1 MGNKSI
7 QKFFADQN
15 SVIDLSSLG
24 NAKGAKVS
32 LSGPDMNIT
41 TPRGSVIIV
50 NGALYSSIKGN
61 NLAVKFKDKTITGAK
76 ILGSVDL
83 KDIQLER
90 IDSSLVDSAQVE
102 KKGNGKRR
110 NKKEEEEL
118 KKQLDDAENAKK
130 EADKAKEEAEKAKEA
145 AEKALNEAFE
155 VQNSSKQIEEMLQN
169 FLADNVAKDNLA
181 QQSDASQQNT
191 QAKATQ
197 ASKQNDAEKVL
208 PQPINKNTSTGKSNS
223 SKNEE
228 NKLDAESVKEPLKVT
243 LALAAE
249 SNSGSKDD
257 SITNFTKP
265 QFVGSTAPNATVI
278 IKINGIAVGQAV
290 ADSLGNF
297 TFTAPETLTD
307 GTYNLEAEAKTADG
321 SGSAKLV
328 ITIDSVTDKPTFELS
343 PESSVSGHKGLTPTL
358 TPSIVGTAEENAK
371 VDIYVDNKLVA
382 SVDVD
387 KDGNW
392 SYEFKDNELSEGEN
406 SIKVVAVDKAGNKNE
421 TTDSI
426 ITDTIA
432 PEKPTIELDDSSDS
446 GIKNDNITNSTL
458 PTFIG
463 VAEPGS
469 TVSIYLGLKHL
480 GEVIVA
486 KDGTWSYTLTTPLKD
501 GEYNITA
508 TATDIAGHT
517 SATAN
522 LPFTID
528 TRISYF
534 SAEIE
539 TTNDSGIVGDNVTN
553 NTRPT
558 FTGKT
563 EPNAIISVINSETG
577 EEVIFKANDKGEW
590 TFNFTS
596 DSVEGINNLT
606 FTVEDVA
613 GNKKDFSFSY
623 VIDTIAPV
631 PPTVSLEDYVVL
643 PNGIILSGNDLPAL
657 VGTAEPKSTI
667 LLMRDG
673 KLYDSIEVDSNGTW
687 NYQFSNKFLQGAYD
701 IEIISQD
708 AAGNKSSTVKYSFT
722 IQTEVVPPKAELD
735 ASDDSGAKGD
745 WITNKHNALTLLGTA
760 DRFATVNILI
770 DGKTIG
776 VTTADADGNWN
787 FDISRNLSD
796 NVYKITVESID
807 PLGRT
812 SSVDYQLTIDSFTPI
827 PTVML
832 HDSADSGVKGDMIT
846 KINTPLFTGMAE
858 ANAKVSIYV
867 DGVLSGEAIAGDDGV
882 WNFQFT
888 TALSDGSHDVTVKVE
903 DIAGNTASSSAYNFQ
918 IVTQTQ
924 KPTIELVNDTGVDNT
939 DHIINEKNPALTG
952 TAAPYSTVK
961 LYIDGAL
968 IAEVRTN
975 KDGRWEY
982 TLKADQG
989 LVDGDHRITASVE
1002 DIAGNIAHSD
1012 PFLISVDTAISIPI
1026 VSLSPDSDS
1035 GISDDNLTNIVKPT
1049 LHLKDIDPDII
1060 SVQVWDAMSD
1070 TQIGVATQQ
1079 PDGSWA
1085 YTFTSDLTEGLH
1097 QVYVK
1102 VEDIAGNKANS
1113 AIFDFT
1119 IDTTVSTPVISLL
1132 SKDDTGVTGD
1142 NLTNINKPGFAISGV
1157 DADAHRVVVQ
1167 VMHNGVSEEIELS
1180 HLNGS
1185 WLFIPGNTWA
1195 DGSYTLTV
1203 KVEDKAGNT
1212 NYSAPLTVVI
1222 DTQIAID
1229 GVELVNDSGVKGDN
1243 MTNDDRPHFRV
1254 TVPTDVNE
1262 VRLSIDGGNSWVQAT
1277 PGVAGSWEYI
1287 WPTDLADGQY
1297 TLTVEA
1303 TDKAGNTVTKTIDF
1317 AVDTTLSVPVI
1328 VLDSADDTG
1337 IQGDNMTNSTQP
1349 TFALQHID
1357 DDAVRV
1363 TVSVE
1368 HGGVTTTFDATKG
1381 TGGWTFTPPTS
1392 WADGDYTLS
1401 VSVEDKAGNTSHSAS
1416 LTVTVDTQIAINN
1429 IELVND
1435 SGIPDD
1441 NLTNNVRPHF
1451 QVTVPTDVNVVRL
1464 SIDGGKTWFNATQS
1478 ATPGVWDYIW
1488 PDDVADGG
1496 YTLTVEAT
1504 DEAGNKAT
1512 QTLDF
1517 TIDTTLSVPTLSL
1530 DSADDSGIAG
1540 DNITNVKTPGFTL
1553 NNIDTDVSR
1562 VIVEVMHNG
1571 IKQEVPL
1578 VQTGG
1583 QWRFAPTSDW
1593 ADGDYILTVKVEDRA
1608 GNVKQS
1614 APLTV
1619 TVDTHI
1625 AIDRIELVNDSGIP
1639 GDNLTNEARPHFQVT
1654 VPADVNGVRLSIDGG
1669 KTWFD
1674 ATQSATSGVWDYTWL
1689 TNVANGPHTLMVEA
1703 SDKAGNKTTQKL
1715 DFTIDTILSEP
1726 TITLDSA
1733 DDSAAGDNITNVKMP
1748 GFTLGNIDADV
1759 TKVVVTVAHDGKNQ
1773 QIELIKNGGVWR
1785 FTPGAAWTDG
1795 DYTLTVK
1802 VEDKAGNTN
1811 YSAPLTVT
1819 IDTQT
1824 SIDRIE
1830 LLNDTGIVG
1839 DNLTNEAR
1847 PQFHIT
1853 VPTDVNSVQLSLDGG
1868 INWVNA
1874 TLTSDGVWEYIWP
1887 TDLVE
1892 NTYTLTVKATDVAG
1906 NTATETLNFIID
1918 TTLSTPTITLDSAD
1932 DSGTANDNKTNVKT
1946 PGFIIG
1952 GIDSDVT
1959 QVVVQ
1964 VMRDG
1969 HSEEVE
1975 LTQTNGQWR
1984 FVPGSAWTDGD
1995 YTLTVT
2001 VKDEA
2006 GNIRHSAPLT
2016 VTIDTQITIDH
2027 IELVNDSGIPD
2038 DNLTNNVRPHF
2049 QVTVP
2054 TDVNV
2059 VRLSID
2065 GGKTWF
2071 NATQSATPGVWDYT
2085 WLADV
2090 GEGKHTLTV
2099 EATDKAGNKT
2109 TQQLDF
2115 IIDTLLSEPTIVLDN
2130 TDDSGTKGDHLTN
2143 VNKPTFLLGN
2153 IDADARYVTVEVQHG
2168 GTKEVLTA
2176 TKDATGNW
2184 SVTPTGTWA
2193 DGDYTLTVRVED
2205 EAGNEKHSAS
2215 LTVTVDT
2222 QITIDVIELVNDN
2235 GIPGDNM
2242 TNDAHPQ
2249 FRVTVPGDVN
2259 EVSLSIDGGVTW
2271 VKATQS
2277 ATPGVW
2283 NYTWPGTVPDGDYTL
2298 NVKATDNAGNT
2309 VTETLHFTIDTTLST
2324 PVIVLDSADDSGVHG
2339 DNMTNHTQ
2347 PTFALQHI
2355 DDDAVRVTVSVEHG
2369 GVTTTFDA
2377 TKDAGGW
2384 TFTPTGAWADGDYT
2398 LSVSVED
2405 KAGNTSHSASLTV
2418 TVDTQ
2423 IAINNIELVNDSGI
2437 PDDNLTNNVRPHF
2450 QVTVPTDVNVVR
2462 LSIDGGK
2469 TWFNATQSA
2478 TPGVWDYIWPD
2489 DVADG
2494 GYTLTVEATDE
2505 AGNKATQTLDFTID
2519 TTLSVPTLSLDSAD
2533 DSGIAGDNITN
2544 VKTPGFTL
2552 NNIDTDVSR
2561 VIVEVMHNGIKQ
2573 EVPLVQTGG
2582 QWRFAPTSDWAD
2594 GDYIL
2599 TVKVEDRAGNVKQSA
2614 PLTVTVDTHIAI
2626 DRIELVND
2634 SGIPGDNLTNEA
2646 RPHFQ
2651 VTVPADV
2658 NGVRLSIDG
2667 GKTWFDATQSATSG
2681 VWDYTW
2687 LTNVANGPHTLMVEA
2702 SDKAGNKTTQKLDFT
2717 IDTILS
2723 EPTITLDS
2731 ADDSAAGD
2739 NITNVKMPG
2748 FTLGNIDADV
2758 TKVVVTVAHDGKNQQ
2773 IELIKNGGVW
2783 RFTPGA
2789 AWTDGDYTLT
2799 VKVEDKA
2806 GNTNYSAP
2814 LTVTIDTQTSIDRIE
2829 LLNDTGIVGDNLT
2842 NEARPQFHITVPTD
2856 VNSVQL
2862 SLDGGINWVNATLTS
2877 DGVWEYIWP
2886 TDLVEN
2892 TYTLTVKATDVAGN
2906 TATETLNFIIDT
2918 TLSTPT
2924 ITLDS
2929 ADDSGTANDNKT
2941 NVKTPGFII
2950 GGIDSDVTQVV
2961 VQVMRDGH
2969 SEEVELTQ
2977 TNGQWRFVPGSAW
2990 TDGDYTLTVT
3000 VKDEAGNIRH
3010 SAPLTVTID
3019 TQITIDH
3026 IELVNDSG
3034 IPDDN
3039 LTNNVRPH
3047 FQVTVPTD
3055 VNVVRLSIDGGKT
3068 WFNAT
3073 QSATP
3078 GVWDYTW
3085 LADVGEGK
3093 HTLTVEAT
3101 DKAGNKTT
3109 QQLDFIID
3117 TLLSEPT
3124 IVLDNTDD
3132 SGTKGDNLTNVNKPT
3147 FLLGNIDA
3155 DARYVTV
3162 EVQHGGTKE
3171 VLTATKGATG
3181 IWSVTP
3187 TGTWADGDYTLTV
3200 RVEDDAGNVKYSAPL
3215 TVTVDTQITIDVIEL
3230 VNDNGIPG
3238 DNLTN
3243 DVRPHFR
3250 VTVPGDVNEVRL
3262 SIDGGNTWVRATQ
3275 GTAGIWD
3282 YTWPKDVTDG
3292 LHTLTVEATDK
3303 AGNKTTQTLDFTID
3317 TRLSTPTIAMDS
3329 RDDTGAIGDHITS
3342 VKRPGFT
3349 IGNIDADAHS
3359 VILRITQGGNS
3370 QEVTLT
3376 QVGGQWRF
3384 TPDADWADGSYTL
3397 TVEVTDNAGN
3407 VRQSTPLVVT
3417 VDTQTSITD
3426 ITLVNDHGVPDDNL
3440 TNSTR
3445 PQFEITVP
3453 ADVNSVQLSI
3463 DGGANWVSATQGIEG
3478 VWGYTWPTDMGDGKH
3493 TLTVMVTDRA
3503 GNTATQT
3510 LEFFIDTRLSTPTIA
3525 LDSTDDTGTPG
3536 DDMTNRT
3543 RPTFILQNIDSD
3555 VINVT
3560 VSVTHNG
3567 TTTSF
3572 TATQG
3577 AGGWSFTPPAPWGD
3591 GDYTLTVT
3599 VEDRAGNT
3607 RPSTPLTV
3615 TVDTQ
3620 IAIDRIEL
3628 VNDSGVPGDNVTK
3641 HVRPQFQISVP
3652 DDVEKVLLSID
3663 GGTTWVTAIKSS
3675 TAGIWDYTWPTD
3687 MPEGQHTLTV
3697 EVTDGAGNKMTETL
3711 NFTIDITLLTPTIEL
3726 APDQDT
3732 GQNKNDNLTSVTQP
3746 VFVLG
3751 SIDKDVRHVEL
3762 SIEHNGT
3769 FKTVVLTE
3777 SADGWR
3783 YRPDS
3788 ALADG
3793 SYTFTVTV
3801 TDVAGNQQTSA
3812 PLKVTIDGTL
3822 TTPVIELAAGED
3834 SGTVGDRLTNH
3845 DRPVFDIHQ
3854 VDSDVTRVMVKVT
3867 YNGKTHEEA
3876 AVFTNGQWRFTP
3888 SASWADGSY
3897 QLAVVVEDLAGN
3909 VKESAPFEVRIDTTT
3924 TINNIVLLNDTGVQ
3938 NDQLTN
3944 VAKPSFRIDVPGDV
3958 VQVRVTLDGGA
3969 NWNVIRKNADGQ
3981 WIFDS
3986 PNTLVDGTYT
3996 LRVEATD
4003 EAGNIANK
4011 DLVFNIDTNIQ
4022 VPTIALD
4029 AGQDTGAN
4037 TADNITNISR
4047 PTFTIGNVDPDV
4059 IKVVVTIDGHD
4070 YNATKVGAGWQFTPG
4085 NAIPDGSYNITV
4097 TVEDKAGNTATSK
4110 PLPVVIDTTAEIESV
4125 TLVTDSGDSDVDNIT
4140 KVDKPQF
4147 SIVTA
4152 DDITHVRVKID
4163 NAANWIELTKGGDGR
4178 WIFNVG
4184 SALPDGQH
4192 TLLVDVTDIAGN
4204 VAQETLQFTI
4214 DTTLREPT
4222 IVLDPTHDTGDDT
4235 NDNLTRINKPVFIIG
4250 NVDNDVSHIVVHID
4264 GRDYTIENTGGNLTF
4279 TPDQPLS
4286 DGQHT
4291 ISVTVTD
4298 IAGNTKTSA
4307 ELRIEIDTQVQI
4319 DSVTLTTDSGVN
4331 DHDNVTNATRPSFEI
4346 ATPDDVTS
4354 VLVSFDGVN
4363 WTPISK
4369 NAAGQWEFT
4378 AGSALPD
4385 GHYTLH
4391 VQATDR
4397 AGNTANSTLGFT
4409 VDTQID
4415 GLSVVML
4422 DDAGKDS
4429 TDGITNIT
4437 SPRFEIS
4444 AREPLQSVTV
4454 ILNGKSSTL
4463 TQGAGNK
4470 WLFTPDTPLV
4480 DGTYKIEIV
4489 AEDIAGNKISKEVS
4503 FTIDTIVSDPSI
4515 DLLDADDTGESAV
4528 DNITSVTTPRFV
4540 IGNVPADIDT
4550 VVIRINGVSYSVTA
4564 NGNNL
4569 WEFQV
4574 PVALNDG
4581 VYEAVVVF
4589 RDIAGNTSE
4598 TKLPFTIDT
4607 TTSVS
4612 VRMEPASD
4620 TGNSNSDNLTNK
4632 QNPKFEGTAEPNAK
4646 LVITIVDDK
4655 SGREVLKQ
4663 TITVG
4668 ADGNWSVTPNI
4679 LPDGMYTINVVA
4691 TDVAGNTAQTQERFT
4706 IDTVTIDPTIR
4717 LSDPSIDDQHE
4728 ATSLRP
4734 EFKGFAEAFSTIMIQ
4749 WDGKVVGSANA
4760 NANGEWSWT
4769 PPSVLAPGSYVVSIV
4784 AKDKA
4789 GNESSQVDFPVVI
4802 PVIDVTPPTIK
4813 LSEESDS
4820 GALGDFT
4827 TNNKTPTLIGST
4839 LPNTIVS
4846 IYVDGVKVGEATAD
4860 TAGRYTFQLSEMKD
4874 GHYVV
4879 QVGIVNPRDNS
4890 ELRSTAVDVT
4900 IDTEVAELVWNISG
4914 MHEGG
4919 YINTVTPEIGGT
4931 SEPNS
4936 KITIF
4941 VNGVE
4946 KAIAYTTGAGHW
4958 GVVLPAL
4965 GNDGNYELTFKV
4977 EDVAGNIREFGPQNV
4992 ILDTVIS
4999 PLTVVLREADDSG
5012 KVGDWIT
5019 NKSHVTIDGTA
5030 EAGSTLTIRNPQGV
5044 VIATL
5049 VVGNDGRWSAELD
5062 LREGSNAFVVVS
5074 EDKAGNSQQKEIL
5087 IEHDTQIEISDIS
5100 LSRDTNSG
5108 DKYDL
5113 ITNNKSPVLVAMT
5126 DPGATVQ
5133 VYINGVLQGTVEASS
5148 SGNISYTMPAN
5159 SADGEYQVQFVAT
5172 DTAGNRVESAITTV
5186 TIDSQIAVFD
5196 IDEDSLPALSNNR
5209 ALSVSG
5215 VGEAGSQ
5222 VSIFVDGKLV
5232 NVVMVEA
5239 DGTWRAPIL
5248 LQDDGTFNIHFSI
5261 TDVAGNTEVSKDY
5274 SVDVD
5279 SSTDFPTLNLE
5290 DASNSGSLDDLIT
5303 NHNKPVLVGTA
5314 EAGATIHIY
5323 VDEKIVANV
5332 LVLEDGTWS
5341 YQFDN
5346 ALKDGEYSIRVVAED
5361 PAGNTAESPRLLVTI
5376 DTSTFIDNPAM
5387 VAGSDNGIFSN
5398 DSITSQTR
5406 PTFSIFGEMN
5416 QSVQIFIDGVL
5427 VDTIT
5432 VTDRNQVY
5440 RPESPLGDGSHS
5452 IYYVITDK
5460 AGNTATSKTLN
5471 FTIDTF
5477 NTTPV
5482 AIDSIG
5488 GQTLAEMTG
5497 SDGKIYITDTTRNLL
5512 FSGSAEP
5519 NSKIEIIING
5529 LNVGEV
5535 WVNEKGHW
5543 QMPVNPLYFTEGQL
5557 DITVKSTDR
5566 AGNVNQ
5572 EKYSIWVDTHIKV
5585 FTSELDDNKS
5595 SSKTEWW
5602 SNSDLITMRGT
5613 GEIGATVS
5621 LIVAGVTLATAVVA
5635 ATGRW
5640 ELSTD
5645 KLPEGTYDISLVI
5658 EDSAGNRWEDVREIF
5673 IDRTPPNAPVVTYSD
5688 IVNDLIIMQGTA
5700 EAKSQ
5705 LIITDSEGN
5714 TYTLTVPDNGKWSM
5728 AIPYPSEGKFTITS
5742 VDAIGNRSDDV
5753 PLDIMKEVPVISL
5766 SPDSDSGTV
5775 GDNITRDKQPT
5786 FIIGNLE
5793 SDVVV
5798 VQVDIN
5804 GTVYN
5809 AEKNADGVWFFTPGT
5824 PLADG
5829 SYTISV
5835 IASDAAGNQKN
5846 SLPIT
5851 VTIDSTLT
5859 VPEIALAAGED
5870 NGASDSD
5877 NVTNH
5882 TQPKFTLQHIDADVT
5897 GVTVNVT
5904 HNGVTDIYQATQ
5916 GADGWTFT
5924 PPAAW
5929 NDGNYTLSVTV
5940 VDRAGNSQQ
5949 SASLAVTVDSTV
5961 TVTADS
5967 QHDDASDDATA
5978 TAVTPPESETV
5989 NAESATHLRT
5999 EPSAAE
6005 ESVVKVTAY
6014 SITLLNADSGDEIDR
6029 SISQTPSFEI
6039 SVPENIVN
6047 VSIMFE
6053 GEEFTLP
6060 ITNQKAIF
6068 EVPLSLEDG
6077 EYTMDVKFIDKDNDF
6092 LIKEKTFSVDHSSA
6106 DIVNAMNVRGKT
6118 EDDINDSPST
6128 SSVGHNNNGAIDVF
6142 AVNEVTLPVDNQ
6154 EEHA

>member
-41 TPRGSVIIV
+41 TPHGSVIIV

-446 GIKNDNITNSTL
+446 GIKNDSITNSTL

-623 VIDTIAPV
+623 VIDTVAPV
-631 PPTVSLEDYVVL
+631 PPTVSLEDFVVL

-1060 SVQVWDAMSD
+1060 SVQVWDAASD

-1113 AIFDFT
+1113 AVFDFT

-1185 WLFIPGNTWA
+1185 WLFTPGNTWA

-1212 NYSAPLTVVI
+1212 SYSAPLTVVI

-1328 VLDSADDTG
+1328 VLNSADDTG
-1337 IQGDNMTNSTQP
+1337 VQGDNMTNSTQP

-1381 TGGWTFTPPTS
+1381 TGGWSFTPTGA

-1435 SGIPDD
+1435 SGIPND

-1478 ATPGVWDYIW
+1478 ATTGVWDYIW

-1540 DNITNVKTPGFTL
+1540 DNITSVKTPGFTL

-1639 GDNLTNEARPHFQVT
+1639 DDNLTNEARPHFQVT

-1703 SDKAGNKTTQKL
+1703 TDKAGNKTTQKL
-1715 DFTIDTILSEP
+1715 DF
-1726 TITLDSA
+1726 
-1733 DDSAAGDNITNVKMP
+1733 
-1748 GFTLGNIDADV
+1748 
-1759 TKVVVTVAHDGKNQ
+1759 
-1773 QIELIKNGGVWR
+1773 
-1785 FTPGAAWTDG
+1785 
-1795 DYTLTVK
+1795 
-1802 VEDKAGNTN
+1802 
-1811 YSAPLTVT
+1811 
-1819 IDTQT
+1819 
-1824 SIDRIE
+1824 
-1830 LLNDTGIVG
+1830 
-1839 DNLTNEAR
+1839 
-1847 PQFHIT
+1847 
-1853 VPTDVNSVQLSLDGG
+1853 
-1868 INWVNA
+1868 
-1874 TLTSDGVWEYIWP
+1874 
-1887 TDLVE
+1887 
-1892 NTYTLTVKATDVAG
+1892 
-1906 NTATETLNFIID
+1906 
-1918 TTLSTPTITLDSAD
+1918 
-1932 DSGTANDNKTNVKT
+1932 
-1946 PGFIIG
+1946 
-1952 GIDSDVT
+1952 
-1959 QVVVQ
+1959 
-1964 VMRDG
+1964 
-1969 HSEEVE
+1969 
-1975 LTQTNGQWR
+1975 
-1984 FVPGSAWTDGD
+1984 
-1995 YTLTVT
+1995 
-2001 VKDEA
+2001 
-2006 GNIRHSAPLT
+2006 
-2016 VTIDTQITIDH
+2016 
-2027 IELVNDSGIPD
+2027 
-2038 DNLTNNVRPHF
+2038 
-2049 QVTVP
+2049 
-2054 TDVNV
+2054 
-2059 VRLSID
+2059 
-2065 GGKTWF
+2065 
-2071 NATQSATPGVWDYT
+2071 
-2085 WLADV
+2085 
-2090 GEGKHTLTV
+2090 
-2099 EATDKAGNKT
+2099 
-2109 TQQLDF
+2109 
-2115 IIDTLLSEPTIVLDN
+2115 IIDTL
-2130 TDDSGTKGDHLTN
+2130 
-2143 VNKPTFLLGN
+2143 
-2153 IDADARYVTVEVQHG
+2153 
-2168 GTKEVLTA
+2168 
-2176 TKDATGNW
+2176 
-2184 SVTPTGTWA
+2184 
-2193 DGDYTLTVRVED
+2193 
-2205 EAGNEKHSAS
+2205 
-2215 LTVTVDT
+2215 
-2222 QITIDVIELVNDN
+2222 
-2235 GIPGDNM
+2235 
-2242 TNDAHPQ
+2242 
-2249 FRVTVPGDVN
+2249 
-2259 EVSLSIDGGVTW
+2259 
-2271 VKATQS
+2271 
-2277 ATPGVW
+2277 
-2283 NYTWPGTVPDGDYTL
+2283 
-2298 NVKATDNAGNT
+2298 
-2309 VTETLHFTIDTTLST
+2309 
-2324 PVIVLDSADDSGVHG
+2324 
-2339 DNMTNHTQ
+2339 
-2347 PTFALQHI
+2347 
-2355 DDDAVRVTVSVEHG
+2355 
-2369 GVTTTFDA
+2369 
-2377 TKDAGGW
+2377 
-2384 TFTPTGAWADGDYT
+2384 
-2398 LSVSVED
+2398 
-2405 KAGNTSHSASLTV
+2405 
-2418 TVDTQ
+2418 
-2423 IAINNIELVNDSGI
+2423 
-2437 PDDNLTNNVRPHF
+2437 
-2450 QVTVPTDVNVVR
+2450 
-2462 LSIDGGK
+2462 
-2469 TWFNATQSA
+2469 
-2478 TPGVWDYIWPD
+2478 
-2489 DVADG
+2489 
-2494 GYTLTVEATDE
+2494 
-2505 AGNKATQTLDFTID
+2505 
-2519 TTLSVPTLSLDSAD
+2519 
-2533 DSGIAGDNITN
+2533 
-2544 VKTPGFTL
+2544 
-2552 NNIDTDVSR
+2552 
-2561 VIVEVMHNGIKQ
+2561 
-2573 EVPLVQTGG
+2573 
-2582 QWRFAPTSDWAD
+2582 
-2594 GDYIL
+2594 
-2599 TVKVEDRAGNVKQSA
+2599 
-2614 PLTVTVDTHIAI
+2614 
-2626 DRIELVND
+2626 
-2634 SGIPGDNLTNEA
+2634 
-2646 RPHFQ
+2646 
-2651 VTVPADV
+2651 
-2658 NGVRLSIDG
+2658 
-2667 GKTWFDATQSATSG
+2667 
-2681 VWDYTW
+2681 
-2687 LTNVANGPHTLMVEA
+2687 
-2702 SDKAGNKTTQKLDFT
+2702 
-2717 IDTILS
+2717 LS

-3171 VLTATKGATG
+3171 VLTATKDATGNWSVTPTGTWADGDYTLTVRVEDEAGNEKHSASLTVTVDTQITIDVIELVNDNGIPGDNMTNDAHPQFRVTVPGDVNEVSLSIDGGVTWVKATQSATPGVWNYTWPGTVPDGDYTLNVKATDNAGNTVTETLHFTIDTTLSTPVIVLDSADDTGIQGDNMTNRTQPTFNLQHIDDDAVRVTVSVEHGGVTTTFDATKDAGGWTFTPPTSWGAGDYTLSVSVEDKAGNTSHSASLTVTVDTQIAINNIELVNDSGIPDDNLTNNVRPHFQVTVPTDVNEVRLSIDGGKTWFNATQSVTPGVWDYTWLADVGEGKHTLTVEATDKAGNQTTQKLDFIIDTMLSEPTIVLDSTDDSGTKGDNLTNANKPTFILGNIDADARYVTVEVQHGGTKEVLTATKGATG

-3275 GTAGIWD
+3275 GTAGTWD

-3317 TRLSTPTIAMDS
+3317 TRLSTPTITMDS

-3349 IGNIDADAHS
+3349 IGNIDADAQS

-3407 VRQSTPLVVT
+3407 VRQSTPLIVT

-3463 DGGANWVSATQGIEG
+3463 DGGANWVSAAQGIEG

-3620 IAIDRIEL
+3620 IAIDHIEL

-3687 MPEGQHTLTV
+3687 MPEGQHTLIV
-3697 EVTDGAGNKMTETL
+3697 EVTDGAGNKMTGTL
-3711 NFTIDITLLTPTIEL
+3711 DFTIDITLLTPTIEL

-3845 DRPVFDIHQ
+3845 DRPVFDIRQ

-4307 ELRIEIDTQVQI
+4307 ELKIEIDTQVQI

-4528 DNITSVTTPRFV
+4528 DNITSVTKPRFV

-4550 VVIRINGVSYSVTA
+4550 VVIRINGVSYPVTA

-4890 ELRSTAVDVT
+4890 ELRSTAVDLT

-4965 GNDGNYELTFKV
+4965 GNDGNYVLTFKV

-5133 VYINGVLQGTVEASS
+5133 VYINGVLQGSVEASS

-5303 NHNKPVLVGTA
+5303 SHNKPVLVGTA

-5376 DTSTFIDNPAM
+5376 DTSTFIDNPVM
-5387 VAGSDNGIFSN
+5387 MAGSDNGIFSN

-5406 PTFSIFGEMN
+5406 PAFSIYGEMN

-5471 FTIDTF
+5471 FTIDTL

-5535 WVNEKGHW
+5535 WVNDKGHW

-5572 EKYSIWVDTHIKV
+5572 EKYSIWVDTHIQV

-5595 SSKTEWW
+5595 SSKTDWW
-5602 SNSDLITMRGT
+5602 SNSSTITMRGM

-5635 ATGRW
+5635 ANGQW

-5645 KLPEGTYDISLVI
+5645 QLPEGKYDITLSI
-5658 EDSAGNRWEDVREIF
+5658 EDNAGNRKEEVHEIF

-5705 LIITDSEGN
+5705 LIITDSNGN

-5929 NDGNYTLSVTV
+5929 NDGTYTLSVTV

-5967 QHDDASDDATA
+5967 QHNDASDDATA

-5999 EPSAAE
+5999 VPSVAE
-6005 ESVVKVTAY
+6005 ESVVKETAY

-6047 VSIMFE
+6047 VSVMFE

-6077 EYTMDVKFIDKDNDF
+6077 EYTMDVKFIDKDDDF

-6106 DIVNAMNVRGKT
+6106 DIVNAMNARGKT

>member
-41 TPRGSVIIV
+41 TPHGSVIIV

-118 KKQLDDAENAKK
+118 KKQLDEAENAKK

-446 GIKNDNITNSTL
+446 GIKNDSITNSTL

-539 TTNDSGIVGDNVTN
+539 TTDDSGIVGDNVTN

-596 DSVEGINNLT
+596 DSVEGVNNLT

-623 VIDTIAPV
+623 VIDTVAPV
-631 PPTVSLEDYVVL
+631 PPTVSLEDFVVL

-1060 SVQVWDAMSD
+1060 SVQVWDAASD

-1113 AIFDFT
+1113 AVFDFT

-1185 WLFIPGNTWA
+1185 WLFTPGNTWA

-1328 VLDSADDTG
+1328 VLNSADDTG
-1337 IQGDNMTNSTQP
+1337 VQGDNMTNSTQP

-1381 TGGWTFTPPTS
+1381 VGGWSFTPTGA

-1435 SGIPDD
+1435 SGIPND

-1464 SIDGGKTWFNATQS
+1464 SIDGGKTWFNATQN

-1504 DEAGNKAT
+1504 DEAGNKTT

-1562 VIVEVMHNG
+1562 VTVEVMHNG

-1715 DFTIDTILSEP
+1715 DFIIDTMLSEP

-1874 TLTSDGVWEYIWP
+1874 TLTPDGVWEYIWP

-2016 VTIDTQITIDH
+2016 VTIDTQIAIDH

-2099 EATDKAGNKT
+2099 EATDKAGNQT
-2109 TQQLDF
+2109 TQKLDF
-2115 IIDTLLSEPTIVLDN
+2115 IIDTLLSEPTIVLDS
-2130 TDDSGTKGDHLTN
+2130 TDDSGTKGDNLTN

-2222 QITIDVIELVNDN
+2222 QITIDAIELVNDN

-2324 PVIVLDSADDSGVHG
+2324 PVIVLDSADDTGIQG
-2339 DNMTNHTQ
+2339 DNMTNRTQ
-2347 PTFALQHI
+2347 PTFNLQHI

-2377 TKDAGGW
+2377 TKGVGGW
-2384 TFTPTGAWADGDYT
+2384 TFTPPTSWGVGDYT

-2437 PDDNLTNNVRPHF
+2437 PDDNLTNNVRPQF
-2450 QVTVPTDVNVVR
+2450 QVKVPTDVN
-2462 LSIDGGK
+2462 
-2469 TWFNATQSA
+2469 
-2478 TPGVWDYIWPD
+2478 
-2489 DVADG
+2489 
-2494 GYTLTVEATDE
+2494 E
-2505 AGNKATQTLDFTID
+2505 
-2519 TTLSVPTLSLDSAD
+2519 
-2533 DSGIAGDNITN
+2533 
-2544 VKTPGFTL
+2544 
-2552 NNIDTDVSR
+2552 
-2561 VIVEVMHNGIKQ
+2561 
-2573 EVPLVQTGG
+2573 
-2582 QWRFAPTSDWAD
+2582 
-2594 GDYIL
+2594 
-2599 TVKVEDRAGNVKQSA
+2599 
-2614 PLTVTVDTHIAI
+2614 
-2626 DRIELVND
+2626 
-2634 SGIPGDNLTNEA
+2634 
-2646 RPHFQ
+2646 
-2651 VTVPADV
+2651 
-2658 NGVRLSIDG
+2658 
-2667 GKTWFDATQSATSG
+2667 
-2681 VWDYTW
+2681 
-2687 LTNVANGPHTLMVEA
+2687 
-2702 SDKAGNKTTQKLDFT
+2702 
-2717 IDTILS
+2717 
-2723 EPTITLDS
+2723 
-2731 ADDSAAGD
+2731 
-2739 NITNVKMPG
+2739 
-2748 FTLGNIDADV
+2748 
-2758 TKVVVTVAHDGKNQQ
+2758 
-2773 IELIKNGGVW
+2773 
-2783 RFTPGA
+2783 
-2789 AWTDGDYTLT
+2789 
-2799 VKVEDKA
+2799 
-2806 GNTNYSAP
+2806 
-2814 LTVTIDTQTSIDRIE
+2814 
-2829 LLNDTGIVGDNLT
+2829 
-2842 NEARPQFHITVPTD
+2842 
-2856 VNSVQL
+2856 
-2862 SLDGGINWVNATLTS
+2862 
-2877 DGVWEYIWP
+2877 
-2886 TDLVEN
+2886 
-2892 TYTLTVKATDVAGN
+2892 
-2906 TATETLNFIIDT
+2906 
-2918 TLSTPT
+2918 
-2924 ITLDS
+2924 
-2929 ADDSGTANDNKT
+2929 
-2941 NVKTPGFII
+2941 
-2950 GGIDSDVTQVV
+2950 
-2961 VQVMRDGH
+2961 
-2969 SEEVELTQ
+2969 
-2977 TNGQWRFVPGSAW
+2977 
-2990 TDGDYTLTVT
+2990 
-3000 VKDEAGNIRH
+3000 
-3010 SAPLTVTID
+3010 
-3019 TQITIDH
+3019 
-3026 IELVNDSG
+3026 
-3034 IPDDN
+3034 
-3039 LTNNVRPH
+3039 
-3047 FQVTVPTD
+3047 
-3055 VNVVRLSIDGGKT
+3055 VRLSIDGGKT

-3085 LADVGEGK
+3085 LVDVGEGK

-3101 DKAGNKTT
+3101 DKAGNQTT
-3109 QQLDFIID
+3109 QKLDFIID

-3124 IVLDNTDD
+3124 IVLDSTDD
-3132 SGTKGDNLTNVNKPT
+3132 SGTKGDNLTNANKPT

-3162 EVQHGGTKE
+3162 EVQHGSTKE

-3200 RVEDDAGNVKYSAPL
+3200 RVEDEAGNVKYSAPL

-3317 TRLSTPTIAMDS
+3317 TRLSTPTITMDS

-3349 IGNIDADAHS
+3349 IGNIDADAQS

-3407 VRQSTPLVVT
+3407 VRQSTPLIVT

-3463 DGGANWVSATQGIEG
+3463 DGGANWVSAAQGIEG

-3620 IAIDRIEL
+3620 IAIDHIEL
-3628 VNDSGVPGDNVTK
+3628 VNDSGVPGDNITK

-3687 MPEGQHTLTV
+3687 MPEGQHTLIV
-3697 EVTDGAGNKMTETL
+3697 EVTDGAGNKMTGTL
-3711 NFTIDITLLTPTIEL
+3711 DFTIDITLLTPTIEL

-3845 DRPVFDIHQ
+3845 DRPVFDIRQ

-3909 VKESAPFEVRIDTTT
+3909 VKESAPLEVRIDTTT

-3958 VQVRVTLDGGA
+3958 IQVRVTLDGGA

-4184 SALPDGQH
+4184 SALPDGKH

-4307 ELRIEIDTQVQI
+4307 ELQIEIDTQVQI

-4378 AGSALPD
+4378 AGSALSD

-4528 DNITSVTTPRFV
+4528 DNITSVTKPRFV

-4550 VVIRINGVSYSVTA
+4550 VVIRINGVSYPVTA

-4620 TGNSNSDNLTNK
+4620 TGSSNSDNLTNK

-4655 SGREVLKQ
+4655 SGREVLKH

-4717 LSDPSIDDQHE
+4717 LSDPSIDDQYE

-4734 EFKGFAEAFSTIMIQ
+4734 EFKGLAEAFSTIMIQ

-4827 TNNKTPTLIGST
+4827 TNNKTPTLVGNT
-4839 LPNTIVS
+4839 LPNAIVS

-4965 GNDGNYELTFKV
+4965 GNDGNYVLTFKV

-5074 EDKAGNSQQKEIL
+5074 EDKAGNSQQKDIL

-5261 TDVAGNTEVSKDY
+5261 TDVAGNTGVSKDY

-5303 NHNKPVLVGTA
+5303 SHNKPVLVGTA

-5376 DTSTFIDNPAM
+5376 DTSTFIDNPVM
-5387 VAGSDNGIFSN
+5387 MAGSDNGIFSN

-5406 PTFSIFGEMN
+5406 PAFSIYGEMN

-5535 WVNEKGHW
+5535 WVNDKGHW

-5572 EKYSIWVDTHIKV
+5572 EKYSIWVDTHIQV

-5595 SSKTEWW
+5595 SSKTDWW
-5602 SNSDLITMRGT
+5602 SNSSTITMRGM

-5635 ATGRW
+5635 ANGQW

-5645 KLPEGTYDISLVI
+5645 QLPEGKYDITLSI
-5658 EDSAGNRWEDVREIF
+5658 EDNAGNRKEEVHEIF

-5705 LIITDSEGN
+5705 LIITDSNGN

-5753 PLDIMKEVPVISL
+5753 PLDIMKETPVISL

-5775 GDNITRDKQPT
+5775 GDNITRDNQPT

-5859 VPEIALAAGED
+5859 VPEIALAAGEG

-5877 NVTNH
+5877 NVTNHNH

-5929 NDGNYTLSVTV
+5929 NDGTYTLSVTV
-5940 VDRAGNSQQ
+5940 VDRAGNSLQ
-5949 SASLAVTVDSTV
+5949 SASLEVTVDSTV

-5967 QHDDASDDATA
+5967 QHDDASDDATP

-5999 EPSAAE
+5999 VPSAAE
-6005 ESVVKVTAY
+6005 ESVVKETAY

-6047 VSIMFE
+6047 VSVMFE

-6077 EYTMDVKFIDKDNDF
+6077 EYTMDVKFLDKDDDF

-6106 DIVNAMNVRGKT
+6106 DIVNAMNARGKT

-6128 SSVGHNNNGAIDVF
+6128 SSVGHNNNGAIEVF

>member
-155 VQNSSKQIEEMLQN
+155 VQNSSKQMEEMLQE

-426 ITDTIA
+426 ITDTIP

-1113 AIFDFT
+1113 AVFDFT

-1185 WLFIPGNTWA
+1185 WLFTPGNTWA

-1212 NYSAPLTVVI
+1212 NYSTPLTVVI

-1262 VRLSIDGGNSWVQAT
+1262 VRLSIDGGHSWVQAT

-1317 AVDTTLSVPVI
+1317 AVDSTLSVPVI
-1328 VLDSADDTG
+1328 VLNNADDTG
-1337 IQGDNMTNSTQP
+1337 IQGDNLTNRTQP
-1349 TFALQHID
+1349 TFALQQID

-1381 TGGWTFTPPTS
+1381 TGGWTFTPPAL

-1435 SGIPDD
+1435 SGIPND
-1441 NLTNNVRPHF
+1441 NLTNNVRPQF

-1464 SIDGGKTWFNATQS
+1464 SIDGGKTWFNATQG
-1478 ATPGVWDYIW
+1478 ATPGAWDYIW

-1504 DEAGNKAT
+1504 DKAGNQTT
-1512 QTLDF
+1512 QELDF

-1593 ADGDYILTVKVEDRA
+1593 GDGDYILTVKVEDRA

-1703 SDKAGNKTTQKL
+1703 TDKAGNQTTQKL
-1715 DFTIDTILSEP
+1715 DFIIDTLLSEP

-2016 VTIDTQITIDH
+2016 VTIDTQIAIDH

-2038 DNLTNNVRPHF
+2038 DNLTNNVRPQF

-2099 EATDKAGNKT
+2099 EATDKAGNQT
-2109 TQQLDF
+2109 TQKLDF
-2115 IIDTLLSEPTIVLDN
+2115 IIDTMLSEPTIVLD
-2130 TDDSGTKGDHLTN
+2130 S
-2143 VNKPTFLLGN
+2143 
-2153 IDADARYVTVEVQHG
+2153 
-2168 GTKEVLTA
+2168 
-2176 TKDATGNW
+2176 
-2184 SVTPTGTWA
+2184 
-2193 DGDYTLTVRVED
+2193 
-2205 EAGNEKHSAS
+2205 
-2215 LTVTVDT
+2215 
-2222 QITIDVIELVNDN
+2222 
-2235 GIPGDNM
+2235 
-2242 TNDAHPQ
+2242 
-2249 FRVTVPGDVN
+2249 
-2259 EVSLSIDGGVTW
+2259 
-2271 VKATQS
+2271 
-2277 ATPGVW
+2277 
-2283 NYTWPGTVPDGDYTL
+2283 
-2298 NVKATDNAGNT
+2298 
-2309 VTETLHFTIDTTLST
+2309 
-2324 PVIVLDSADDSGVHG
+2324 
-2339 DNMTNHTQ
+2339 
-2347 PTFALQHI
+2347 
-2355 DDDAVRVTVSVEHG
+2355 
-2369 GVTTTFDA
+2369 
-2377 TKDAGGW
+2377 
-2384 TFTPTGAWADGDYT
+2384 
-2398 LSVSVED
+2398 
-2405 KAGNTSHSASLTV
+2405 
-2418 TVDTQ
+2418 
-2423 IAINNIELVNDSGI
+2423 
-2437 PDDNLTNNVRPHF
+2437 
-2450 QVTVPTDVNVVR
+2450 
-2462 LSIDGGK
+2462 
-2469 TWFNATQSA
+2469 
-2478 TPGVWDYIWPD
+2478 
-2489 DVADG
+2489 
-2494 GYTLTVEATDE
+2494 
-2505 AGNKATQTLDFTID
+2505 
-2519 TTLSVPTLSLDSAD
+2519 
-2533 DSGIAGDNITN
+2533 
-2544 VKTPGFTL
+2544 
-2552 NNIDTDVSR
+2552 
-2561 VIVEVMHNGIKQ
+2561 
-2573 EVPLVQTGG
+2573 
-2582 QWRFAPTSDWAD
+2582 
-2594 GDYIL
+2594 
-2599 TVKVEDRAGNVKQSA
+2599 
-2614 PLTVTVDTHIAI
+2614 
-2626 DRIELVND
+2626 
-2634 SGIPGDNLTNEA
+2634 
-2646 RPHFQ
+2646 
-2651 VTVPADV
+2651 
-2658 NGVRLSIDG
+2658 
-2667 GKTWFDATQSATSG
+2667 
-2681 VWDYTW
+2681 
-2687 LTNVANGPHTLMVEA
+2687 
-2702 SDKAGNKTTQKLDFT
+2702 
-2717 IDTILS
+2717 
-2723 EPTITLDS
+2723 
-2731 ADDSAAGD
+2731 
-2739 NITNVKMPG
+2739 
-2748 FTLGNIDADV
+2748 
-2758 TKVVVTVAHDGKNQQ
+2758 
-2773 IELIKNGGVW
+2773 
-2783 RFTPGA
+2783 
-2789 AWTDGDYTLT
+2789 
-2799 VKVEDKA
+2799 
-2806 GNTNYSAP
+2806 
-2814 LTVTIDTQTSIDRIE
+2814 
-2829 LLNDTGIVGDNLT
+2829 
-2842 NEARPQFHITVPTD
+2842 
-2856 VNSVQL
+2856 
-2862 SLDGGINWVNATLTS
+2862 
-2877 DGVWEYIWP
+2877 
-2886 TDLVEN
+2886 
-2892 TYTLTVKATDVAGN
+2892 
-2906 TATETLNFIIDT
+2906 
-2918 TLSTPT
+2918 
-2924 ITLDS
+2924 
-2929 ADDSGTANDNKT
+2929 
-2941 NVKTPGFII
+2941 
-2950 GGIDSDVTQVV
+2950 
-2961 VQVMRDGH
+2961 
-2969 SEEVELTQ
+2969 
-2977 TNGQWRFVPGSAW
+2977 
-2990 TDGDYTLTVT
+2990 
-3000 VKDEAGNIRH
+3000 
-3010 SAPLTVTID
+3010 
-3019 TQITIDH
+3019 
-3026 IELVNDSG
+3026 
-3034 IPDDN
+3034 
-3039 LTNNVRPH
+3039 
-3047 FQVTVPTD
+3047 
-3055 VNVVRLSIDGGKT
+3055 
-3068 WFNAT
+3068 
-3073 QSATP
+3073 
-3078 GVWDYTW
+3078 
-3085 LADVGEGK
+3085 
-3093 HTLTVEAT
+3093 
-3101 DKAGNKTT
+3101 
-3109 QQLDFIID
+3109 
-3117 TLLSEPT
+3117 
-3124 IVLDNTDD
+3124 TDD
-3132 SGTKGDNLTNVNKPT
+3132 SGTKGDNLTNANKPT
-3147 FLLGNIDA
+3147 FILGNIDA

-3275 GTAGIWD
+3275 GTAGTWD

-3303 AGNKTTQTLDFTID
+3303 AGNQTTQTLDFTID

-3397 TVEVTDNAGN
+3397 TVEVQDNAGN
-3407 VRQSTPLVVT
+3407 VRQSTPLIVT

-3463 DGGANWVSATQGIEG
+3463 DGGANWVSAAQGIEG

-3845 DRPVFDIHQ
+3845 DRPVFDIRQ

-3909 VKESAPFEVRIDTTT
+3909 VKESAPLEVRIDTTT

-4003 EAGNIANK
+4003 QAGNIANK

-4214 DTTLREPT
+4214 DTTLQEPT

-4250 NVDNDVSHIVVHID
+4250 NVDNDVSHIVVHLD

-4307 ELRIEIDTQVQI
+4307 ELKIEIDTQVQI

-4363 WTPISK
+4363 WTPVSK
-4369 NAAGQWEFT
+4369 NAAGQWQFT
-4378 AGSALPD
+4378 AGSALSD

-4503 FTIDTIVSDPSI
+4503 FTIDTVVSDPRI

-4528 DNITSVTTPRFV
+4528 DNITSVTKPRFV

-4550 VVIRINGVSYSVTA
+4550 VVIRINGVSYPVTA

-4620 TGNSNSDNLTNK
+4620 TGSSNSDNLTNK

-4655 SGREVLKQ
+4655 SGREVLKH

-4717 LSDPSIDDQHE
+4717 LSDPSIDDQYE

-4734 EFKGFAEAFSTIMIQ
+4734 EFKGLAEAFSTIMIQ

-4827 TNNKTPTLIGST
+4827 TNNKTPTLVGNT
-4839 LPNTIVS
+4839 LPNAIVS

-5030 EAGSTLTIRNPQGV
+5030 EAGSTLTIRNPQGG

-5074 EDKAGNSQQKEIL
+5074 EDKAGNSQQKDIL

-5303 NHNKPVLVGTA
+5303 SHNKPVLVGTA

-5376 DTSTFIDNPAM
+5376 DTSTFIDNPVM
-5387 VAGSDNGIFSN
+5387 MAGSDNGIFSN

-5406 PTFSIFGEMN
+5406 PAFSIFGEMN

-5471 FTIDTF
+5471 FTIDTL

-5535 WVNEKGHW
+5535 WVNDKGHW

-5572 EKYSIWVDTHIKV
+5572 EKYSIWVDTHIQV

-5595 SSKTEWW
+5595 SSKTDWW
-5602 SNSDLITMRGT
+5602 SNSSTITMRGM

-5635 ATGRW
+5635 ANGQW

-5645 KLPEGTYDISLVI
+5645 QLPEGKYDITLSI
-5658 EDSAGNRWEDVREIF
+5658 EDNAGNRKEEVHEIF
-5673 IDRTPPNAPVVTYSD
+5673 IDRTPPNAPVVTYSY

-5705 LIITDSEGN
+5705 LIITDSNGN

-5753 PLDIMKEVPVISL
+5753 PLDIMKETPVISL
-5766 SPDSDSGTV
+5766 SPDSDSGTA
-5775 GDNITRDKQPT
+5775 GDNITRDNQPT

-5882 TQPKFTLQHIDADVT
+5882 NHTQPKFTLQHIDADVT

-5929 NDGNYTLSVTV
+5929 NDGTYTLSVTV

-5949 SASLAVTVDSTV
+5949 SASLEVTVDSTV

-5967 QHDDASDDATA
+5967 QHNDASDDATA
-5978 TAVTPPESETV
+5978 IAVTPPESETV

-5999 EPSAAE
+5999 VPSAAE
-6005 ESVVKVTAY
+6005 ESVVKETAY

-6047 VSIMFE
+6047 VSVMFE

-6077 EYTMDVKFIDKDNDF
+6077 EYTMDVKFIDKDDDF

-6106 DIVNAMNVRGKT
+6106 DIVNAMNARGKT

>member
-1 MGNKSI
+1 M
-7 QKFFADQN
+7 
-15 SVIDLSSLG
+15 
-24 NAKGAKVS
+24 
-32 LSGPDMNIT
+32 
-41 TPRGSVIIV
+41 
-50 NGALYSSIKGN
+50 
-61 NLAVKFKDKTITGAK
+61 
-76 ILGSVDL
+76 
-83 KDIQLER
+83 
-90 IDSSLVDSAQVE
+90 
-102 KKGNGKRR
+102 
-110 NKKEEEEL
+110 
-118 KKQLDDAENAKK
+118 
-130 EADKAKEEAEKAKEA
+130 
-145 AEKALNEAFE
+145 
-155 VQNSSKQIEEMLQN
+155 
-169 FLADNVAKDNLA
+169 
-181 QQSDASQQNT
+181 
-191 QAKATQ
+191 
-197 ASKQNDAEKVL
+197 
-208 PQPINKNTSTGKSNS
+208 NKNTSTGKSNS

-446 GIKNDNITNSTL
+446 GIKNDSITNSTL

-539 TTNDSGIVGDNVTN
+539 TTDDSGIVGDNVTN

-596 DSVEGINNLT
+596 DSVEGVNNLT

-623 VIDTIAPV
+623 VIDTVAPV
-631 PPTVSLEDYVVL
+631 PPTVSLEDFVVL

-1060 SVQVWDAMSD
+1060 SVQVWDAASD

-1113 AIFDFT
+1113 AVFDFT
-1119 IDTTVSTPVISLL
+1119 
-1132 SKDDTGVTGD
+1132 
-1142 NLTNINKPGFAISGV
+1142 
-1157 DADAHRVVVQ
+1157 
-1167 VMHNGVSEEIELS
+1167 
-1180 HLNGS
+1180 
-1185 WLFIPGNTWA
+1185 
-1195 DGSYTLTV
+1195 
-1203 KVEDKAGNT
+1203 
-1212 NYSAPLTVVI
+1212 
-1222 DTQIAID
+1222 
-1229 GVELVNDSGVKGDN
+1229 
-1243 MTNDDRPHFRV
+1243 
-1254 TVPTDVNE
+1254 
-1262 VRLSIDGGNSWVQAT
+1262 
-1277 PGVAGSWEYI
+1277 
-1287 WPTDLADGQY
+1287 
-1297 TLTVEA
+1297 
-1303 TDKAGNTVTKTIDF
+1303 
-1317 AVDTTLSVPVI
+1317 
-1328 VLDSADDTG
+1328 
-1337 IQGDNMTNSTQP
+1337 
-1349 TFALQHID
+1349 
-1357 DDAVRV
+1357 
-1363 TVSVE
+1363 
-1368 HGGVTTTFDATKG
+1368 
-1381 TGGWTFTPPTS
+1381 
-1392 WADGDYTLS
+1392 
-1401 VSVEDKAGNTSHSAS
+1401 
-1416 LTVTVDTQIAINN
+1416 
-1429 IELVND
+1429 
-1435 SGIPDD
+1435 
-1441 NLTNNVRPHF
+1441 
-1451 QVTVPTDVNVVRL
+1451 
-1464 SIDGGKTWFNATQS
+1464 
-1478 ATPGVWDYIW
+1478 
-1488 PDDVADGG
+1488 
-1496 YTLTVEAT
+1496 
-1504 DEAGNKAT
+1504 
-1512 QTLDF
+1512 
-1517 TIDTTLSVPTLSL
+1517 
-1530 DSADDSGIAG
+1530 
-1540 DNITNVKTPGFTL
+1540 
-1553 NNIDTDVSR
+1553 
-1562 VIVEVMHNG
+1562 
-1571 IKQEVPL
+1571 
-1578 VQTGG
+1578 
-1583 QWRFAPTSDW
+1583 
-1593 ADGDYILTVKVEDRA
+1593 
-1608 GNVKQS
+1608 
-1614 APLTV
+1614 
-1619 TVDTHI
+1619 
-1625 AIDRIELVNDSGIP
+1625 
-1639 GDNLTNEARPHFQVT
+1639 
-1654 VPADVNGVRLSIDGG
+1654 
-1669 KTWFD
+1669 
-1674 ATQSATSGVWDYTWL
+1674 
-1689 TNVANGPHTLMVEA
+1689 
-1703 SDKAGNKTTQKL
+1703 
-1715 DFTIDTILSEP
+1715 
-1726 TITLDSA
+1726 
-1733 DDSAAGDNITNVKMP
+1733 
-1748 GFTLGNIDADV
+1748 
-1759 TKVVVTVAHDGKNQ
+1759 
-1773 QIELIKNGGVWR
+1773 
-1785 FTPGAAWTDG
+1785 
-1795 DYTLTVK
+1795 
-1802 VEDKAGNTN
+1802 
-1811 YSAPLTVT
+1811 
-1819 IDTQT
+1819 
-1824 SIDRIE
+1824 
-1830 LLNDTGIVG
+1830 
-1839 DNLTNEAR
+1839 
-1847 PQFHIT
+1847 
-1853 VPTDVNSVQLSLDGG
+1853 
-1868 INWVNA
+1868 
-1874 TLTSDGVWEYIWP
+1874 
-1887 TDLVE
+1887 
-1892 NTYTLTVKATDVAG
+1892 
-1906 NTATETLNFIID
+1906 
-1918 TTLSTPTITLDSAD
+1918 
-1932 DSGTANDNKTNVKT
+1932 
-1946 PGFIIG
+1946 
-1952 GIDSDVT
+1952 
-1959 QVVVQ
+1959 
-1964 VMRDG
+1964 
-1969 HSEEVE
+1969 
-1975 LTQTNGQWR
+1975 
-1984 FVPGSAWTDGD
+1984 
-1995 YTLTVT
+1995 
-2001 VKDEA
+2001 
-2006 GNIRHSAPLT
+2006 
-2016 VTIDTQITIDH
+2016 
-2027 IELVNDSGIPD
+2027 
-2038 DNLTNNVRPHF
+2038 
-2049 QVTVP
+2049 
-2054 TDVNV
+2054 
-2059 VRLSID
+2059 
-2065 GGKTWF
+2065 
-2071 NATQSATPGVWDYT
+2071 
-2085 WLADV
+2085 
-2090 GEGKHTLTV
+2090 
-2099 EATDKAGNKT
+2099 
-2109 TQQLDF
+2109 
-2115 IIDTLLSEPTIVLDN
+2115 IDTLLSEPTIVLDN
-2130 TDDSGTKGDHLTN
+2130 TDDSGTKGDNLTN

-2222 QITIDVIELVNDN
+2222 QITIDAIELVNDN

-2309 VTETLHFTIDTTLST
+2309 VTETLHFTIDTALST
-2324 PVIVLDSADDSGVHG
+2324 PVIVLDSADDTGIQG
-2339 DNMTNHTQ
+2339 DNMTNRTQ
-2347 PTFALQHI
+2347 PTFNLQHI

-2377 TKDAGGW
+2377 TKGVGGW
-2384 TFTPTGAWADGDYT
+2384 TFTPPTSWGAGDYT

-2437 PDDNLTNNVRPHF
+2437 PDDNLTNNVRPQF
-2450 QVTVPTDVNVVR
+2450 QVKVPTDVN
-2462 LSIDGGK
+2462 
-2469 TWFNATQSA
+2469 
-2478 TPGVWDYIWPD
+2478 
-2489 DVADG
+2489 
-2494 GYTLTVEATDE
+2494 E
-2505 AGNKATQTLDFTID
+2505 
-2519 TTLSVPTLSLDSAD
+2519 
-2533 DSGIAGDNITN
+2533 
-2544 VKTPGFTL
+2544 
-2552 NNIDTDVSR
+2552 
-2561 VIVEVMHNGIKQ
+2561 
-2573 EVPLVQTGG
+2573 
-2582 QWRFAPTSDWAD
+2582 
-2594 GDYIL
+2594 
-2599 TVKVEDRAGNVKQSA
+2599 
-2614 PLTVTVDTHIAI
+2614 
-2626 DRIELVND
+2626 
-2634 SGIPGDNLTNEA
+2634 
-2646 RPHFQ
+2646 
-2651 VTVPADV
+2651 
-2658 NGVRLSIDG
+2658 
-2667 GKTWFDATQSATSG
+2667 
-2681 VWDYTW
+2681 
-2687 LTNVANGPHTLMVEA
+2687 
-2702 SDKAGNKTTQKLDFT
+2702 
-2717 IDTILS
+2717 
-2723 EPTITLDS
+2723 
-2731 ADDSAAGD
+2731 
-2739 NITNVKMPG
+2739 
-2748 FTLGNIDADV
+2748 
-2758 TKVVVTVAHDGKNQQ
+2758 
-2773 IELIKNGGVW
+2773 
-2783 RFTPGA
+2783 
-2789 AWTDGDYTLT
+2789 
-2799 VKVEDKA
+2799 
-2806 GNTNYSAP
+2806 
-2814 LTVTIDTQTSIDRIE
+2814 
-2829 LLNDTGIVGDNLT
+2829 
-2842 NEARPQFHITVPTD
+2842 
-2856 VNSVQL
+2856 
-2862 SLDGGINWVNATLTS
+2862 
-2877 DGVWEYIWP
+2877 
-2886 TDLVEN
+2886 
-2892 TYTLTVKATDVAGN
+2892 
-2906 TATETLNFIIDT
+2906 
-2918 TLSTPT
+2918 
-2924 ITLDS
+2924 
-2929 ADDSGTANDNKT
+2929 
-2941 NVKTPGFII
+2941 
-2950 GGIDSDVTQVV
+2950 
-2961 VQVMRDGH
+2961 
-2969 SEEVELTQ
+2969 
-2977 TNGQWRFVPGSAW
+2977 
-2990 TDGDYTLTVT
+2990 
-3000 VKDEAGNIRH
+3000 
-3010 SAPLTVTID
+3010 
-3019 TQITIDH
+3019 
-3026 IELVNDSG
+3026 
-3034 IPDDN
+3034 
-3039 LTNNVRPH
+3039 
-3047 FQVTVPTD
+3047 
-3055 VNVVRLSIDGGKT
+3055 VRLSIDGGKT

-3101 DKAGNKTT
+3101 DKAGNQTT
-3109 QQLDFIID
+3109 QKLDFIID

-3132 SGTKGDNLTNVNKPT
+3132 SGIKGDNLTNANKPT

-3181 IWSVTP
+3181 IWCVTP

-3200 RVEDDAGNVKYSAPL
+3200 RVEDEAGNVKYSAPL
-3215 TVTVDTQITIDVIEL
+3215 TVTVDTQITIDAIEL

-3317 TRLSTPTIAMDS
+3317 TRLSTPTITMDS

-3349 IGNIDADAHS
+3349 IGNIDSDAQS

-3407 VRQSTPLVVT
+3407 VRQSTPLIVT

-3463 DGGANWVSATQGIEG
+3463 DGGANWVSAAQGIEG

-3620 IAIDRIEL
+3620 IAIDHIEL
-3628 VNDSGVPGDNVTK
+3628 VNDSGVPGDNITK

-3687 MPEGQHTLTV
+3687 MPEGQHTLIV
-3697 EVTDGAGNKMTETL
+3697 EVTDGAGNKMTGTL
-3711 NFTIDITLLTPTIEL
+3711 DFTIDITLLTPTIEL

-3845 DRPVFDIHQ
+3845 DRPVFDIRQ

-3909 VKESAPFEVRIDTTT
+3909 VKESAPLEVRIDTTT

-3958 VQVRVTLDGGA
+3958 IQVRVTLDGGA

-4184 SALPDGQH
+4184 SALPDGKH

-4307 ELRIEIDTQVQI
+4307 ELQIEIDTQVQI

-4454 ILNGKSSTL
+4454 ILNGKSSPL

-4528 DNITSVTTPRFV
+4528 DNITSVTKPRFV

-4550 VVIRINGVSYSVTA
+4550 VVIRINGVSYPVTA

-4620 TGNSNSDNLTNK
+4620 TGSSNSDNLTNK

-4655 SGREVLKQ
+4655 SGREVLKH

-4717 LSDPSIDDQHE
+4717 LSDPSIDDQYE

-4734 EFKGFAEAFSTIMIQ
+4734 EFKGLAEAFSTIMIQ

-4827 TNNKTPTLIGST
+4827 TNNKTPTLVGNT
-4839 LPNTIVS
+4839 LPNAIVS

-4965 GNDGNYELTFKV
+4965 GNDGNYVLTFKV

-5074 EDKAGNSQQKEIL
+5074 EDKAGNSQQKDIL

-5303 NHNKPVLVGTA
+5303 SHNKPVLVGTA

-5376 DTSTFIDNPAM
+5376 DTSTFIDNPVM
-5387 VAGSDNGIFSN
+5387 MAGSDNGIFSN

-5406 PTFSIFGEMN
+5406 PAFSIYGEMN

-5535 WVNEKGHW
+5535 WVNDKGHW

-5572 EKYSIWVDTHIKV
+5572 EKYSIWVDTHIQV

-5595 SSKTEWW
+5595 SSKTDWW
-5602 SNSDLITMRGT
+5602 SNSSTITMRGM

-5635 ATGRW
+5635 ANGQW

-5645 KLPEGTYDISLVI
+5645 QLPEGKYDITLSI
-5658 EDSAGNRWEDVREIF
+5658 EDNAGNRKEEVHEIF

-5705 LIITDSEGN
+5705 LIITDSNGN

-5753 PLDIMKEVPVISL
+5753 PLDIMKETPVISL

-5775 GDNITRDKQPT
+5775 GDNITRDNQPT

-5859 VPEIALAAGED
+5859 VPEIALAAGEG

-5877 NVTNH
+5877 NVTNHNH

-5929 NDGNYTLSVTV
+5929 NDGTYTLSVTV
-5940 VDRAGNSQQ
+5940 VDRAGNSLQ
-5949 SASLAVTVDSTV
+5949 SASLEVTVDSTV

-5967 QHDDASDDATA
+5967 QHDDASDDATP

-5999 EPSAAE
+5999 VPSAAE
-6005 ESVVKVTAY
+6005 ESVVKETAY

-6047 VSIMFE
+6047 VSVMFE

-6077 EYTMDVKFIDKDNDF
+6077 EYTMDVKFLDKDDDF

-6106 DIVNAMNVRGKT
+6106 DIVNAMNARGKT

-6128 SSVGHNNNGAIDVF
+6128 SSVGHNNNGAIEVF

>member
-41 TPRGSVIIV
+41 TPHGSVIIV

-118 KKQLDDAENAKK
+118 KKQLDEAENAKK

-446 GIKNDNITNSTL
+446 GIKNDSITNSTL

-539 TTNDSGIVGDNVTN
+539 TTDDSGIVGDNVTN

-596 DSVEGINNLT
+596 DSVEGVNNLT

-623 VIDTIAPV
+623 VIDTVAPV
-631 PPTVSLEDYVVL
+631 PPTVSLEDFVVL

-1060 SVQVWDAMSD
+1060 SVQVWDAASD

-1113 AIFDFT
+1113 AVFDFT

-1132 SKDDTGVTGD
+1132 SKDDTGGTGD

-1185 WLFIPGNTWA
+1185 WLFTPGNTWA

-1328 VLDSADDTG
+1328 VLNSADDTG
-1337 IQGDNMTNSTQP
+1337 VQGDNMTNSTQP

-1381 TGGWTFTPPTS
+1381 VGGWSFTPTGA

-1435 SGIPDD
+1435 SGIPND

-1464 SIDGGKTWFNATQS
+1464 SIDGGKTWFNATQN

-1504 DEAGNKAT
+1504 DEAGNKTT

-1562 VIVEVMHNG
+1562 VTVEVMHNG

-1639 GDNLTNEARPHFQVT
+1639 DDNLTNEARPHFQVT

-1674 ATQSATSGVWDYTWL
+1674 ATQSATPGVWDYTWL

-1715 DFTIDTILSEP
+1715 DFIIDTMLSEP

-2016 VTIDTQITIDH
+2016 VTIDTQIAIDH

-2130 TDDSGTKGDHLTN
+2130 TDDSGTKGDNLTN

-2324 PVIVLDSADDSGVHG
+2324 PVIVLDSADDTGIQG
-2339 DNMTNHTQ
+2339 DNMTNRTQ
-2347 PTFALQHI
+2347 PTFNLQHI

-2377 TKDAGGW
+2377 TKGVGGW
-2384 TFTPTGAWADGDYT
+2384 TFTPPTSWGAGDYT

-2437 PDDNLTNNVRPHF
+2437 PDDNLTNNVRPQF
-2450 QVTVPTDVNVVR
+2450 QVKVPTDVN
-2462 LSIDGGK
+2462 
-2469 TWFNATQSA
+2469 
-2478 TPGVWDYIWPD
+2478 
-2489 DVADG
+2489 
-2494 GYTLTVEATDE
+2494 E
-2505 AGNKATQTLDFTID
+2505 
-2519 TTLSVPTLSLDSAD
+2519 
-2533 DSGIAGDNITN
+2533 
-2544 VKTPGFTL
+2544 
-2552 NNIDTDVSR
+2552 
-2561 VIVEVMHNGIKQ
+2561 
-2573 EVPLVQTGG
+2573 
-2582 QWRFAPTSDWAD
+2582 
-2594 GDYIL
+2594 
-2599 TVKVEDRAGNVKQSA
+2599 
-2614 PLTVTVDTHIAI
+2614 
-2626 DRIELVND
+2626 
-2634 SGIPGDNLTNEA
+2634 
-2646 RPHFQ
+2646 
-2651 VTVPADV
+2651 
-2658 NGVRLSIDG
+2658 
-2667 GKTWFDATQSATSG
+2667 
-2681 VWDYTW
+2681 
-2687 LTNVANGPHTLMVEA
+2687 
-2702 SDKAGNKTTQKLDFT
+2702 
-2717 IDTILS
+2717 
-2723 EPTITLDS
+2723 
-2731 ADDSAAGD
+2731 
-2739 NITNVKMPG
+2739 
-2748 FTLGNIDADV
+2748 
-2758 TKVVVTVAHDGKNQQ
+2758 
-2773 IELIKNGGVW
+2773 
-2783 RFTPGA
+2783 
-2789 AWTDGDYTLT
+2789 
-2799 VKVEDKA
+2799 
-2806 GNTNYSAP
+2806 
-2814 LTVTIDTQTSIDRIE
+2814 
-2829 LLNDTGIVGDNLT
+2829 
-2842 NEARPQFHITVPTD
+2842 
-2856 VNSVQL
+2856 
-2862 SLDGGINWVNATLTS
+2862 
-2877 DGVWEYIWP
+2877 
-2886 TDLVEN
+2886 
-2892 TYTLTVKATDVAGN
+2892 
-2906 TATETLNFIIDT
+2906 
-2918 TLSTPT
+2918 
-2924 ITLDS
+2924 
-2929 ADDSGTANDNKT
+2929 
-2941 NVKTPGFII
+2941 
-2950 GGIDSDVTQVV
+2950 
-2961 VQVMRDGH
+2961 
-2969 SEEVELTQ
+2969 
-2977 TNGQWRFVPGSAW
+2977 
-2990 TDGDYTLTVT
+2990 
-3000 VKDEAGNIRH
+3000 
-3010 SAPLTVTID
+3010 
-3019 TQITIDH
+3019 
-3026 IELVNDSG
+3026 
-3034 IPDDN
+3034 
-3039 LTNNVRPH
+3039 
-3047 FQVTVPTD
+3047 
-3055 VNVVRLSIDGGKT
+3055 VRLSIDGGKT

-3101 DKAGNKTT
+3101 DKAGNQTT
-3109 QQLDFIID
+3109 QKLDFIID
-3117 TLLSEPT
+3117 TMLSEPT
-3124 IVLDNTDD
+3124 IVLDSTDD
-3132 SGTKGDNLTNVNKPT
+3132 SGTKGDNLTNANKPT
-3147 FLLGNIDA
+3147 FILGNIDA

-3200 RVEDDAGNVKYSAPL
+3200 RVEDEAGNVKYSAPL

-3317 TRLSTPTIAMDS
+3317 TRLSTPTITMDS

-3349 IGNIDADAHS
+3349 IGNIDSDAQS

-3407 VRQSTPLVVT
+3407 VRQSTPLIVT

-3463 DGGANWVSATQGIEG
+3463 DGGANWVSAAQGIEG

-3620 IAIDRIEL
+3620 IAIDHIEL
-3628 VNDSGVPGDNVTK
+3628 VNDSGVPGDNITK

-3687 MPEGQHTLTV
+3687 MPEGQHTLIV
-3697 EVTDGAGNKMTETL
+3697 EVTDGAGNKMTGTL
-3711 NFTIDITLLTPTIEL
+3711 DFTIDITLLTPTIEL

-3845 DRPVFDIHQ
+3845 DRPVFDIRQ

-3909 VKESAPFEVRIDTTT
+3909 VKESAPLEVRIDTTT

-3958 VQVRVTLDGGA
+3958 IQVRVTLDGGA

-4184 SALPDGQH
+4184 SALPDGKH

-4307 ELRIEIDTQVQI
+4307 ELQIEIDTQVQI

-4528 DNITSVTTPRFV
+4528 DNITSVTKPRFV

-4550 VVIRINGVSYSVTA
+4550 VVIRINGVSYPVTA

-4620 TGNSNSDNLTNK
+4620 TGSSNSDNLTNK

-4655 SGREVLKQ
+4655 SGREVLKH

-4717 LSDPSIDDQHE
+4717 LSDPSIDDQYE

-4734 EFKGFAEAFSTIMIQ
+4734 EFKGLAEAFSTIMIQ

-4827 TNNKTPTLIGST
+4827 TNNKTPTLVGNT
-4839 LPNTIVS
+4839 LPNAIVS

-4965 GNDGNYELTFKV
+4965 GNDGNYVLTFKV

-5074 EDKAGNSQQKEIL
+5074 EDKAGNSQQKDIL

-5303 NHNKPVLVGTA
+5303 SHNKPVLVGTA

-5376 DTSTFIDNPAM
+5376 DTSTFIDNPVM
-5387 VAGSDNGIFSN
+5387 MAGSDNGIFSN

-5406 PTFSIFGEMN
+5406 PAFSIYGEMN

-5535 WVNEKGHW
+5535 WVNDKGHW

-5572 EKYSIWVDTHIKV
+5572 EKYSIWVDTHIQV

-5595 SSKTEWW
+5595 SSKTDWW
-5602 SNSDLITMRGT
+5602 SNSSTITMRGM

-5635 ATGRW
+5635 ANGQW

-5645 KLPEGTYDISLVI
+5645 QLPEGKYDITLSI
-5658 EDSAGNRWEDVREIF
+5658 EDNAGNRKEEVHEIF

-5705 LIITDSEGN
+5705 LIITDSNGN

-5753 PLDIMKEVPVISL
+5753 PLDIMKETPVISL

-5775 GDNITRDKQPT
+5775 GDNITRDNQPT

-5859 VPEIALAAGED
+5859 VPEIALAAGEG

-5877 NVTNH
+5877 NVTNHNH

-5929 NDGNYTLSVTV
+5929 NDGTYTLSVTV
-5940 VDRAGNSQQ
+5940 VDRAGNSLQ
-5949 SASLAVTVDSTV
+5949 SASLEVTVDSTV

-5967 QHDDASDDATA
+5967 QHDDASDDATP

-5999 EPSAAE
+5999 VPSAAE
-6005 ESVVKVTAY
+6005 ESVVKETAY

-6047 VSIMFE
+6047 VSVMFE

-6077 EYTMDVKFIDKDNDF
+6077 EYTMDVKFLDKDDDF

-6106 DIVNAMNVRGKT
+6106 DIVNAMNARGKT

-6128 SSVGHNNNGAIDVF
+6128 SSVGHNNNGAIEVF

>member
-307 GTYNLEAEAKTADG
+307 GAYNLEAEAKTADG

-426 ITDTIA
+426 ITDTIP

-631 PPTVSLEDYVVL
+631 PPTVSLEDFVVL

-1035 GISDDNLTNIVKPT
+1035 GIADDNLTNIVKPT

-1113 AIFDFT
+1113 AVFDFT

-1185 WLFIPGNTWA
+1185 WLFTPGNTWA

-1212 NYSAPLTVVI
+1212 SYSAPLTVVI

-1328 VLDSADDTG
+1328 VLNSADDTG
-1337 IQGDNMTNSTQP
+1337 VQGDNMTNRTQP

-1478 ATPGVWDYIW
+1478 ATPGAWDYIW

-1504 DEAGNKAT
+1504 DKAGNKTT
-1512 QTLDF
+1512 QELDF

-1715 DFTIDTILSEP
+1715 DFIIDTLLSEP

-2115 IIDTLLSEPTIVLDN
+2115 IIDTLLSEPTIVLDS
-2130 TDDSGTKGDHLTN
+2130 TDDSGTKGDNLTN

-2309 VTETLHFTIDTTLST
+2309 VTETLHFTIDTTLSV
-2324 PVIVLDSADDSGVHG
+2324 PVIVLNSADDTGVQG
-2339 DNMTNHTQ
+2339 DNMTNSTQ

-2377 TKDAGGW
+2377 TKGVGGW
-2384 TFTPTGAWADGDYT
+2384 SFTPTGAWADGDYT

-2450 QVTVPTDVNVVR
+2450 QVKVPTDVN
-2462 LSIDGGK
+2462 
-2469 TWFNATQSA
+2469 
-2478 TPGVWDYIWPD
+2478 
-2489 DVADG
+2489 
-2494 GYTLTVEATDE
+2494 E
-2505 AGNKATQTLDFTID
+2505 
-2519 TTLSVPTLSLDSAD
+2519 
-2533 DSGIAGDNITN
+2533 
-2544 VKTPGFTL
+2544 
-2552 NNIDTDVSR
+2552 
-2561 VIVEVMHNGIKQ
+2561 
-2573 EVPLVQTGG
+2573 
-2582 QWRFAPTSDWAD
+2582 
-2594 GDYIL
+2594 
-2599 TVKVEDRAGNVKQSA
+2599 
-2614 PLTVTVDTHIAI
+2614 
-2626 DRIELVND
+2626 
-2634 SGIPGDNLTNEA
+2634 
-2646 RPHFQ
+2646 
-2651 VTVPADV
+2651 
-2658 NGVRLSIDG
+2658 
-2667 GKTWFDATQSATSG
+2667 
-2681 VWDYTW
+2681 
-2687 LTNVANGPHTLMVEA
+2687 
-2702 SDKAGNKTTQKLDFT
+2702 
-2717 IDTILS
+2717 
-2723 EPTITLDS
+2723 
-2731 ADDSAAGD
+2731 
-2739 NITNVKMPG
+2739 
-2748 FTLGNIDADV
+2748 
-2758 TKVVVTVAHDGKNQQ
+2758 
-2773 IELIKNGGVW
+2773 
-2783 RFTPGA
+2783 
-2789 AWTDGDYTLT
+2789 
-2799 VKVEDKA
+2799 
-2806 GNTNYSAP
+2806 
-2814 LTVTIDTQTSIDRIE
+2814 
-2829 LLNDTGIVGDNLT
+2829 
-2842 NEARPQFHITVPTD
+2842 
-2856 VNSVQL
+2856 
-2862 SLDGGINWVNATLTS
+2862 
-2877 DGVWEYIWP
+2877 
-2886 TDLVEN
+2886 
-2892 TYTLTVKATDVAGN
+2892 
-2906 TATETLNFIIDT
+2906 
-2918 TLSTPT
+2918 
-2924 ITLDS
+2924 
-2929 ADDSGTANDNKT
+2929 
-2941 NVKTPGFII
+2941 
-2950 GGIDSDVTQVV
+2950 
-2961 VQVMRDGH
+2961 
-2969 SEEVELTQ
+2969 
-2977 TNGQWRFVPGSAW
+2977 
-2990 TDGDYTLTVT
+2990 
-3000 VKDEAGNIRH
+3000 
-3010 SAPLTVTID
+3010 
-3019 TQITIDH
+3019 
-3026 IELVNDSG
+3026 
-3034 IPDDN
+3034 
-3039 LTNNVRPH
+3039 
-3047 FQVTVPTD
+3047 
-3055 VNVVRLSIDGGKT
+3055 VRLSIDGGKT

-3101 DKAGNKTT
+3101 DKAGNQTT
-3109 QQLDFIID
+3109 QKLDFIID
-3117 TLLSEPT
+3117 TMLSEPT
-3124 IVLDNTDD
+3124 IVLDSTDD
-3132 SGTKGDNLTNVNKPT
+3132 SGTKGDNLTNANKPT
-3147 FLLGNIDA
+3147 FILGNIDA

-3162 EVQHGGTKE
+3162 EVQYGGTKE

-3317 TRLSTPTIAMDS
+3317 TRLSTPTITMDS

-3349 IGNIDADAHS
+3349 IGNIDSDAQS

-3407 VRQSTPLVVT
+3407 VRQSTPLIVT

-3463 DGGANWVSATQGIEG
+3463 DGGANWVSAAQGIEG

-3620 IAIDRIEL
+3620 IAIDHIEL

-3711 NFTIDITLLTPTIEL
+3711 NFTIDITLMTPTIEL

-3845 DRPVFDIHQ
+3845 DRPVFDIRQ

-4307 ELRIEIDTQVQI
+4307 ELKIEIDTQVQI

-4528 DNITSVTTPRFV
+4528 DNITSVTKPRFV

-4550 VVIRINGVSYSVTA
+4550 VVIRINGVSYPVTA

-4827 TNNKTPTLIGST
+4827 TNNKTPTLVGNT
-4839 LPNTIVS
+4839 LPNAIVS

-4860 TAGRYTFQLSEMKD
+4860 TAGRCTFQLSEMKD

-4965 GNDGNYELTFKV
+4965 GNDGNYVLTFKV

-5030 EAGSTLTIRNPQGV
+5030 EAGSTLTIRSPQGV

-5074 EDKAGNSQQKEIL
+5074 EDKAGNSQQKDIL

-5346 ALKDGEYSIRVVAED
+5346 VLKDGEYSIRVVAED

-5406 PTFSIFGEMN
+5406 PTFSISGEMN

-5572 EKYSIWVDTHIKV
+5572 EKYSIWVDTHIQV

-5595 SSKTEWW
+5595 SSKTDWW
-5602 SNSDLITMRGT
+5602 SNSSTITMRGM

-5635 ATGRW
+5635 ANGQW

-5645 KLPEGTYDISLVI
+5645 QLPEGKYDITLSI
-5658 EDSAGNRWEDVREIF
+5658 EDNAGNRKEEVHEIF

-5705 LIITDSEGN
+5705 LIITDSNGN

-5753 PLDIMKEVPVISL
+5753 SLDIMKEVPVISL

-5870 NGASDSD
+5870 NGVSDSD

-5904 HNGVTDIYQATQ
+5904 HNGVTDTYQATQ

-5929 NDGNYTLSVTV
+5929 NDGTYTLSVTV

-5999 EPSAAE
+5999 VPSAAE
-6005 ESVVKVTAY
+6005 ESVVKETAY

-6106 DIVNAMNVRGKT
+6106 DIVNAMNARGKT

>member
-2115 IIDTLLSEPTIVLDN
+2115 IIDTLLSEPTIVLDS

-2478 TPGVWDYIWPD
+2478 TPGVWDY
-2489 DVADG
+2489 
-2494 GYTLTVEATDE
+2494 
-2505 AGNKATQTLDFTID
+2505 
-2519 TTLSVPTLSLDSAD
+2519 
-2533 DSGIAGDNITN
+2533 
-2544 VKTPGFTL
+2544 
-2552 NNIDTDVSR
+2552 
-2561 VIVEVMHNGIKQ
+2561 
-2573 EVPLVQTGG
+2573 
-2582 QWRFAPTSDWAD
+2582 
-2594 GDYIL
+2594 
-2599 TVKVEDRAGNVKQSA
+2599 
-2614 PLTVTVDTHIAI
+2614 
-2626 DRIELVND
+2626 
-2634 SGIPGDNLTNEA
+2634 
-2646 RPHFQ
+2646 
-2651 VTVPADV
+2651 
-2658 NGVRLSIDG
+2658 
-2667 GKTWFDATQSATSG
+2667 
-2681 VWDYTW
+2681 
-2687 LTNVANGPHTLMVEA
+2687 
-2702 SDKAGNKTTQKLDFT
+2702 
-2717 IDTILS
+2717 
-2723 EPTITLDS
+2723 
-2731 ADDSAAGD
+2731 
-2739 NITNVKMPG
+2739 
-2748 FTLGNIDADV
+2748 
-2758 TKVVVTVAHDGKNQQ
+2758 
-2773 IELIKNGGVW
+2773 
-2783 RFTPGA
+2783 
-2789 AWTDGDYTLT
+2789 
-2799 VKVEDKA
+2799 
-2806 GNTNYSAP
+2806 
-2814 LTVTIDTQTSIDRIE
+2814 
-2829 LLNDTGIVGDNLT
+2829 
-2842 NEARPQFHITVPTD
+2842 
-2856 VNSVQL
+2856 
-2862 SLDGGINWVNATLTS
+2862 
-2877 DGVWEYIWP
+2877 
-2886 TDLVEN
+2886 
-2892 TYTLTVKATDVAGN
+2892 
-2906 TATETLNFIIDT
+2906 
-2918 TLSTPT
+2918 
-2924 ITLDS
+2924 
-2929 ADDSGTANDNKT
+2929 
-2941 NVKTPGFII
+2941 
-2950 GGIDSDVTQVV
+2950 
-2961 VQVMRDGH
+2961 
-2969 SEEVELTQ
+2969 
-2977 TNGQWRFVPGSAW
+2977 
-2990 TDGDYTLTVT
+2990 
-3000 VKDEAGNIRH
+3000 
-3010 SAPLTVTID
+3010 
-3019 TQITIDH
+3019 
-3026 IELVNDSG
+3026 
-3034 IPDDN
+3034 
-3039 LTNNVRPH
+3039 
-3047 FQVTVPTD
+3047 
-3055 VNVVRLSIDGGKT
+3055 
-3068 WFNAT
+3068 
-3073 QSATP
+3073 
-3078 GVWDYTW
+3078 TW

-3349 IGNIDADAHS
+3349 ISNIDADAHS

-4550 VVIRINGVSYSVTA
+4550 VVIRINGVSYPVTA

>member
-1 MGNKSI
+1 KSI

-426 ITDTIA
+426 ITDTIP

-596 DSVEGINNLT
+596 DSVEGVNNLT

-623 VIDTIAPV
+623 VIDTVAPV
-631 PPTVSLEDYVVL
+631 PPTVSLEDFVVL

-657 VGTAEPKSTI
+657 VGTAEPKSII

-1035 GISDDNLTNIVKPT
+1035 GVSDDNLTNIVKPT

-1060 SVQVWDAMSD
+1060 SVQVWDAASD

-1113 AIFDFT
+1113 AVFDFT

-1381 TGGWTFTPPTS
+1381 TGGWSFTPTGA

-1435 SGIPDD
+1435 SGIPND

-1478 ATPGVWDYIW
+1478 ATPGAWDYIW

-1504 DEAGNKAT
+1504 DKAGNKTT
-1512 QTLDF
+1512 QELDF

-1703 SDKAGNKTTQKL
+1703 TDKAGNKTTQKL

-2016 VTIDTQITIDH
+2016 VTIDTQI
-2027 IELVNDSGIPD
+2027 
-2038 DNLTNNVRPHF
+2038 
-2049 QVTVP
+2049 
-2054 TDVNV
+2054 
-2059 VRLSID
+2059 
-2065 GGKTWF
+2065 
-2071 NATQSATPGVWDYT
+2071 A
-2085 WLADV
+2085 
-2090 GEGKHTLTV
+2090 
-2099 EATDKAGNKT
+2099 
-2109 TQQLDF
+2109 
-2115 IIDTLLSEPTIVLDN
+2115 
-2130 TDDSGTKGDHLTN
+2130 
-2143 VNKPTFLLGN
+2143 
-2153 IDADARYVTVEVQHG
+2153 
-2168 GTKEVLTA
+2168 
-2176 TKDATGNW
+2176 
-2184 SVTPTGTWA
+2184 
-2193 DGDYTLTVRVED
+2193 
-2205 EAGNEKHSAS
+2205 
-2215 LTVTVDT
+2215 
-2222 QITIDVIELVNDN
+2222 
-2235 GIPGDNM
+2235 
-2242 TNDAHPQ
+2242 
-2249 FRVTVPGDVN
+2249 
-2259 EVSLSIDGGVTW
+2259 
-2271 VKATQS
+2271 
-2277 ATPGVW
+2277 
-2283 NYTWPGTVPDGDYTL
+2283 
-2298 NVKATDNAGNT
+2298 
-2309 VTETLHFTIDTTLST
+2309 
-2324 PVIVLDSADDSGVHG
+2324 
-2339 DNMTNHTQ
+2339 
-2347 PTFALQHI
+2347 
-2355 DDDAVRVTVSVEHG
+2355 
-2369 GVTTTFDA
+2369 
-2377 TKDAGGW
+2377 
-2384 TFTPTGAWADGDYT
+2384 
-2398 LSVSVED
+2398 
-2405 KAGNTSHSASLTV
+2405 
-2418 TVDTQ
+2418 
-2423 IAINNIELVNDSGI
+2423 
-2437 PDDNLTNNVRPHF
+2437 
-2450 QVTVPTDVNVVR
+2450 
-2462 LSIDGGK
+2462 
-2469 TWFNATQSA
+2469 
-2478 TPGVWDYIWPD
+2478 
-2489 DVADG
+2489 
-2494 GYTLTVEATDE
+2494 
-2505 AGNKATQTLDFTID
+2505 
-2519 TTLSVPTLSLDSAD
+2519 
-2533 DSGIAGDNITN
+2533 
-2544 VKTPGFTL
+2544 
-2552 NNIDTDVSR
+2552 
-2561 VIVEVMHNGIKQ
+2561 
-2573 EVPLVQTGG
+2573 
-2582 QWRFAPTSDWAD
+2582 
-2594 GDYIL
+2594 
-2599 TVKVEDRAGNVKQSA
+2599 
-2614 PLTVTVDTHIAI
+2614 
-2626 DRIELVND
+2626 
-2634 SGIPGDNLTNEA
+2634 
-2646 RPHFQ
+2646 
-2651 VTVPADV
+2651 
-2658 NGVRLSIDG
+2658 
-2667 GKTWFDATQSATSG
+2667 
-2681 VWDYTW
+2681 
-2687 LTNVANGPHTLMVEA
+2687 
-2702 SDKAGNKTTQKLDFT
+2702 
-2717 IDTILS
+2717 
-2723 EPTITLDS
+2723 
-2731 ADDSAAGD
+2731 
-2739 NITNVKMPG
+2739 
-2748 FTLGNIDADV
+2748 
-2758 TKVVVTVAHDGKNQQ
+2758 
-2773 IELIKNGGVW
+2773 
-2783 RFTPGA
+2783 
-2789 AWTDGDYTLT
+2789 
-2799 VKVEDKA
+2799 
-2806 GNTNYSAP
+2806 
-2814 LTVTIDTQTSIDRIE
+2814 
-2829 LLNDTGIVGDNLT
+2829 
-2842 NEARPQFHITVPTD
+2842 
-2856 VNSVQL
+2856 
-2862 SLDGGINWVNATLTS
+2862 
-2877 DGVWEYIWP
+2877 
-2886 TDLVEN
+2886 
-2892 TYTLTVKATDVAGN
+2892 
-2906 TATETLNFIIDT
+2906 
-2918 TLSTPT
+2918 
-2924 ITLDS
+2924 
-2929 ADDSGTANDNKT
+2929 
-2941 NVKTPGFII
+2941 
-2950 GGIDSDVTQVV
+2950 
-2961 VQVMRDGH
+2961 
-2969 SEEVELTQ
+2969 
-2977 TNGQWRFVPGSAW
+2977 
-2990 TDGDYTLTVT
+2990 
-3000 VKDEAGNIRH
+3000 
-3010 SAPLTVTID
+3010 
-3019 TQITIDH
+3019 IDH

-3171 VLTATKGATG
+3171 VLTATKDATGNWSVTPTGTWADGDYTLTVRVEDEAGNEKHSASLTVTVDTQITIDAIELVNDNGIPGDNMTNDAHPQFRVTVPGDVNEVSLSIDGGVTWVKATQSATPGVWNYTWPGTVPDGDYTLNVKATDNAGNTVTETLHFTIDTTLSVPVIVLNSADDTGVQGDNMTNRTQPTFALQHIDDDAVRVTVSVEHGGVTTTFDATKGTGGWSFTPTGAWADGDYTLSVSVEDKAGNTSHSASLTVTVDTQIAINNIELVNDSGIPDDNLTNNVRPHFQVTVPTDVNVVRLSIDGGKTWFNATQSATPGVWDYTWLADVGEGKHTLTVEATDKAGNQTTQKLDFIIDTMLSEPTIVLDSTDDSGTKGDNLTNANKPTFILGNIDADARYVTVEVQYGGTKEVLTATKGATG

-3187 TGTWADGDYTLTV
+3187 TGTWADGDYMLTV

-3317 TRLSTPTIAMDS
+3317 TRLSTPTITMDS

-3349 IGNIDADAHS
+3349 IGNIDSDAQS

-3407 VRQSTPLVVT
+3407 VRQSTPLIVT

-3463 DGGANWVSATQGIEG
+3463 DGGANWVSAAQGIEG

-3620 IAIDRIEL
+3620 IAIDHIEL

-3711 NFTIDITLLTPTIEL
+3711 NFTIDITLMTPTIEL

-3845 DRPVFDIHQ
+3845 DRPVFDIRQ

-4307 ELRIEIDTQVQI
+4307 ELKIEIDTQVQI

-4528 DNITSVTTPRFV
+4528 DNITSVTKPRFV

-4550 VVIRINGVSYSVTA
+4550 VVIRINGVSYPVTA

-4620 TGNSNSDNLTNK
+4620 TGSSNSDNLTNK

-4717 LSDPSIDDQHE
+4717 LSDPSIDDQYE

-4734 EFKGFAEAFSTIMIQ
+4734 EFKGLAEAFSTIMIQ

-4827 TNNKTPTLIGST
+4827 TNNKTPTLIGNT
-4839 LPNTIVS
+4839 LPNAIVS

-5030 EAGSTLTIRNPQGV
+5030 EAGSTLTIRNPQGG

-5248 LQDDGTFNIHFSI
+5248 LQDDGKFNIHFSI

-5303 NHNKPVLVGTA
+5303 SHNKPVLVGTA

-5376 DTSTFIDNPAM
+5376 DTSTFIDNPVM
-5387 VAGSDNGIFSN
+5387 IAGSDNGIFSN

-5406 PTFSIFGEMN
+5406 PAFSIFGEMN

-5471 FTIDTF
+5471 FTIDTL

-5535 WVNEKGHW
+5535 WVNDKGHW

-5572 EKYSIWVDTHIKV
+5572 EKYSIWVDTHIQV

-5595 SSKTEWW
+5595 SSKTDWW
-5602 SNSDLITMRGT
+5602 SNSSTITMRGM

-5635 ATGRW
+5635 ANGQW

-5645 KLPEGTYDISLVI
+5645 QLPEGKYDITLSI
-5658 EDSAGNRWEDVREIF
+5658 EDNAGNRKEEVHEIF

-5705 LIITDSEGN
+5705 LIITDSNGN

-5753 PLDIMKEVPVISL
+5753 PLDIMKETPVISL
-5766 SPDSDSGTV
+5766 SPDSDSGTA
-5775 GDNITRDKQPT
+5775 GDNITRDNQPT

-5882 TQPKFTLQHIDADVT
+5882 NHTQPKFTLQHIDADVT

-5904 HNGVTDIYQATQ
+5904 HNGVTDTYQATQ

-5967 QHDDASDDATA
+5967 QHNDASDDATA
-5978 TAVTPPESETV
+5978 IAVTPPESETV

-5999 EPSAAE
+5999 VPSVAE
-6005 ESVVKVTAY
+6005 ESVVKETAY

-6047 VSIMFE
+6047 VSVMFE

-6060 ITNQKAIF
+6060 IINQKAIF

-6077 EYTMDVKFIDKDNDF
+6077 EYTMDVKYLDKDDDF

-6106 DIVNAMNVRGKT
+6106 DIVNAMNARGKT

>member
-2065 GGKTWF
+2065 GGKTWV

-2115 IIDTLLSEPTIVLDN
+2115 IIDTLLSEPTIVLDS
-2130 TDDSGTKGDHLTN
+2130 TDDSGTKGDH
-2143 VNKPTFLLGN
+2143 
-2153 IDADARYVTVEVQHG
+2153 
-2168 GTKEVLTA
+2168 
-2176 TKDATGNW
+2176 
-2184 SVTPTGTWA
+2184 
-2193 DGDYTLTVRVED
+2193 
-2205 EAGNEKHSAS
+2205 
-2215 LTVTVDT
+2215 
-2222 QITIDVIELVNDN
+2222 
-2235 GIPGDNM
+2235 
-2242 TNDAHPQ
+2242 
-2249 FRVTVPGDVN
+2249 
-2259 EVSLSIDGGVTW
+2259 
-2271 VKATQS
+2271 
-2277 ATPGVW
+2277 
-2283 NYTWPGTVPDGDYTL
+2283 
-2298 NVKATDNAGNT
+2298 
-2309 VTETLHFTIDTTLST
+2309 
-2324 PVIVLDSADDSGVHG
+2324 
-2339 DNMTNHTQ
+2339 
-2347 PTFALQHI
+2347 
-2355 DDDAVRVTVSVEHG
+2355 
-2369 GVTTTFDA
+2369 
-2377 TKDAGGW
+2377 
-2384 TFTPTGAWADGDYT
+2384 
-2398 LSVSVED
+2398 
-2405 KAGNTSHSASLTV
+2405 
-2418 TVDTQ
+2418 
-2423 IAINNIELVNDSGI
+2423 
-2437 PDDNLTNNVRPHF
+2437 
-2450 QVTVPTDVNVVR
+2450 
-2462 LSIDGGK
+2462 
-2469 TWFNATQSA
+2469 
-2478 TPGVWDYIWPD
+2478 
-2489 DVADG
+2489 
-2494 GYTLTVEATDE
+2494 
-2505 AGNKATQTLDFTID
+2505 
-2519 TTLSVPTLSLDSAD
+2519 
-2533 DSGIAGDNITN
+2533 
-2544 VKTPGFTL
+2544 
-2552 NNIDTDVSR
+2552 
-2561 VIVEVMHNGIKQ
+2561 
-2573 EVPLVQTGG
+2573 
-2582 QWRFAPTSDWAD
+2582 
-2594 GDYIL
+2594 
-2599 TVKVEDRAGNVKQSA
+2599 
-2614 PLTVTVDTHIAI
+2614 
-2626 DRIELVND
+2626 
-2634 SGIPGDNLTNEA
+2634 
-2646 RPHFQ
+2646 
-2651 VTVPADV
+2651 
-2658 NGVRLSIDG
+2658 
-2667 GKTWFDATQSATSG
+2667 
-2681 VWDYTW
+2681 
-2687 LTNVANGPHTLMVEA
+2687 
-2702 SDKAGNKTTQKLDFT
+2702 
-2717 IDTILS
+2717 
-2723 EPTITLDS
+2723 
-2731 ADDSAAGD
+2731 
-2739 NITNVKMPG
+2739 
-2748 FTLGNIDADV
+2748 
-2758 TKVVVTVAHDGKNQQ
+2758 
-2773 IELIKNGGVW
+2773 
-2783 RFTPGA
+2783 
-2789 AWTDGDYTLT
+2789 
-2799 VKVEDKA
+2799 
-2806 GNTNYSAP
+2806 
-2814 LTVTIDTQTSIDRIE
+2814 
-2829 LLNDTGIVGDNLT
+2829 
-2842 NEARPQFHITVPTD
+2842 
-2856 VNSVQL
+2856 
-2862 SLDGGINWVNATLTS
+2862 
-2877 DGVWEYIWP
+2877 
-2886 TDLVEN
+2886 
-2892 TYTLTVKATDVAGN
+2892 
-2906 TATETLNFIIDT
+2906 
-2918 TLSTPT
+2918 
-2924 ITLDS
+2924 
-2929 ADDSGTANDNKT
+2929 
-2941 NVKTPGFII
+2941 
-2950 GGIDSDVTQVV
+2950 
-2961 VQVMRDGH
+2961 
-2969 SEEVELTQ
+2969 
-2977 TNGQWRFVPGSAW
+2977 
-2990 TDGDYTLTVT
+2990 
-3000 VKDEAGNIRH
+3000 
-3010 SAPLTVTID
+3010 
-3019 TQITIDH
+3019 
-3026 IELVNDSG
+3026 
-3034 IPDDN
+3034 
-3039 LTNNVRPH
+3039 
-3047 FQVTVPTD
+3047 
-3055 VNVVRLSIDGGKT
+3055 
-3068 WFNAT
+3068 
-3073 QSATP
+3073 
-3078 GVWDYTW
+3078 
-3085 LADVGEGK
+3085 
-3093 HTLTVEAT
+3093 
-3101 DKAGNKTT
+3101 
-3109 QQLDFIID
+3109 
-3117 TLLSEPT
+3117 
-3124 IVLDNTDD
+3124 
-3132 SGTKGDNLTNVNKPT
+3132 LTNVNKPT

-4550 VVIRINGVSYSVTA
+4550 VVIRINGVSYPVTA

>member
-41 TPRGSVIIV
+41 TPHGSVIIV

-118 KKQLDDAENAKK
+118 KKQLDEAENAKK

-446 GIKNDNITNSTL
+446 GIKNDSITNSTL

-539 TTNDSGIVGDNVTN
+539 TTDDSGIVGDNVTN

-596 DSVEGINNLT
+596 DSVEGVNNLT

-623 VIDTIAPV
+623 VIDTVAPV
-631 PPTVSLEDYVVL
+631 PPTVSLEDFVVL

-1060 SVQVWDAMSD
+1060 SVQVWDAASD

-1113 AIFDFT
+1113 AVFDFT

-1185 WLFIPGNTWA
+1185 WLFTPGNTWA

-1328 VLDSADDTG
+1328 VLNSADDTG
-1337 IQGDNMTNSTQP
+1337 VQGDNMTNSTQP

-1381 TGGWTFTPPTS
+1381 VGGWSFTPTGA

-1435 SGIPDD
+1435 SGIPND

-1464 SIDGGKTWFNATQS
+1464 SIDGGKTWFNATQN

-1504 DEAGNKAT
+1504 DEAGNKTT

-1562 VIVEVMHNG
+1562 VTVEVMHNG

-1639 GDNLTNEARPHFQVT
+1639 DDNLTNEARPHFQVT

-1674 ATQSATSGVWDYTWL
+1674 ATQSATPGVWDYTWL

-1715 DFTIDTILSEP
+1715 DFIIDTMLSEP

-2016 VTIDTQITIDH
+2016 VTIDTQIAIDH

-2130 TDDSGTKGDHLTN
+2130 TDDSGTKGDNLTN

-2324 PVIVLDSADDSGVHG
+2324 PVIVLDSADDTGIQG
-2339 DNMTNHTQ
+2339 DNMTNRTQ
-2347 PTFALQHI
+2347 PTFNLQHI

-2377 TKDAGGW
+2377 TKGVGGW
-2384 TFTPTGAWADGDYT
+2384 TFTPPTSWGAGDYT

-2437 PDDNLTNNVRPHF
+2437 PDDNLTNNVRPQF
-2450 QVTVPTDVNVVR
+2450 QVKVPTDVN
-2462 LSIDGGK
+2462 
-2469 TWFNATQSA
+2469 
-2478 TPGVWDYIWPD
+2478 
-2489 DVADG
+2489 
-2494 GYTLTVEATDE
+2494 E
-2505 AGNKATQTLDFTID
+2505 
-2519 TTLSVPTLSLDSAD
+2519 
-2533 DSGIAGDNITN
+2533 
-2544 VKTPGFTL
+2544 
-2552 NNIDTDVSR
+2552 
-2561 VIVEVMHNGIKQ
+2561 
-2573 EVPLVQTGG
+2573 
-2582 QWRFAPTSDWAD
+2582 
-2594 GDYIL
+2594 
-2599 TVKVEDRAGNVKQSA
+2599 
-2614 PLTVTVDTHIAI
+2614 
-2626 DRIELVND
+2626 
-2634 SGIPGDNLTNEA
+2634 
-2646 RPHFQ
+2646 
-2651 VTVPADV
+2651 
-2658 NGVRLSIDG
+2658 
-2667 GKTWFDATQSATSG
+2667 
-2681 VWDYTW
+2681 
-2687 LTNVANGPHTLMVEA
+2687 
-2702 SDKAGNKTTQKLDFT
+2702 
-2717 IDTILS
+2717 
-2723 EPTITLDS
+2723 
-2731 ADDSAAGD
+2731 
-2739 NITNVKMPG
+2739 
-2748 FTLGNIDADV
+2748 
-2758 TKVVVTVAHDGKNQQ
+2758 
-2773 IELIKNGGVW
+2773 
-2783 RFTPGA
+2783 
-2789 AWTDGDYTLT
+2789 
-2799 VKVEDKA
+2799 
-2806 GNTNYSAP
+2806 
-2814 LTVTIDTQTSIDRIE
+2814 
-2829 LLNDTGIVGDNLT
+2829 
-2842 NEARPQFHITVPTD
+2842 
-2856 VNSVQL
+2856 
-2862 SLDGGINWVNATLTS
+2862 
-2877 DGVWEYIWP
+2877 
-2886 TDLVEN
+2886 
-2892 TYTLTVKATDVAGN
+2892 
-2906 TATETLNFIIDT
+2906 
-2918 TLSTPT
+2918 
-2924 ITLDS
+2924 
-2929 ADDSGTANDNKT
+2929 
-2941 NVKTPGFII
+2941 
-2950 GGIDSDVTQVV
+2950 
-2961 VQVMRDGH
+2961 
-2969 SEEVELTQ
+2969 
-2977 TNGQWRFVPGSAW
+2977 
-2990 TDGDYTLTVT
+2990 
-3000 VKDEAGNIRH
+3000 
-3010 SAPLTVTID
+3010 
-3019 TQITIDH
+3019 
-3026 IELVNDSG
+3026 
-3034 IPDDN
+3034 
-3039 LTNNVRPH
+3039 
-3047 FQVTVPTD
+3047 
-3055 VNVVRLSIDGGKT
+3055 VRLSIDGGKT

-3101 DKAGNKTT
+3101 DKAGNQTT
-3109 QQLDFIID
+3109 QKLDFIID
-3117 TLLSEPT
+3117 TMLSEPT
-3124 IVLDNTDD
+3124 IVLDSTDD
-3132 SGTKGDNLTNVNKPT
+3132 SGTKGDNLTNANKPT
-3147 FLLGNIDA
+3147 FILGNIDA

-3200 RVEDDAGNVKYSAPL
+3200 RVEDEAGNVKYSAPL

-3317 TRLSTPTIAMDS
+3317 TRLSTPTITMDS

-3349 IGNIDADAHS
+3349 IGNIDSDAQS

-3407 VRQSTPLVVT
+3407 VRQSTPLIVT

-3463 DGGANWVSATQGIEG
+3463 DGGANWVSAAQGIEG

-3620 IAIDRIEL
+3620 IAIDHIEL
-3628 VNDSGVPGDNVTK
+3628 VNDSGVPGDNITK

-3687 MPEGQHTLTV
+3687 MPEGQHTLIV
-3697 EVTDGAGNKMTETL
+3697 EVTDGAGNKMTGTL
-3711 NFTIDITLLTPTIEL
+3711 DFTIDITLLTPTIEL

-3845 DRPVFDIHQ
+3845 DRPVFDIRQ

-3909 VKESAPFEVRIDTTT
+3909 VKESAPLEVRIDTTT

-3958 VQVRVTLDGGA
+3958 IQVRVTLDGGA

-4110 PLPVVIDTTAEIESV
+4110 PLPVVTDTTAEIESV

-4184 SALPDGQH
+4184 SALPDGKH

-4307 ELRIEIDTQVQI
+4307 ELQIEIDTQVQI

-4528 DNITSVTTPRFV
+4528 DNITSVTKPRFV

-4550 VVIRINGVSYSVTA
+4550 VVIRINGVSYPVTA

-4620 TGNSNSDNLTNK
+4620 TGSSNSDNLTNK

-4655 SGREVLKQ
+4655 SGREVLKH

-4717 LSDPSIDDQHE
+4717 LSDPSIDDQYE

-4734 EFKGFAEAFSTIMIQ
+4734 EFKGLAEAFSTIMIQ

-4827 TNNKTPTLIGST
+4827 TNNKTPTLVGNT
-4839 LPNTIVS
+4839 LPNAIVS

-4965 GNDGNYELTFKV
+4965 GNDGNYVLTFKV

-5074 EDKAGNSQQKEIL
+5074 EDKAGNSQQKDIL

-5303 NHNKPVLVGTA
+5303 SHNKPVLVGTA

-5376 DTSTFIDNPAM
+5376 DTSTFIDNPVM
-5387 VAGSDNGIFSN
+5387 MAGSDNGIFSN

-5406 PTFSIFGEMN
+5406 PAFSIYGEMN

-5535 WVNEKGHW
+5535 WVNDKGHW

-5572 EKYSIWVDTHIKV
+5572 EKYSIWVDTHIQV

-5595 SSKTEWW
+5595 SSKTDWW
-5602 SNSDLITMRGT
+5602 SNSSTITMRGM

-5635 ATGRW
+5635 ANGQW

-5645 KLPEGTYDISLVI
+5645 QLPEGKYDITLSI
-5658 EDSAGNRWEDVREIF
+5658 EDNAGNRKEEVHEIF

-5705 LIITDSEGN
+5705 LIITDSNGN

-5753 PLDIMKEVPVISL
+5753 PLDIMKETPVISL

-5775 GDNITRDKQPT
+5775 GDNITRDNQPT

-5859 VPEIALAAGED
+5859 VPEIALAAGEG

-5877 NVTNH
+5877 NVTNHNH

-5929 NDGNYTLSVTV
+5929 NDGTYTLSVTV
-5940 VDRAGNSQQ
+5940 VDRAGNSLQ
-5949 SASLAVTVDSTV
+5949 SASLEVTVDSTV

-5967 QHDDASDDATA
+5967 QHDDASDDATP

-5999 EPSAAE
+5999 VPSAAE
-6005 ESVVKVTAY
+6005 ESVVKETAY

-6047 VSIMFE
+6047 VSVMFE

-6077 EYTMDVKFIDKDNDF
+6077 EYTMDVKFLDKDDDF

-6106 DIVNAMNVRGKT
+6106 DIVNAMNARGKT

-6128 SSVGHNNNGAIDVF
+6128 SSVGHNNNGAIEVF

>member
-90 IDSSLVDSAQVE
+90 IDSSLVDFAQVE

-446 GIKNDNITNSTL
+446 GIKNDSITNSTL

-1035 GISDDNLTNIVKPT
+1035 GIADDNLTNIVKPT

-1060 SVQVWDAMSD
+1060 SVQVWDAASD

-1113 AIFDFT
+1113 AVFDFT

-1381 TGGWTFTPPTS
+1381 TGGWSFTPTGA

-1435 SGIPDD
+1435 SGIPND

-1478 ATPGVWDYIW
+1478 ATPGAWDYIW

-1504 DEAGNKAT
+1504 DKAGNKTT
-1512 QTLDF
+1512 QELDF

-2016 VTIDTQITIDH
+2016 VTIDTQI
-2027 IELVNDSGIPD
+2027 
-2038 DNLTNNVRPHF
+2038 
-2049 QVTVP
+2049 
-2054 TDVNV
+2054 
-2059 VRLSID
+2059 
-2065 GGKTWF
+2065 
-2071 NATQSATPGVWDYT
+2071 A
-2085 WLADV
+2085 
-2090 GEGKHTLTV
+2090 
-2099 EATDKAGNKT
+2099 
-2109 TQQLDF
+2109 
-2115 IIDTLLSEPTIVLDN
+2115 
-2130 TDDSGTKGDHLTN
+2130 
-2143 VNKPTFLLGN
+2143 
-2153 IDADARYVTVEVQHG
+2153 
-2168 GTKEVLTA
+2168 
-2176 TKDATGNW
+2176 
-2184 SVTPTGTWA
+2184 
-2193 DGDYTLTVRVED
+2193 
-2205 EAGNEKHSAS
+2205 
-2215 LTVTVDT
+2215 
-2222 QITIDVIELVNDN
+2222 
-2235 GIPGDNM
+2235 
-2242 TNDAHPQ
+2242 
-2249 FRVTVPGDVN
+2249 
-2259 EVSLSIDGGVTW
+2259 
-2271 VKATQS
+2271 
-2277 ATPGVW
+2277 
-2283 NYTWPGTVPDGDYTL
+2283 
-2298 NVKATDNAGNT
+2298 
-2309 VTETLHFTIDTTLST
+2309 
-2324 PVIVLDSADDSGVHG
+2324 
-2339 DNMTNHTQ
+2339 
-2347 PTFALQHI
+2347 
-2355 DDDAVRVTVSVEHG
+2355 
-2369 GVTTTFDA
+2369 
-2377 TKDAGGW
+2377 
-2384 TFTPTGAWADGDYT
+2384 
-2398 LSVSVED
+2398 
-2405 KAGNTSHSASLTV
+2405 
-2418 TVDTQ
+2418 
-2423 IAINNIELVNDSGI
+2423 
-2437 PDDNLTNNVRPHF
+2437 
-2450 QVTVPTDVNVVR
+2450 
-2462 LSIDGGK
+2462 
-2469 TWFNATQSA
+2469 
-2478 TPGVWDYIWPD
+2478 
-2489 DVADG
+2489 
-2494 GYTLTVEATDE
+2494 
-2505 AGNKATQTLDFTID
+2505 
-2519 TTLSVPTLSLDSAD
+2519 
-2533 DSGIAGDNITN
+2533 
-2544 VKTPGFTL
+2544 
-2552 NNIDTDVSR
+2552 
-2561 VIVEVMHNGIKQ
+2561 
-2573 EVPLVQTGG
+2573 
-2582 QWRFAPTSDWAD
+2582 
-2594 GDYIL
+2594 
-2599 TVKVEDRAGNVKQSA
+2599 
-2614 PLTVTVDTHIAI
+2614 
-2626 DRIELVND
+2626 
-2634 SGIPGDNLTNEA
+2634 
-2646 RPHFQ
+2646 
-2651 VTVPADV
+2651 
-2658 NGVRLSIDG
+2658 
-2667 GKTWFDATQSATSG
+2667 
-2681 VWDYTW
+2681 
-2687 LTNVANGPHTLMVEA
+2687 
-2702 SDKAGNKTTQKLDFT
+2702 
-2717 IDTILS
+2717 
-2723 EPTITLDS
+2723 
-2731 ADDSAAGD
+2731 
-2739 NITNVKMPG
+2739 
-2748 FTLGNIDADV
+2748 
-2758 TKVVVTVAHDGKNQQ
+2758 
-2773 IELIKNGGVW
+2773 
-2783 RFTPGA
+2783 
-2789 AWTDGDYTLT
+2789 
-2799 VKVEDKA
+2799 
-2806 GNTNYSAP
+2806 
-2814 LTVTIDTQTSIDRIE
+2814 
-2829 LLNDTGIVGDNLT
+2829 
-2842 NEARPQFHITVPTD
+2842 
-2856 VNSVQL
+2856 
-2862 SLDGGINWVNATLTS
+2862 
-2877 DGVWEYIWP
+2877 
-2886 TDLVEN
+2886 
-2892 TYTLTVKATDVAGN
+2892 
-2906 TATETLNFIIDT
+2906 
-2918 TLSTPT
+2918 
-2924 ITLDS
+2924 
-2929 ADDSGTANDNKT
+2929 
-2941 NVKTPGFII
+2941 
-2950 GGIDSDVTQVV
+2950 
-2961 VQVMRDGH
+2961 
-2969 SEEVELTQ
+2969 
-2977 TNGQWRFVPGSAW
+2977 
-2990 TDGDYTLTVT
+2990 
-3000 VKDEAGNIRH
+3000 
-3010 SAPLTVTID
+3010 
-3019 TQITIDH
+3019 IDH

-3171 VLTATKGATG
+3171 VLTATKDATGNWSVTPTGTWADGDYTLTVRVEDEAGNEKHSASLTVTVDTQITIDAIELVNDNGIPGDNMTNDAHPQFRVTVPGDVNEVSLSIDGGVTWVKATQSATPGVWNYTWPGTVPDGDYTLNVKATDNAGNTVTETLHFTIDTTLSVPVIVLNSADDTGVQGDNMTNSTQPTFALQHIDDDAVRVTVSVEHGGVTTTFDATKGVGGWSFTPTGAWADGDYTLSVSVEDKAGNTSHSASLTVTVDTQIAINNIELVNDSGIPDDNLTNNVRPHFQVKVPTDVNEVRLSIDGGKTWFNATQSATPGVWDYTWLADVGEGKHTLTVEATDKAGNQTTQKLDFIIDTMLSEPTIVLDSTDDSGTKGDNLTNANKPTFILGNIDADARYVTVEVQYGGTKEVLTATKGATG

-3187 TGTWADGDYTLTV
+3187 TGTWADGDYMLTV

-3317 TRLSTPTIAMDS
+3317 TRLSTPTITMDS

-3349 IGNIDADAHS
+3349 IGNIDSDAQS

-3407 VRQSTPLVVT
+3407 VRQSTPLIVT

-3463 DGGANWVSATQGIEG
+3463 DGGANWVSAAQGIEG

-3620 IAIDRIEL
+3620 IAIDHIEL

-3711 NFTIDITLLTPTIEL
+3711 NFTIDITLMTPTIEL

-3845 DRPVFDIHQ
+3845 DRPVFDIRQ

-4307 ELRIEIDTQVQI
+4307 ELKIEIDTQVQI

-4528 DNITSVTTPRFV
+4528 DNITSVTKPRFV

-4550 VVIRINGVSYSVTA
+4550 VVIRINGVSYPVTA

-4827 TNNKTPTLIGST
+4827 TNNKTPTLVGNT
-4839 LPNTIVS
+4839 LPNAIVS

-5303 NHNKPVLVGTA
+5303 SHNKPVLVGTA

-5376 DTSTFIDNPAM
+5376 DTSTFIDNPVM
-5387 VAGSDNGIFSN
+5387 MAGSDNGIFSN

-5406 PTFSIFGEMN
+5406 PAFSIYGEMN

-5471 FTIDTF
+5471 FTIDTL

-5535 WVNEKGHW
+5535 WVNDKGHW

-5572 EKYSIWVDTHIKV
+5572 EKYSIWVDTHIQV

-5595 SSKTEWW
+5595 SSKTDWW
-5602 SNSDLITMRGT
+5602 SNSSTITMRGM

-5635 ATGRW
+5635 ANGQW

-5645 KLPEGTYDISLVI
+5645 QLPEGKYDITLSI
-5658 EDSAGNRWEDVREIF
+5658 EDNAGNRKEEVHEIF

-5705 LIITDSEGN
+5705 LIITDSNGN

-5929 NDGNYTLSVTV
+5929 NDGTYTLSVTV

-5967 QHDDASDDATA
+5967 QHNDASDDATA

-5999 EPSAAE
+5999 VPSVAE
-6005 ESVVKVTAY
+6005 ESVVKETAY

-6047 VSIMFE
+6047 VSVMFE

-6077 EYTMDVKFIDKDNDF
+6077 EYTMDVKFIDKDDDF

-6106 DIVNAMNVRGKT
+6106 DIVNAMNARGKT

>member
-32 LSGPDMNIT
+32 LSGPDMNII
-41 TPRGSVIIV
+41 TPHGSVIIV

-623 VIDTIAPV
+623 VIDTVAPV
-631 PPTVSLEDYVVL
+631 PPTVSLEDFVVL

-982 TLKADQG
+982 ILKADQG

-1035 GISDDNLTNIVKPT
+1035 GIADDNLTNIVKPT

-1113 AIFDFT
+1113 AVFDFT

-1185 WLFIPGNTWA
+1185 WLFTPGNTWA

-1212 NYSAPLTVVI
+1212 SYSAPLTVVI

-1328 VLDSADDTG
+1328 VLNSADDTG
-1337 IQGDNMTNSTQP
+1337 VQGDNMTNRTQP

-1381 TGGWTFTPPTS
+1381 TGGWSFTPTGA

-1435 SGIPDD
+1435 SGIPND

-1478 ATPGVWDYIW
+1478 ATTGVWDYIW

-1540 DNITNVKTPGFTL
+1540 DNITSVKTPGFTL

-1639 GDNLTNEARPHFQVT
+1639 DDNLTNEARPHFQVT

-1703 SDKAGNKTTQKL
+1703 TDKAGNKTTQKL
-1715 DFTIDTILSEP
+1715 DFIIDTLLSEP

-2016 VTIDTQITIDH
+2016 VTIDTQIAIDH

-2038 DNLTNNVRPHF
+2038 DNLTNEARPHF

-2115 IIDTLLSEPTIVLDN
+2115 IIDTMLSEPTIVLDN
-2130 TDDSGTKGDHLTN
+2130 TDDSGTKGDNLTN

-2222 QITIDVIELVNDN
+2222 QITIDAIELVNDN

-2324 PVIVLDSADDSGVHG
+2324 PVIVLDSADDTGIQG
-2339 DNMTNHTQ
+2339 DNMTNRTQ
-2347 PTFALQHI
+2347 PTFNLQHI

-2384 TFTPTGAWADGDYT
+2384 TFTPPTSWGAGDYT

-2450 QVTVPTDVNVVR
+2450 QVTVPTDVNEVR

-2469 TWFNATQSA
+2469 TWFNATQS
-2478 TPGVWDYIWPD
+2478 V
-2489 DVADG
+2489 
-2494 GYTLTVEATDE
+2494 
-2505 AGNKATQTLDFTID
+2505 
-2519 TTLSVPTLSLDSAD
+2519 
-2533 DSGIAGDNITN
+2533 
-2544 VKTPGFTL
+2544 
-2552 NNIDTDVSR
+2552 
-2561 VIVEVMHNGIKQ
+2561 
-2573 EVPLVQTGG
+2573 
-2582 QWRFAPTSDWAD
+2582 
-2594 GDYIL
+2594 
-2599 TVKVEDRAGNVKQSA
+2599 
-2614 PLTVTVDTHIAI
+2614 
-2626 DRIELVND
+2626 
-2634 SGIPGDNLTNEA
+2634 
-2646 RPHFQ
+2646 
-2651 VTVPADV
+2651 
-2658 NGVRLSIDG
+2658 
-2667 GKTWFDATQSATSG
+2667 
-2681 VWDYTW
+2681 
-2687 LTNVANGPHTLMVEA
+2687 
-2702 SDKAGNKTTQKLDFT
+2702 
-2717 IDTILS
+2717 
-2723 EPTITLDS
+2723 
-2731 ADDSAAGD
+2731 
-2739 NITNVKMPG
+2739 
-2748 FTLGNIDADV
+2748 
-2758 TKVVVTVAHDGKNQQ
+2758 
-2773 IELIKNGGVW
+2773 
-2783 RFTPGA
+2783 
-2789 AWTDGDYTLT
+2789 
-2799 VKVEDKA
+2799 
-2806 GNTNYSAP
+2806 
-2814 LTVTIDTQTSIDRIE
+2814 
-2829 LLNDTGIVGDNLT
+2829 
-2842 NEARPQFHITVPTD
+2842 
-2856 VNSVQL
+2856 
-2862 SLDGGINWVNATLTS
+2862 
-2877 DGVWEYIWP
+2877 
-2886 TDLVEN
+2886 
-2892 TYTLTVKATDVAGN
+2892 
-2906 TATETLNFIIDT
+2906 
-2918 TLSTPT
+2918 
-2924 ITLDS
+2924 
-2929 ADDSGTANDNKT
+2929 
-2941 NVKTPGFII
+2941 
-2950 GGIDSDVTQVV
+2950 
-2961 VQVMRDGH
+2961 
-2969 SEEVELTQ
+2969 
-2977 TNGQWRFVPGSAW
+2977 
-2990 TDGDYTLTVT
+2990 
-3000 VKDEAGNIRH
+3000 
-3010 SAPLTVTID
+3010 
-3019 TQITIDH
+3019 
-3026 IELVNDSG
+3026 
-3034 IPDDN
+3034 
-3039 LTNNVRPH
+3039 
-3047 FQVTVPTD
+3047 
-3055 VNVVRLSIDGGKT
+3055 
-3068 WFNAT
+3068 
-3073 QSATP
+3073 TP

-3101 DKAGNKTT
+3101 DKAGNQTT
-3109 QQLDFIID
+3109 QKLDFIID
-3117 TLLSEPT
+3117 TMLSEPT
-3124 IVLDNTDD
+3124 IVLDSTDD
-3132 SGTKGDNLTNVNKPT
+3132 SGTKGDNLTNANKPT
-3147 FLLGNIDA
+3147 FILGNIDA

-3187 TGTWADGDYTLTV
+3187 TSTWADGDYTLTV

-3275 GTAGIWD
+3275 GTAGTWD

-3407 VRQSTPLVVT
+3407 VRQSTPLIVT

-3463 DGGANWVSATQGIEG
+3463 DGGANWVSAAQGIEG

-3620 IAIDRIEL
+3620 IAIDHIEL

-3687 MPEGQHTLTV
+3687 MPEGQHTLIV
-3697 EVTDGAGNKMTETL
+3697 EVTDGAGNKMTGTL
-3711 NFTIDITLLTPTIEL
+3711 DFTIDITLLTPTIEL

-3845 DRPVFDIHQ
+3845 DRPVFDIRQ

-4307 ELRIEIDTQVQI
+4307 ELKIEIDTQVQI

-4528 DNITSVTTPRFV
+4528 DNITSVTKPRFV

-4550 VVIRINGVSYSVTA
+4550 VVIRINGVSYPVTA

-4890 ELRSTAVDVT
+4890 ELRSTAVDLT

-4965 GNDGNYELTFKV
+4965 GNDGNYVLTFKV

-5303 NHNKPVLVGTA
+5303 SHNKPVLVGTA

-5376 DTSTFIDNPAM
+5376 DTSTFIDNPVM
-5387 VAGSDNGIFSN
+5387 MAGSDNGIFSN

-5406 PTFSIFGEMN
+5406 PAFSIYGEMN

-5471 FTIDTF
+5471 FTIDTL

-5535 WVNEKGHW
+5535 WVNDKGHW

-5572 EKYSIWVDTHIKV
+5572 EKYSIWVDTHIQV

-5595 SSKTEWW
+5595 SSKTDWW
-5602 SNSDLITMRGT
+5602 SNSSTITMRGM

-5635 ATGRW
+5635 ANGQW

-5645 KLPEGTYDISLVI
+5645 QLPEGKYDITLSI
-5658 EDSAGNRWEDVREIF
+5658 EDNAGNRKEEVHEIF

-5705 LIITDSEGN
+5705 LIITDSNGN

-5929 NDGNYTLSVTV
+5929 NDGTYTLSVTV

-5967 QHDDASDDATA
+5967 QHNDASDDATA

-5999 EPSAAE
+5999 VPSVAE
-6005 ESVVKVTAY
+6005 ESVVKETAY

-6047 VSIMFE
+6047 VSVMFE

-6077 EYTMDVKFIDKDNDF
+6077 EYTMDVKFIDKDDDF

-6106 DIVNAMNVRGKT
+6106 DIVNAMNARGKT

>member
-426 ITDTIA
+426 ITDTIP

-1060 SVQVWDAMSD
+1060 SVQVWDAASD

-1113 AIFDFT
+1113 AVFDFT

-1381 TGGWTFTPPTS
+1381 TGGWSFTPTGA

-1435 SGIPDD
+1435 SGIPND

-1478 ATPGVWDYIW
+1478 ATPGAWDYIW

-1504 DEAGNKAT
+1504 DKAGNKTT
-1512 QTLDF
+1512 QELDF

-1639 GDNLTNEARPHFQVT
+1639 DDNLTNEARPHFQVT

-2016 VTIDTQITIDH
+2016 VTIDTQIAIDH

-2115 IIDTLLSEPTIVLDN
+2115 IVDTLLSEPTIVLDS
-2130 TDDSGTKGDHLTN
+2130 TDDSGTKGDNLTN

-2324 PVIVLDSADDSGVHG
+2324 PVIVLDSADDTGIQG
-2339 DNMTNHTQ
+2339 DNMTNRTQ
-2347 PTFALQHI
+2347 PTFNLQHI

-2384 TFTPTGAWADGDYT
+2384 TFTPPTSWGAGDYT

-2450 QVTVPTDVNVVR
+2450 QVKVPTDVN
-2462 LSIDGGK
+2462 
-2469 TWFNATQSA
+2469 
-2478 TPGVWDYIWPD
+2478 
-2489 DVADG
+2489 
-2494 GYTLTVEATDE
+2494 E
-2505 AGNKATQTLDFTID
+2505 
-2519 TTLSVPTLSLDSAD
+2519 
-2533 DSGIAGDNITN
+2533 
-2544 VKTPGFTL
+2544 
-2552 NNIDTDVSR
+2552 
-2561 VIVEVMHNGIKQ
+2561 
-2573 EVPLVQTGG
+2573 
-2582 QWRFAPTSDWAD
+2582 
-2594 GDYIL
+2594 
-2599 TVKVEDRAGNVKQSA
+2599 
-2614 PLTVTVDTHIAI
+2614 
-2626 DRIELVND
+2626 
-2634 SGIPGDNLTNEA
+2634 
-2646 RPHFQ
+2646 
-2651 VTVPADV
+2651 
-2658 NGVRLSIDG
+2658 
-2667 GKTWFDATQSATSG
+2667 
-2681 VWDYTW
+2681 
-2687 LTNVANGPHTLMVEA
+2687 
-2702 SDKAGNKTTQKLDFT
+2702 
-2717 IDTILS
+2717 
-2723 EPTITLDS
+2723 
-2731 ADDSAAGD
+2731 
-2739 NITNVKMPG
+2739 
-2748 FTLGNIDADV
+2748 
-2758 TKVVVTVAHDGKNQQ
+2758 
-2773 IELIKNGGVW
+2773 
-2783 RFTPGA
+2783 
-2789 AWTDGDYTLT
+2789 
-2799 VKVEDKA
+2799 
-2806 GNTNYSAP
+2806 
-2814 LTVTIDTQTSIDRIE
+2814 
-2829 LLNDTGIVGDNLT
+2829 
-2842 NEARPQFHITVPTD
+2842 
-2856 VNSVQL
+2856 
-2862 SLDGGINWVNATLTS
+2862 
-2877 DGVWEYIWP
+2877 
-2886 TDLVEN
+2886 
-2892 TYTLTVKATDVAGN
+2892 
-2906 TATETLNFIIDT
+2906 
-2918 TLSTPT
+2918 
-2924 ITLDS
+2924 
-2929 ADDSGTANDNKT
+2929 
-2941 NVKTPGFII
+2941 
-2950 GGIDSDVTQVV
+2950 
-2961 VQVMRDGH
+2961 
-2969 SEEVELTQ
+2969 
-2977 TNGQWRFVPGSAW
+2977 
-2990 TDGDYTLTVT
+2990 
-3000 VKDEAGNIRH
+3000 
-3010 SAPLTVTID
+3010 
-3019 TQITIDH
+3019 
-3026 IELVNDSG
+3026 
-3034 IPDDN
+3034 
-3039 LTNNVRPH
+3039 
-3047 FQVTVPTD
+3047 
-3055 VNVVRLSIDGGKT
+3055 VRLSIDGGKT

-3101 DKAGNKTT
+3101 DKAGNQTT
-3109 QQLDFIID
+3109 QKLDFIID

-3124 IVLDNTDD
+3124 IVLDSTDD
-3132 SGTKGDNLTNVNKPT
+3132 SGTKGDNLTNANKPT
-3147 FLLGNIDA
+3147 FILGNIDA

-3171 VLTATKGATG
+3171 VLTVTKGATG

-3275 GTAGIWD
+3275 GTAGTWD

-3317 TRLSTPTIAMDS
+3317 TRLSTPTITMDS

-3349 IGNIDADAHS
+3349 IGNIDSDAQS

-3407 VRQSTPLVVT
+3407 VRQSTPLIVT

-3463 DGGANWVSATQGIEG
+3463 DGGANWVSAAQGIEG

-3687 MPEGQHTLTV
+3687 MPEGQHTLIV
-3697 EVTDGAGNKMTETL
+3697 EVTDGAGNKMTGTL
-3711 NFTIDITLLTPTIEL
+3711 DFTIDITLLTPTIEL

-3845 DRPVFDIHQ
+3845 DRPVFDIRQ

-3909 VKESAPFEVRIDTTT
+3909 VKESAPLEVRIDTTT

-3958 VQVRVTLDGGA
+3958 IQVRVTLDGGA

-4184 SALPDGQH
+4184 SALPDGKH

-4307 ELRIEIDTQVQI
+4307 ELQIEIDTQVQI

-4369 NAAGQWEFT
+4369 NAAGQWQFT

-4437 SPRFEIS
+4437 SPRFEVS

-4503 FTIDTIVSDPSI
+4503 FTIDTIVSDPRI

-4528 DNITSVTTPRFV
+4528 DNITSVTKPRFV

-4550 VVIRINGVSYSVTA
+4550 VVIRINGVSYPVTA

-4620 TGNSNSDNLTNK
+4620 TGSSNSDNLTNK

-4655 SGREVLKQ
+4655 SGREVLKH

-4717 LSDPSIDDQHE
+4717 LSDPSIDDQYE

-4734 EFKGFAEAFSTIMIQ
+4734 EFKGLAEAFSTIMIQ

-4827 TNNKTPTLIGST
+4827 TNNKTPTLVGNT
-4839 LPNTIVS
+4839 LPNAIVS

-5303 NHNKPVLVGTA
+5303 SHNKPVLVGTA

-5376 DTSTFIDNPAM
+5376 DTSTFIDNPVM
-5387 VAGSDNGIFSN
+5387 IAGSDNGIFSN

-5406 PTFSIFGEMN
+5406 PAFSIYGEMN

-5471 FTIDTF
+5471 FTIDTL

-5535 WVNEKGHW
+5535 WVNDKGHW

-5572 EKYSIWVDTHIKV
+5572 EKYSIWVDTHIQV

-5595 SSKTEWW
+5595 SSKTDWW
-5602 SNSDLITMRGT
+5602 SNSSTITMRGM

-5635 ATGRW
+5635 ANGQW

-5645 KLPEGTYDISLVI
+5645 QLPEGKYDITLSI
-5658 EDSAGNRWEDVREIF
+5658 EDNAGNRKEEVHEIF

-5705 LIITDSEGN
+5705 LIITDSNGN

-5753 PLDIMKEVPVISL
+5753 PLDIMKETPVISL

-5775 GDNITRDKQPT
+5775 GDNITRDNQPT

-5882 TQPKFTLQHIDADVT
+5882 NHTQPKFTLQHIDADVT

-5916 GADGWTFT
+5916 DADGWTFT

-5929 NDGNYTLSVTV
+5929 NDGTYTLSVTV
-5940 VDRAGNSQQ
+5940 VDRAGNSLQ
-5949 SASLAVTVDSTV
+5949 SASLEVTVDSTV

-5967 QHDDASDDATA
+5967 QHDDANDDATP

-5999 EPSAAE
+5999 VPSAAE
-6005 ESVVKVTAY
+6005 ESVVKETAY

-6047 VSIMFE
+6047 VSVMFE

-6077 EYTMDVKFIDKDNDF
+6077 EYTMDVKFIDKDDDF

-6106 DIVNAMNVRGKT
+6106 DIVNAMNARGKT

>member
-307 GTYNLEAEAKTADG
+307 GAYNLEAEAKTADG

-426 ITDTIA
+426 ITDTIP

-631 PPTVSLEDYVVL
+631 PPTVSLEDFVVL

-1035 GISDDNLTNIVKPT
+1035 GIADDNLTNIVKPT

-1113 AIFDFT
+1113 AVFDFT

-1185 WLFIPGNTWA
+1185 WLFTPGNTWA

-1212 NYSAPLTVVI
+1212 SYSAPLTVVI

-1328 VLDSADDTG
+1328 VLNSADDTG
-1337 IQGDNMTNSTQP
+1337 VQGDNMTNRTQP

-1381 TGGWTFTPPTS
+1381 VGGWS
-1392 WADGDYTLS
+1392 
-1401 VSVEDKAGNTSHSAS
+1401 
-1416 LTVTVDTQIAINN
+1416 
-1429 IELVND
+1429 
-1435 SGIPDD
+1435 
-1441 NLTNNVRPHF
+1441 
-1451 QVTVPTDVNVVRL
+1451 
-1464 SIDGGKTWFNATQS
+1464 
-1478 ATPGVWDYIW
+1478 
-1488 PDDVADGG
+1488 
-1496 YTLTVEAT
+1496 
-1504 DEAGNKAT
+1504 
-1512 QTLDF
+1512 
-1517 TIDTTLSVPTLSL
+1517 
-1530 DSADDSGIAG
+1530 
-1540 DNITNVKTPGFTL
+1540 
-1553 NNIDTDVSR
+1553 
-1562 VIVEVMHNG
+1562 
-1571 IKQEVPL
+1571 
-1578 VQTGG
+1578 
-1583 QWRFAPTSDW
+1583 
-1593 ADGDYILTVKVEDRA
+1593 
-1608 GNVKQS
+1608 
-1614 APLTV
+1614 
-1619 TVDTHI
+1619 
-1625 AIDRIELVNDSGIP
+1625 
-1639 GDNLTNEARPHFQVT
+1639 
-1654 VPADVNGVRLSIDGG
+1654 
-1669 KTWFD
+1669 
-1674 ATQSATSGVWDYTWL
+1674 
-1689 TNVANGPHTLMVEA
+1689 
-1703 SDKAGNKTTQKL
+1703 
-1715 DFTIDTILSEP
+1715 
-1726 TITLDSA
+1726 
-1733 DDSAAGDNITNVKMP
+1733 
-1748 GFTLGNIDADV
+1748 
-1759 TKVVVTVAHDGKNQ
+1759 
-1773 QIELIKNGGVWR
+1773 
-1785 FTPGAAWTDG
+1785 
-1795 DYTLTVK
+1795 
-1802 VEDKAGNTN
+1802 
-1811 YSAPLTVT
+1811 
-1819 IDTQT
+1819 
-1824 SIDRIE
+1824 
-1830 LLNDTGIVG
+1830 
-1839 DNLTNEAR
+1839 
-1847 PQFHIT
+1847 
-1853 VPTDVNSVQLSLDGG
+1853 
-1868 INWVNA
+1868 
-1874 TLTSDGVWEYIWP
+1874 
-1887 TDLVE
+1887 
-1892 NTYTLTVKATDVAG
+1892 
-1906 NTATETLNFIID
+1906 
-1918 TTLSTPTITLDSAD
+1918 
-1932 DSGTANDNKTNVKT
+1932 
-1946 PGFIIG
+1946 
-1952 GIDSDVT
+1952 
-1959 QVVVQ
+1959 
-1964 VMRDG
+1964 
-1969 HSEEVE
+1969 
-1975 LTQTNGQWR
+1975 
-1984 FVPGSAWTDGD
+1984 
-1995 YTLTVT
+1995 
-2001 VKDEA
+2001 
-2006 GNIRHSAPLT
+2006 
-2016 VTIDTQITIDH
+2016 
-2027 IELVNDSGIPD
+2027 
-2038 DNLTNNVRPHF
+2038 
-2049 QVTVP
+2049 
-2054 TDVNV
+2054 
-2059 VRLSID
+2059 
-2065 GGKTWF
+2065 
-2071 NATQSATPGVWDYT
+2071 
-2085 WLADV
+2085 
-2090 GEGKHTLTV
+2090 
-2099 EATDKAGNKT
+2099 
-2109 TQQLDF
+2109 
-2115 IIDTLLSEPTIVLDN
+2115 
-2130 TDDSGTKGDHLTN
+2130 
-2143 VNKPTFLLGN
+2143 
-2153 IDADARYVTVEVQHG
+2153 
-2168 GTKEVLTA
+2168 
-2176 TKDATGNW
+2176 
-2184 SVTPTGTWA
+2184 
-2193 DGDYTLTVRVED
+2193 
-2205 EAGNEKHSAS
+2205 
-2215 LTVTVDT
+2215 
-2222 QITIDVIELVNDN
+2222 
-2235 GIPGDNM
+2235 
-2242 TNDAHPQ
+2242 
-2249 FRVTVPGDVN
+2249 
-2259 EVSLSIDGGVTW
+2259 
-2271 VKATQS
+2271 
-2277 ATPGVW
+2277 
-2283 NYTWPGTVPDGDYTL
+2283 
-2298 NVKATDNAGNT
+2298 
-2309 VTETLHFTIDTTLST
+2309 
-2324 PVIVLDSADDSGVHG
+2324 
-2339 DNMTNHTQ
+2339 
-2347 PTFALQHI
+2347 
-2355 DDDAVRVTVSVEHG
+2355 
-2369 GVTTTFDA
+2369 
-2377 TKDAGGW
+2377 
-2384 TFTPTGAWADGDYT
+2384 FTPTGAWADGDYT

-2450 QVTVPTDVNVVR
+2450 QVKVPTDVN
-2462 LSIDGGK
+2462 
-2469 TWFNATQSA
+2469 
-2478 TPGVWDYIWPD
+2478 
-2489 DVADG
+2489 
-2494 GYTLTVEATDE
+2494 E
-2505 AGNKATQTLDFTID
+2505 
-2519 TTLSVPTLSLDSAD
+2519 
-2533 DSGIAGDNITN
+2533 
-2544 VKTPGFTL
+2544 
-2552 NNIDTDVSR
+2552 
-2561 VIVEVMHNGIKQ
+2561 
-2573 EVPLVQTGG
+2573 
-2582 QWRFAPTSDWAD
+2582 
-2594 GDYIL
+2594 
-2599 TVKVEDRAGNVKQSA
+2599 
-2614 PLTVTVDTHIAI
+2614 
-2626 DRIELVND
+2626 
-2634 SGIPGDNLTNEA
+2634 
-2646 RPHFQ
+2646 
-2651 VTVPADV
+2651 
-2658 NGVRLSIDG
+2658 
-2667 GKTWFDATQSATSG
+2667 
-2681 VWDYTW
+2681 
-2687 LTNVANGPHTLMVEA
+2687 
-2702 SDKAGNKTTQKLDFT
+2702 
-2717 IDTILS
+2717 
-2723 EPTITLDS
+2723 
-2731 ADDSAAGD
+2731 
-2739 NITNVKMPG
+2739 
-2748 FTLGNIDADV
+2748 
-2758 TKVVVTVAHDGKNQQ
+2758 
-2773 IELIKNGGVW
+2773 
-2783 RFTPGA
+2783 
-2789 AWTDGDYTLT
+2789 
-2799 VKVEDKA
+2799 
-2806 GNTNYSAP
+2806 
-2814 LTVTIDTQTSIDRIE
+2814 
-2829 LLNDTGIVGDNLT
+2829 
-2842 NEARPQFHITVPTD
+2842 
-2856 VNSVQL
+2856 
-2862 SLDGGINWVNATLTS
+2862 
-2877 DGVWEYIWP
+2877 
-2886 TDLVEN
+2886 
-2892 TYTLTVKATDVAGN
+2892 
-2906 TATETLNFIIDT
+2906 
-2918 TLSTPT
+2918 
-2924 ITLDS
+2924 
-2929 ADDSGTANDNKT
+2929 
-2941 NVKTPGFII
+2941 
-2950 GGIDSDVTQVV
+2950 
-2961 VQVMRDGH
+2961 
-2969 SEEVELTQ
+2969 
-2977 TNGQWRFVPGSAW
+2977 
-2990 TDGDYTLTVT
+2990 
-3000 VKDEAGNIRH
+3000 
-3010 SAPLTVTID
+3010 
-3019 TQITIDH
+3019 
-3026 IELVNDSG
+3026 
-3034 IPDDN
+3034 
-3039 LTNNVRPH
+3039 
-3047 FQVTVPTD
+3047 
-3055 VNVVRLSIDGGKT
+3055 VRLSIDGGKT

-3101 DKAGNKTT
+3101 DKAGNQTT
-3109 QQLDFIID
+3109 QKLDFIID
-3117 TLLSEPT
+3117 TMLSEPT
-3124 IVLDNTDD
+3124 IVLDSTDD
-3132 SGTKGDNLTNVNKPT
+3132 SGTKGDNLTNANKPT
-3147 FLLGNIDA
+3147 FILGNIDA

-3162 EVQHGGTKE
+3162 EVQYGGTKE

-3317 TRLSTPTIAMDS
+3317 TRLSTPTITMDS

-3349 IGNIDADAHS
+3349 IGNIDSDAQS

-3407 VRQSTPLVVT
+3407 VRQSTPLIVT

-3463 DGGANWVSATQGIEG
+3463 DGGANWVSAAQGIEG

-3620 IAIDRIEL
+3620 IAIDHIEL

-3711 NFTIDITLLTPTIEL
+3711 NFTIDITLMTPTIEL

-3845 DRPVFDIHQ
+3845 DRPVFDIRQ

-4307 ELRIEIDTQVQI
+4307 ELKIEIDTQVQI

-4528 DNITSVTTPRFV
+4528 DNITSVTKPRFV

-4550 VVIRINGVSYSVTA
+4550 VVIRINGVSYPVTA

-4827 TNNKTPTLIGST
+4827 TNNKTPTLVGNT
-4839 LPNTIVS
+4839 LPNAIVS

-4965 GNDGNYELTFKV
+4965 GNDGNYVLTFKV

-5030 EAGSTLTIRNPQGV
+5030 EAGSTLTIRSPQGV

-5074 EDKAGNSQQKEIL
+5074 EDKAGNSQQKDIL

-5346 ALKDGEYSIRVVAED
+5346 VLKDGEYSIRVVAED

-5406 PTFSIFGEMN
+5406 PTFSISGEMN

-5572 EKYSIWVDTHIKV
+5572 EKYSIWVDTHIQV

-5595 SSKTEWW
+5595 SSKTDWW
-5602 SNSDLITMRGT
+5602 SNSSTITMRGM

-5635 ATGRW
+5635 ANGQW

-5645 KLPEGTYDISLVI
+5645 QLPEGKYDITLSI
-5658 EDSAGNRWEDVREIF
+5658 EDNAGNRKEEVHEIF

-5705 LIITDSEGN
+5705 LIITDSNGN

-5753 PLDIMKEVPVISL
+5753 SLDIMKEVPVISL

-5870 NGASDSD
+5870 NGVSDSD

-5904 HNGVTDIYQATQ
+5904 HNGVTDTYQATQ

-5929 NDGNYTLSVTV
+5929 NDGTYTLSVTV

-5999 EPSAAE
+5999 VPSAAE
-6005 ESVVKVTAY
+6005 ESVVKETAY

-6106 DIVNAMNVRGKT
+6106 DIVNAMNARGKT

>member
-243 LALAAE
+243 LALATE

-596 DSVEGINNLT
+596 DSVEGVNNLT
-606 FTVEDVA
+606 FTAEDVA

-623 VIDTIAPV
+623 VIDTVAPV
-631 PPTVSLEDYVVL
+631 PPTVSLEDFVVL

-1035 GISDDNLTNIVKPT
+1035 GIADDNLTNIVKPT

-1060 SVQVWDAMSD
+1060 SVQVWDAASD

-1113 AIFDFT
+1113 AVFDFT

-1212 NYSAPLTVVI
+1212 SYSAPLTVVI

-1328 VLDSADDTG
+1328 VLNSADDTG
-1337 IQGDNMTNSTQP
+1337 VQGDNMTNRTQP

-1435 SGIPDD
+1435 SGIPND

-1504 DEAGNKAT
+1504 DEAGNKTT

-1593 ADGDYILTVKVEDRA
+1593 ADGDYILTVKIEDRA

-1715 DFTIDTILSEP
+1715 DFIIDTLLSEP

-2016 VTIDTQITIDH
+2016 VTIDTQIAIDH

-2038 DNLTNNVRPHF
+2038 DNLTNEARPHF

-2115 IIDTLLSEPTIVLDN
+2115 IIDTMLSEPTIVLDN
-2130 TDDSGTKGDHLTN
+2130 TDDSGTKGDNLTN

-2222 QITIDVIELVNDN
+2222 QITIDAIELVNDN

-2309 VTETLHFTIDTTLST
+2309 VTETLHFTIDTTLSV
-2324 PVIVLDSADDSGVHG
+2324 PVIVLNSADDTGVQG
-2339 DNMTNHTQ
+2339 DNMTNSTQ

-2377 TKDAGGW
+2377 TKGVGGW
-2384 TFTPTGAWADGDYT
+2384 SFTPTGAWADGDYT

-2450 QVTVPTDVNVVR
+2450 QVKVPTDVN
-2462 LSIDGGK
+2462 
-2469 TWFNATQSA
+2469 
-2478 TPGVWDYIWPD
+2478 
-2489 DVADG
+2489 
-2494 GYTLTVEATDE
+2494 E
-2505 AGNKATQTLDFTID
+2505 
-2519 TTLSVPTLSLDSAD
+2519 
-2533 DSGIAGDNITN
+2533 
-2544 VKTPGFTL
+2544 
-2552 NNIDTDVSR
+2552 
-2561 VIVEVMHNGIKQ
+2561 
-2573 EVPLVQTGG
+2573 
-2582 QWRFAPTSDWAD
+2582 
-2594 GDYIL
+2594 
-2599 TVKVEDRAGNVKQSA
+2599 
-2614 PLTVTVDTHIAI
+2614 
-2626 DRIELVND
+2626 
-2634 SGIPGDNLTNEA
+2634 
-2646 RPHFQ
+2646 
-2651 VTVPADV
+2651 
-2658 NGVRLSIDG
+2658 
-2667 GKTWFDATQSATSG
+2667 
-2681 VWDYTW
+2681 
-2687 LTNVANGPHTLMVEA
+2687 
-2702 SDKAGNKTTQKLDFT
+2702 
-2717 IDTILS
+2717 
-2723 EPTITLDS
+2723 
-2731 ADDSAAGD
+2731 
-2739 NITNVKMPG
+2739 
-2748 FTLGNIDADV
+2748 
-2758 TKVVVTVAHDGKNQQ
+2758 
-2773 IELIKNGGVW
+2773 
-2783 RFTPGA
+2783 
-2789 AWTDGDYTLT
+2789 
-2799 VKVEDKA
+2799 
-2806 GNTNYSAP
+2806 
-2814 LTVTIDTQTSIDRIE
+2814 
-2829 LLNDTGIVGDNLT
+2829 
-2842 NEARPQFHITVPTD
+2842 
-2856 VNSVQL
+2856 
-2862 SLDGGINWVNATLTS
+2862 
-2877 DGVWEYIWP
+2877 
-2886 TDLVEN
+2886 
-2892 TYTLTVKATDVAGN
+2892 
-2906 TATETLNFIIDT
+2906 
-2918 TLSTPT
+2918 
-2924 ITLDS
+2924 
-2929 ADDSGTANDNKT
+2929 
-2941 NVKTPGFII
+2941 
-2950 GGIDSDVTQVV
+2950 
-2961 VQVMRDGH
+2961 
-2969 SEEVELTQ
+2969 
-2977 TNGQWRFVPGSAW
+2977 
-2990 TDGDYTLTVT
+2990 
-3000 VKDEAGNIRH
+3000 
-3010 SAPLTVTID
+3010 
-3019 TQITIDH
+3019 
-3026 IELVNDSG
+3026 
-3034 IPDDN
+3034 
-3039 LTNNVRPH
+3039 
-3047 FQVTVPTD
+3047 
-3055 VNVVRLSIDGGKT
+3055 VRLSIDGGKT

-3101 DKAGNKTT
+3101 DKAGNQTT
-3109 QQLDFIID
+3109 QKLDFIID
-3117 TLLSEPT
+3117 TMLSEPT
-3124 IVLDNTDD
+3124 IVLDSTDD
-3132 SGTKGDNLTNVNKPT
+3132 SGTKGDNLTNANKPT
-3147 FLLGNIDA
+3147 FILGNIDA

-3162 EVQHGGTKE
+3162 EVQYGGTKE

-3187 TGTWADGDYTLTV
+3187 TGTWADGDYMLTV

-3303 AGNKTTQTLDFTID
+3303 VGNKTTQTLDFTID
-3317 TRLSTPTIAMDS
+3317 TRLSTPTITMDS

-3349 IGNIDADAHS
+3349 IGNIDSDAQS

-3407 VRQSTPLVVT
+3407 VRQSTPLIVT

-3463 DGGANWVSATQGIEG
+3463 DGGANWVSAAQGIEG

-3620 IAIDRIEL
+3620 IAIDHIEL

-3711 NFTIDITLLTPTIEL
+3711 NFTIDITLMTPTIEL

-3845 DRPVFDIHQ
+3845 DRPVFDIRQ

-4307 ELRIEIDTQVQI
+4307 ELKIEIDTQVQI

-4528 DNITSVTTPRFV
+4528 DNITSVTKPRFV

-4550 VVIRINGVSYSVTA
+4550 VVIRINGVSYPVTA

-4890 ELRSTAVDVT
+4890 ELRSTAVDLT

-5074 EDKAGNSQQKEIL
+5074 EDKAGNSQQKDIL

-5406 PTFSIFGEMN
+5406 PTFSISGEMN

-5572 EKYSIWVDTHIKV
+5572 EKYSIWVDTHIQV

-5595 SSKTEWW
+5595 SSKTDWW
-5602 SNSDLITMRGT
+5602 SNSSTITMRGM

-5635 ATGRW
+5635 ANGQW

-5645 KLPEGTYDISLVI
+5645 QLPEGKYDITLSI
-5658 EDSAGNRWEDVREIF
+5658 EDNAGNRKEEVHEIF

-5705 LIITDSEGN
+5705 LIITDSNGN

-5824 PLADG
+5824 PLTDG

-5859 VPEIALAAGED
+5859 VPEIALSAGED

-5929 NDGNYTLSVTV
+5929 NDGTYTLSVTV

-5999 EPSAAE
+5999 VPSAAE
-6005 ESVVKVTAY
+6005 ESVVKETAY

-6047 VSIMFE
+6047 VSVMFE

-6077 EYTMDVKFIDKDNDF
+6077 EYTMDVKFIDKDDDF

-6106 DIVNAMNVRGKT
+6106 DIVNAMNARGKT

>member
-426 ITDTIA
+426 ITDTIP

-631 PPTVSLEDYVVL
+631 PPTVSLEDFVVL

-1035 GISDDNLTNIVKPT
+1035 GIADDNLTNIVKPT

-1113 AIFDFT
+1113 AVFDFT

-1185 WLFIPGNTWA
+1185 WLFTPGNTWA

-1212 NYSAPLTVVI
+1212 SYSAPLTVVI

-1328 VLDSADDTG
+1328 VLNSADDTG
-1337 IQGDNMTNSTQP
+1337 VQGDNMTNRTQP

-1478 ATPGVWDYIW
+1478 ATPGAWDYIW

-1504 DEAGNKAT
+1504 DKAGNKTT
-1512 QTLDF
+1512 QELDF

-1715 DFTIDTILSEP
+1715 DFIIDTLLSEP

-2016 VTIDTQITIDH
+2016 VTIDTQI
-2027 IELVNDSGIPD
+2027 
-2038 DNLTNNVRPHF
+2038 
-2049 QVTVP
+2049 
-2054 TDVNV
+2054 
-2059 VRLSID
+2059 
-2065 GGKTWF
+2065 
-2071 NATQSATPGVWDYT
+2071 A
-2085 WLADV
+2085 
-2090 GEGKHTLTV
+2090 
-2099 EATDKAGNKT
+2099 
-2109 TQQLDF
+2109 
-2115 IIDTLLSEPTIVLDN
+2115 
-2130 TDDSGTKGDHLTN
+2130 
-2143 VNKPTFLLGN
+2143 
-2153 IDADARYVTVEVQHG
+2153 
-2168 GTKEVLTA
+2168 
-2176 TKDATGNW
+2176 
-2184 SVTPTGTWA
+2184 
-2193 DGDYTLTVRVED
+2193 
-2205 EAGNEKHSAS
+2205 
-2215 LTVTVDT
+2215 
-2222 QITIDVIELVNDN
+2222 
-2235 GIPGDNM
+2235 
-2242 TNDAHPQ
+2242 
-2249 FRVTVPGDVN
+2249 
-2259 EVSLSIDGGVTW
+2259 
-2271 VKATQS
+2271 
-2277 ATPGVW
+2277 
-2283 NYTWPGTVPDGDYTL
+2283 
-2298 NVKATDNAGNT
+2298 
-2309 VTETLHFTIDTTLST
+2309 
-2324 PVIVLDSADDSGVHG
+2324 
-2339 DNMTNHTQ
+2339 
-2347 PTFALQHI
+2347 
-2355 DDDAVRVTVSVEHG
+2355 
-2369 GVTTTFDA
+2369 
-2377 TKDAGGW
+2377 
-2384 TFTPTGAWADGDYT
+2384 
-2398 LSVSVED
+2398 
-2405 KAGNTSHSASLTV
+2405 
-2418 TVDTQ
+2418 
-2423 IAINNIELVNDSGI
+2423 
-2437 PDDNLTNNVRPHF
+2437 
-2450 QVTVPTDVNVVR
+2450 
-2462 LSIDGGK
+2462 
-2469 TWFNATQSA
+2469 
-2478 TPGVWDYIWPD
+2478 
-2489 DVADG
+2489 
-2494 GYTLTVEATDE
+2494 
-2505 AGNKATQTLDFTID
+2505 
-2519 TTLSVPTLSLDSAD
+2519 
-2533 DSGIAGDNITN
+2533 
-2544 VKTPGFTL
+2544 
-2552 NNIDTDVSR
+2552 
-2561 VIVEVMHNGIKQ
+2561 
-2573 EVPLVQTGG
+2573 
-2582 QWRFAPTSDWAD
+2582 
-2594 GDYIL
+2594 
-2599 TVKVEDRAGNVKQSA
+2599 
-2614 PLTVTVDTHIAI
+2614 
-2626 DRIELVND
+2626 
-2634 SGIPGDNLTNEA
+2634 
-2646 RPHFQ
+2646 
-2651 VTVPADV
+2651 
-2658 NGVRLSIDG
+2658 
-2667 GKTWFDATQSATSG
+2667 
-2681 VWDYTW
+2681 
-2687 LTNVANGPHTLMVEA
+2687 
-2702 SDKAGNKTTQKLDFT
+2702 
-2717 IDTILS
+2717 
-2723 EPTITLDS
+2723 
-2731 ADDSAAGD
+2731 
-2739 NITNVKMPG
+2739 
-2748 FTLGNIDADV
+2748 
-2758 TKVVVTVAHDGKNQQ
+2758 
-2773 IELIKNGGVW
+2773 
-2783 RFTPGA
+2783 
-2789 AWTDGDYTLT
+2789 
-2799 VKVEDKA
+2799 
-2806 GNTNYSAP
+2806 
-2814 LTVTIDTQTSIDRIE
+2814 
-2829 LLNDTGIVGDNLT
+2829 
-2842 NEARPQFHITVPTD
+2842 
-2856 VNSVQL
+2856 
-2862 SLDGGINWVNATLTS
+2862 
-2877 DGVWEYIWP
+2877 
-2886 TDLVEN
+2886 
-2892 TYTLTVKATDVAGN
+2892 
-2906 TATETLNFIIDT
+2906 
-2918 TLSTPT
+2918 
-2924 ITLDS
+2924 
-2929 ADDSGTANDNKT
+2929 
-2941 NVKTPGFII
+2941 
-2950 GGIDSDVTQVV
+2950 
-2961 VQVMRDGH
+2961 
-2969 SEEVELTQ
+2969 
-2977 TNGQWRFVPGSAW
+2977 
-2990 TDGDYTLTVT
+2990 
-3000 VKDEAGNIRH
+3000 
-3010 SAPLTVTID
+3010 
-3019 TQITIDH
+3019 IDH

-3171 VLTATKGATG
+3171 VLTATKDATGNWSVTPTGTWADGDYTLTVRVEDEAGNEKHSASLTVTVDTQITIDAIELVNDNGIPGDNMTNDAHPQFRVTVPGDVNEVSLSIDGGVTWVKATQSATPGVWNYTWPGTVPDGDYTLNVKATDNAGNTVTETLHFTIDTTLSVPVIVLNSADDTGVQGDNMTNSTQPTFALQHIDDDAVRVTASVEHGGVTTTFDATKGVGGWSFTPTGAWADGDYTLSVSVEDKAGNTSHSASLTVTVDTQIAINNIELVNDSGIPDDNLTNNVRPHFQVKVPTDVNEVRLSIDGGKTWFNATQSATPGVWDYTWLADVGEGKHTLTVEATDKAGNQTTQKLDFIIDTMLSEPTIVLDSTDDSGTKGDNLTNANKPTFILGNIDADARYVTVEVQYGGTKEVLTATKGATG

-3187 TGTWADGDYTLTV
+3187 TGTWADGDYMLTV

-3317 TRLSTPTIAMDS
+3317 TRLSTPTITMDS

-3349 IGNIDADAHS
+3349 IGNIDSDAQS

-3407 VRQSTPLVVT
+3407 VRQSTPLIVT

-3463 DGGANWVSATQGIEG
+3463 DGGANWVSAAQGIEG

-3510 LEFFIDTRLSTPTIA
+3510 LEFFIDTRLSTPTIE

-3711 NFTIDITLLTPTIEL
+3711 NFTIDITLMTPTIEL

-3845 DRPVFDIHQ
+3845 DRPVFDIRQ

-4307 ELRIEIDTQVQI
+4307 ELKIEIDTQVQI

-4528 DNITSVTTPRFV
+4528 DNITSVTKPRFV

-4550 VVIRINGVSYSVTA
+4550 VVIRINGVSYPVTA

-4827 TNNKTPTLIGST
+4827 TNNKTPTLVGNT
-4839 LPNTIVS
+4839 LPNAIVS

-4965 GNDGNYELTFKV
+4965 GNDGNYVLTFKV

-5030 EAGSTLTIRNPQGV
+5030 EAGSTLTIRSPQGV

-5074 EDKAGNSQQKEIL
+5074 EDKAGNSQQKDIL

-5406 PTFSIFGEMN
+5406 PTFSISGEMN

-5572 EKYSIWVDTHIKV
+5572 EKYSIWVDTHIQV

-5595 SSKTEWW
+5595 SSKTDWW
-5602 SNSDLITMRGT
+5602 SNSSTITMRGM

-5635 ATGRW
+5635 ANGQW

-5645 KLPEGTYDISLVI
+5645 QLPEGKYDITLSI
-5658 EDSAGNRWEDVREIF
+5658 EDNAGNRKEEVHEIF

-5705 LIITDSEGN
+5705 LIITDSNGN

-5753 PLDIMKEVPVISL
+5753 SLDIMKEVPVISL

-5870 NGASDSD
+5870 NGVSDSD

-5904 HNGVTDIYQATQ
+5904 HNGVTDTYQATQ

-5929 NDGNYTLSVTV
+5929 NDGTYTLSVTV

-5999 EPSAAE
+5999 VPSAAE
-6005 ESVVKVTAY
+6005 ESVVKETAY

-6047 VSIMFE
+6047 VSVMFE

-6077 EYTMDVKFIDKDNDF
+6077 EYTMDVKFIDKDDDF

-6106 DIVNAMNVRGKT
+6106 DIVNAMNARGKT

>member
-41 TPRGSVIIV
+41 TPHGSVIIV

-118 KKQLDDAENAKK
+118 KKQLDEAENAKK

-446 GIKNDNITNSTL
+446 GIKNDSITNSTL

-539 TTNDSGIVGDNVTN
+539 TTDDSGIVGDNVTN

-596 DSVEGINNLT
+596 DSVEGVNNLT

-623 VIDTIAPV
+623 VIDTVAPV
-631 PPTVSLEDYVVL
+631 PPTVSLEDFVVL

-1060 SVQVWDAMSD
+1060 SVQVWDAASD

-1113 AIFDFT
+1113 AVFDFT

-1185 WLFIPGNTWA
+1185 WLFTPGNTWA

-1328 VLDSADDTG
+1328 VLNSADDTG
-1337 IQGDNMTNSTQP
+1337 VQGDNMTNSTQP

-1381 TGGWTFTPPTS
+1381 VGGWSFTPTGA

-1435 SGIPDD
+1435 SGIPND

-1464 SIDGGKTWFNATQS
+1464 SIDGGKTWFNATQN

-1504 DEAGNKAT
+1504 DEAGNKTT

-1562 VIVEVMHNG
+1562 VTVEVMHNG

-1639 GDNLTNEARPHFQVT
+1639 DDNLTNEARPYFQVT

-1674 ATQSATSGVWDYTWL
+1674 ATQSATPGVWDYTWL

-1715 DFTIDTILSEP
+1715 DFIIDTMLSEP

-2016 VTIDTQITIDH
+2016 VTIDTQIAIDH

-2130 TDDSGTKGDHLTN
+2130 TDDSGTKGDNLTN

-2324 PVIVLDSADDSGVHG
+2324 PVIVLDSADDTGIQG
-2339 DNMTNHTQ
+2339 DNMTNRTQ
-2347 PTFALQHI
+2347 PTFNLQHI

-2377 TKDAGGW
+2377 TKGVGGW
-2384 TFTPTGAWADGDYT
+2384 TFTPPTSWGAGDYT

-2437 PDDNLTNNVRPHF
+2437 PDDNLTNNVRPQF
-2450 QVTVPTDVNVVR
+2450 QVKVPTDVN
-2462 LSIDGGK
+2462 
-2469 TWFNATQSA
+2469 
-2478 TPGVWDYIWPD
+2478 
-2489 DVADG
+2489 
-2494 GYTLTVEATDE
+2494 E
-2505 AGNKATQTLDFTID
+2505 
-2519 TTLSVPTLSLDSAD
+2519 
-2533 DSGIAGDNITN
+2533 
-2544 VKTPGFTL
+2544 
-2552 NNIDTDVSR
+2552 
-2561 VIVEVMHNGIKQ
+2561 
-2573 EVPLVQTGG
+2573 
-2582 QWRFAPTSDWAD
+2582 
-2594 GDYIL
+2594 
-2599 TVKVEDRAGNVKQSA
+2599 
-2614 PLTVTVDTHIAI
+2614 
-2626 DRIELVND
+2626 
-2634 SGIPGDNLTNEA
+2634 
-2646 RPHFQ
+2646 
-2651 VTVPADV
+2651 
-2658 NGVRLSIDG
+2658 
-2667 GKTWFDATQSATSG
+2667 
-2681 VWDYTW
+2681 
-2687 LTNVANGPHTLMVEA
+2687 
-2702 SDKAGNKTTQKLDFT
+2702 
-2717 IDTILS
+2717 
-2723 EPTITLDS
+2723 
-2731 ADDSAAGD
+2731 
-2739 NITNVKMPG
+2739 
-2748 FTLGNIDADV
+2748 
-2758 TKVVVTVAHDGKNQQ
+2758 
-2773 IELIKNGGVW
+2773 
-2783 RFTPGA
+2783 
-2789 AWTDGDYTLT
+2789 
-2799 VKVEDKA
+2799 
-2806 GNTNYSAP
+2806 
-2814 LTVTIDTQTSIDRIE
+2814 
-2829 LLNDTGIVGDNLT
+2829 
-2842 NEARPQFHITVPTD
+2842 
-2856 VNSVQL
+2856 
-2862 SLDGGINWVNATLTS
+2862 
-2877 DGVWEYIWP
+2877 
-2886 TDLVEN
+2886 
-2892 TYTLTVKATDVAGN
+2892 
-2906 TATETLNFIIDT
+2906 
-2918 TLSTPT
+2918 
-2924 ITLDS
+2924 
-2929 ADDSGTANDNKT
+2929 
-2941 NVKTPGFII
+2941 
-2950 GGIDSDVTQVV
+2950 
-2961 VQVMRDGH
+2961 
-2969 SEEVELTQ
+2969 
-2977 TNGQWRFVPGSAW
+2977 
-2990 TDGDYTLTVT
+2990 
-3000 VKDEAGNIRH
+3000 
-3010 SAPLTVTID
+3010 
-3019 TQITIDH
+3019 
-3026 IELVNDSG
+3026 
-3034 IPDDN
+3034 
-3039 LTNNVRPH
+3039 
-3047 FQVTVPTD
+3047 
-3055 VNVVRLSIDGGKT
+3055 VRLSIDGGKT

-3101 DKAGNKTT
+3101 DKAGNQTT
-3109 QQLDFIID
+3109 QKLDFIID
-3117 TLLSEPT
+3117 TMLSEPT
-3124 IVLDNTDD
+3124 IVLDSTDD
-3132 SGTKGDNLTNVNKPT
+3132 SGTKGDNLTNANKPT
-3147 FLLGNIDA
+3147 FILGNIDA

-3200 RVEDDAGNVKYSAPL
+3200 RVEDEAGNVKYSAPL

-3317 TRLSTPTIAMDS
+3317 TRLSTPTITMDS

-3349 IGNIDADAHS
+3349 IGNIDSDAQS

-3384 TPDADWADGSYTL
+3384 TPDADWTDGSYTL

-3407 VRQSTPLVVT
+3407 VRQSTPLIVT

-3463 DGGANWVSATQGIEG
+3463 DGGANWVSAAQGIEG

-3620 IAIDRIEL
+3620 IAIDHIEL
-3628 VNDSGVPGDNVTK
+3628 VNDSGVPGDNITK

-3687 MPEGQHTLTV
+3687 MPEGQHTLIV
-3697 EVTDGAGNKMTETL
+3697 EVTDGAGNKMTGTL
-3711 NFTIDITLLTPTIEL
+3711 DFTIDITLLTPTIEL

-3845 DRPVFDIHQ
+3845 DRPVFDIRQ

-3909 VKESAPFEVRIDTTT
+3909 VKESAPLEVRIDTTT

-3958 VQVRVTLDGGA
+3958 IQVRVTLDGGA

-4184 SALPDGQH
+4184 SALPDGKH

-4307 ELRIEIDTQVQI
+4307 ELQIEIDTQVQI

-4528 DNITSVTTPRFV
+4528 DNITSVTKPRFV

-4550 VVIRINGVSYSVTA
+4550 VVIRINGVSYPVTA

-4620 TGNSNSDNLTNK
+4620 TGSSNSDNLTNK

-4655 SGREVLKQ
+4655 SGREVLKH

-4717 LSDPSIDDQHE
+4717 LSDPSIDDQYE

-4734 EFKGFAEAFSTIMIQ
+4734 EFKGLAEAFSTIMIQ

-4827 TNNKTPTLIGST
+4827 TNNKTPTLVGNT
-4839 LPNTIVS
+4839 LPNAIVS

-4965 GNDGNYELTFKV
+4965 GNDGNYVLTFKV

-5074 EDKAGNSQQKEIL
+5074 EDKAGNSQQKDIL

-5303 NHNKPVLVGTA
+5303 SHNKPVLVGTA

-5376 DTSTFIDNPAM
+5376 DTSTFIDNPVM
-5387 VAGSDNGIFSN
+5387 MAGSDNGIFSN

-5406 PTFSIFGEMN
+5406 PAFSIYGEMN

-5535 WVNEKGHW
+5535 WVNDKGHW

-5572 EKYSIWVDTHIKV
+5572 EKYSIWVDTHIQV

-5595 SSKTEWW
+5595 SSKTDWW
-5602 SNSDLITMRGT
+5602 SNSSTITMRGM

-5635 ATGRW
+5635 ANGQW

-5645 KLPEGTYDISLVI
+5645 QLPEGKYDITLSI
-5658 EDSAGNRWEDVREIF
+5658 EDNAGNRKEEVHEIF

-5705 LIITDSEGN
+5705 LIITDSNGN

-5753 PLDIMKEVPVISL
+5753 PLDIMKETPVISL

-5775 GDNITRDKQPT
+5775 GDNITRDNQPT

-5859 VPEIALAAGED
+5859 VPEIALAAGEG

-5877 NVTNH
+5877 NVTNHNH

-5929 NDGNYTLSVTV
+5929 NDGTYTLSVTV
-5940 VDRAGNSQQ
+5940 VDRAGNSLQ
-5949 SASLAVTVDSTV
+5949 SASLEVTVDSTV

-5967 QHDDASDDATA
+5967 QHDDASDDATP

-5999 EPSAAE
+5999 VPSAAE
-6005 ESVVKVTAY
+6005 ESVVKETAY

-6047 VSIMFE
+6047 VSVMFE

-6077 EYTMDVKFIDKDNDF
+6077 EYTMDVKFLDKDDDF

-6106 DIVNAMNVRGKT
+6106 DIVNAMNARGKT

-6128 SSVGHNNNGAIDVF
+6128 SSVGHNNNGAIEVF

>member
-110 NKKEEEEL
+110 NKKEEDEL

-155 VQNSSKQIEEMLQN
+155 VQNSSKQMEEMLQE

-623 VIDTIAPV
+623 VIDTVAPV

-657 VGTAEPKSTI
+657 VGTAEPTSTI

-1035 GISDDNLTNIVKPT
+1035 GIADDNLTNIVKPT

-1060 SVQVWDAMSD
+1060 SVQVWDAASD

-1113 AIFDFT
+1113 AVFDFT

-1185 WLFIPGNTWA
+1185 WLFTPGNTWA

-1381 TGGWTFTPPTS
+1381 TGGWSFTPTGA

-1435 SGIPDD
+1435 SGIPND

-1478 ATPGVWDYIW
+1478 ATPGAWDYIW

-1504 DEAGNKAT
+1504 DKAGNKTT
-1512 QTLDF
+1512 QELDF

-1639 GDNLTNEARPHFQVT
+1639 DDNLTNEARPHFQVT

-2016 VTIDTQITIDH
+2016 VTIDTQIAIDH
-2027 IELVNDSGIPD
+2027 IELVNDSGIPN
-2038 DNLTNNVRPHF
+2038 DNLTNEARPHF

-2115 IIDTLLSEPTIVLDN
+2115 IVDTLLSEPTIVLDS
-2130 TDDSGTKGDHLTN
+2130 TDDSGTKGDNLTN

-2324 PVIVLDSADDSGVHG
+2324 PVIVLDSADDTGIQG
-2339 DNMTNHTQ
+2339 DNMTNRTQ
-2347 PTFALQHI
+2347 PTFNLQHI

-2377 TKDAGGW
+2377 TKGVGGW
-2384 TFTPTGAWADGDYT
+2384 TFTPPTSWGAGDYT

-2450 QVTVPTDVNVVR
+2450 QVKVPTDVN
-2462 LSIDGGK
+2462 
-2469 TWFNATQSA
+2469 
-2478 TPGVWDYIWPD
+2478 
-2489 DVADG
+2489 
-2494 GYTLTVEATDE
+2494 E
-2505 AGNKATQTLDFTID
+2505 
-2519 TTLSVPTLSLDSAD
+2519 
-2533 DSGIAGDNITN
+2533 
-2544 VKTPGFTL
+2544 
-2552 NNIDTDVSR
+2552 
-2561 VIVEVMHNGIKQ
+2561 
-2573 EVPLVQTGG
+2573 
-2582 QWRFAPTSDWAD
+2582 
-2594 GDYIL
+2594 
-2599 TVKVEDRAGNVKQSA
+2599 
-2614 PLTVTVDTHIAI
+2614 
-2626 DRIELVND
+2626 
-2634 SGIPGDNLTNEA
+2634 
-2646 RPHFQ
+2646 
-2651 VTVPADV
+2651 
-2658 NGVRLSIDG
+2658 
-2667 GKTWFDATQSATSG
+2667 
-2681 VWDYTW
+2681 
-2687 LTNVANGPHTLMVEA
+2687 
-2702 SDKAGNKTTQKLDFT
+2702 
-2717 IDTILS
+2717 
-2723 EPTITLDS
+2723 
-2731 ADDSAAGD
+2731 
-2739 NITNVKMPG
+2739 
-2748 FTLGNIDADV
+2748 
-2758 TKVVVTVAHDGKNQQ
+2758 
-2773 IELIKNGGVW
+2773 
-2783 RFTPGA
+2783 
-2789 AWTDGDYTLT
+2789 
-2799 VKVEDKA
+2799 
-2806 GNTNYSAP
+2806 
-2814 LTVTIDTQTSIDRIE
+2814 
-2829 LLNDTGIVGDNLT
+2829 
-2842 NEARPQFHITVPTD
+2842 
-2856 VNSVQL
+2856 
-2862 SLDGGINWVNATLTS
+2862 
-2877 DGVWEYIWP
+2877 
-2886 TDLVEN
+2886 
-2892 TYTLTVKATDVAGN
+2892 
-2906 TATETLNFIIDT
+2906 
-2918 TLSTPT
+2918 
-2924 ITLDS
+2924 
-2929 ADDSGTANDNKT
+2929 
-2941 NVKTPGFII
+2941 
-2950 GGIDSDVTQVV
+2950 
-2961 VQVMRDGH
+2961 
-2969 SEEVELTQ
+2969 
-2977 TNGQWRFVPGSAW
+2977 
-2990 TDGDYTLTVT
+2990 
-3000 VKDEAGNIRH
+3000 
-3010 SAPLTVTID
+3010 
-3019 TQITIDH
+3019 
-3026 IELVNDSG
+3026 
-3034 IPDDN
+3034 
-3039 LTNNVRPH
+3039 
-3047 FQVTVPTD
+3047 
-3055 VNVVRLSIDGGKT
+3055 VRLSIDGGKT

-3101 DKAGNKTT
+3101 DKAGNQTT
-3109 QQLDFIID
+3109 QKLDFIID

-3124 IVLDNTDD
+3124 IVLDSTDD
-3132 SGTKGDNLTNVNKPT
+3132 SGTKGDNLTNANKPT
-3147 FLLGNIDA
+3147 FILGNIDA

-3275 GTAGIWD
+3275 GTAGTWD

-3349 IGNIDADAHS
+3349 IGNIDSDAQS

-3407 VRQSTPLVVT
+3407 VRQSTPLIVT

-3463 DGGANWVSATQGIEG
+3463 DGGANWVSAAQGIEG

-3493 TLTVMVTDRA
+3493 ILTVMVTDRA

-3620 IAIDRIEL
+3620 IAIDHIEL

-3687 MPEGQHTLTV
+3687 MPEGQHTLIV
-3697 EVTDGAGNKMTETL
+3697 EVTDGAGNKMTGTL
-3711 NFTIDITLLTPTIEL
+3711 DFTIDITLLTPTIEL

-3845 DRPVFDIHQ
+3845 DRPVFDIRQ

-4184 SALPDGQH
+4184 SALPDGKH

-4307 ELRIEIDTQVQI
+4307 ELQIEIDTQVQI

-4415 GLSVVML
+4415 GLSVEML

-4528 DNITSVTTPRFV
+4528 DNITSVTKPRFV

-4550 VVIRINGVSYSVTA
+4550 VVIRINGVSYPVTA

-4620 TGNSNSDNLTNK
+4620 TGSSNSDNLTNK

-4655 SGREVLKQ
+4655 SGREVLKH

-4717 LSDPSIDDQHE
+4717 LSDPSIDDQYE

-4734 EFKGFAEAFSTIMIQ
+4734 EFKGLAEAFSTIMIQ

-4827 TNNKTPTLIGST
+4827 TNNKTPTLVGNT
-4839 LPNTIVS
+4839 LPNAIVS

-4977 EDVAGNIREFGPQNV
+4977 EDVAGNIREFCPQNV

-5074 EDKAGNSQQKEIL
+5074 EDKAGNSQQKDIL

-5303 NHNKPVLVGTA
+5303 SHNKPVLVGTA

-5376 DTSTFIDNPAM
+5376 DTSTFIDNPVM
-5387 VAGSDNGIFSN
+5387 MAGSDNGIFSN

-5406 PTFSIFGEMN
+5406 PAFSIYGEMN

-5471 FTIDTF
+5471 FTIDTL

-5535 WVNEKGHW
+5535 WVNDKGHW

-5572 EKYSIWVDTHIKV
+5572 EKYSIWVDTHIQV

-5595 SSKTEWW
+5595 SSKTDWW
-5602 SNSDLITMRGT
+5602 SNSSTITMRGM

-5635 ATGRW
+5635 ANGQW

-5645 KLPEGTYDISLVI
+5645 QLPEGKYDITLSI
-5658 EDSAGNRWEDVREIF
+5658 EDNAGNRKEEVHEIF

-5705 LIITDSEGN
+5705 LIITDSNGN

-5753 PLDIMKEVPVISL
+5753 PLDIMKETPVISL

-5882 TQPKFTLQHIDADVT
+5882 NHTQPKFTLQHIDADVT

-5916 GADGWTFT
+5916 DADGWTFT

-5929 NDGNYTLSVTV
+5929 NDGTYTLSVTV
-5940 VDRAGNSQQ
+5940 VDRAGNSLQ
-5949 SASLAVTVDSTV
+5949 SASLEVTVDSTV

-5967 QHDDASDDATA
+5967 QHDDASDDATP

-5999 EPSAAE
+5999 VPSAAE
-6005 ESVVKVTAY
+6005 ESVVKETAY

-6047 VSIMFE
+6047 VSVMFE

-6077 EYTMDVKFIDKDNDF
+6077 EYTMDVKFIDKDDDF

-6106 DIVNAMNVRGKT
+6106 DIVNAMNARGKT

-6128 SSVGHNNNGAIDVF
+6128 SSVGHNNGAIDVF

>member
-243 LALAAE
+243 LALATE

-623 VIDTIAPV
+623 VIDTVAPV
-631 PPTVSLEDYVVL
+631 PPTVSLEDFVVL

-1035 GISDDNLTNIVKPT
+1035 GVSDDNLTNIVKPT

-1060 SVQVWDAMSD
+1060 SVQVWDAASD

-1113 AIFDFT
+1113 AVFDFT

-1212 NYSAPLTVVI
+1212 SYSAPLTVVI

-1381 TGGWTFTPPTS
+1381 TGGWSFTPTGA

-1435 SGIPDD
+1435 SGIPND

-1464 SIDGGKTWFNATQS
+1464 SIDGGKTWFSATQS
-1478 ATPGVWDYIW
+1478 ATPGAWDYIW

-1504 DEAGNKAT
+1504 DKAGNKTT
-1512 QTLDF
+1512 QELDF

-2115 IIDTLLSEPTIVLDN
+2115 IIDTLLSEPTIVLDS
-2130 TDDSGTKGDHLTN
+2130 TDDSGTKGDNLTN

-2235 GIPGDNM
+2235 GIPSDNM

-2309 VTETLHFTIDTTLST
+2309 VTETLHFTIDTTLSV
-2324 PVIVLDSADDSGVHG
+2324 PVIVLNSADDTGVQG
-2339 DNMTNHTQ
+2339 DNMTNSTQ

-2377 TKDAGGW
+2377 TKGTGGW
-2384 TFTPTGAWADGDYT
+2384 SFTPTGAWADGDYT

-2450 QVTVPTDVNVVR
+2450 QVKVPMDVN
-2462 LSIDGGK
+2462 
-2469 TWFNATQSA
+2469 
-2478 TPGVWDYIWPD
+2478 
-2489 DVADG
+2489 
-2494 GYTLTVEATDE
+2494 E
-2505 AGNKATQTLDFTID
+2505 
-2519 TTLSVPTLSLDSAD
+2519 
-2533 DSGIAGDNITN
+2533 
-2544 VKTPGFTL
+2544 
-2552 NNIDTDVSR
+2552 
-2561 VIVEVMHNGIKQ
+2561 
-2573 EVPLVQTGG
+2573 
-2582 QWRFAPTSDWAD
+2582 
-2594 GDYIL
+2594 
-2599 TVKVEDRAGNVKQSA
+2599 
-2614 PLTVTVDTHIAI
+2614 
-2626 DRIELVND
+2626 
-2634 SGIPGDNLTNEA
+2634 
-2646 RPHFQ
+2646 
-2651 VTVPADV
+2651 
-2658 NGVRLSIDG
+2658 
-2667 GKTWFDATQSATSG
+2667 
-2681 VWDYTW
+2681 
-2687 LTNVANGPHTLMVEA
+2687 
-2702 SDKAGNKTTQKLDFT
+2702 
-2717 IDTILS
+2717 
-2723 EPTITLDS
+2723 
-2731 ADDSAAGD
+2731 
-2739 NITNVKMPG
+2739 
-2748 FTLGNIDADV
+2748 
-2758 TKVVVTVAHDGKNQQ
+2758 
-2773 IELIKNGGVW
+2773 
-2783 RFTPGA
+2783 
-2789 AWTDGDYTLT
+2789 
-2799 VKVEDKA
+2799 
-2806 GNTNYSAP
+2806 
-2814 LTVTIDTQTSIDRIE
+2814 
-2829 LLNDTGIVGDNLT
+2829 
-2842 NEARPQFHITVPTD
+2842 
-2856 VNSVQL
+2856 
-2862 SLDGGINWVNATLTS
+2862 
-2877 DGVWEYIWP
+2877 
-2886 TDLVEN
+2886 
-2892 TYTLTVKATDVAGN
+2892 
-2906 TATETLNFIIDT
+2906 
-2918 TLSTPT
+2918 
-2924 ITLDS
+2924 
-2929 ADDSGTANDNKT
+2929 
-2941 NVKTPGFII
+2941 
-2950 GGIDSDVTQVV
+2950 
-2961 VQVMRDGH
+2961 
-2969 SEEVELTQ
+2969 
-2977 TNGQWRFVPGSAW
+2977 
-2990 TDGDYTLTVT
+2990 
-3000 VKDEAGNIRH
+3000 
-3010 SAPLTVTID
+3010 
-3019 TQITIDH
+3019 
-3026 IELVNDSG
+3026 
-3034 IPDDN
+3034 
-3039 LTNNVRPH
+3039 
-3047 FQVTVPTD
+3047 
-3055 VNVVRLSIDGGKT
+3055 VRLSIDGGKT

-3101 DKAGNKTT
+3101 DKAGNQTT
-3109 QQLDFIID
+3109 QKLDFIID

-3124 IVLDNTDD
+3124 IVLDSTDD
-3132 SGTKGDNLTNVNKPT
+3132 SGTKGDNLTNANKPT
-3147 FLLGNIDA
+3147 FILGNIDA

-3162 EVQHGGTKE
+3162 EVQYGGTKE

-3317 TRLSTPTIAMDS
+3317 TRLSTPTITMDS

-3349 IGNIDADAHS
+3349 IGNIDSDAQS

-3407 VRQSTPLVVT
+3407 VRQSTPLIVT

-3463 DGGANWVSATQGIEG
+3463 DGGANWVSAAQGIEG

-3620 IAIDRIEL
+3620 IAIDHIEL

-3711 NFTIDITLLTPTIEL
+3711 NFTIDITLMTPTIEL

-3845 DRPVFDIHQ
+3845 DRPVFDIRQ

-4528 DNITSVTTPRFV
+4528 DNITSVTKPRFV

-4550 VVIRINGVSYSVTA
+4550 VVIRINGVSYPVTA

-4827 TNNKTPTLIGST
+4827 TNNKTPTLVGNT
-4839 LPNTIVS
+4839 LPNAIVS

-4965 GNDGNYELTFKV
+4965 GNDGNYVLTFKV

-5303 NHNKPVLVGTA
+5303 SHNKPVLVGTA

-5376 DTSTFIDNPAM
+5376 DTSTFIDNPVM
-5387 VAGSDNGIFSN
+5387 MAGSDNGIFSN

-5406 PTFSIFGEMN
+5406 PAFSIYGEMN

-5471 FTIDTF
+5471 FTIDTL

-5535 WVNEKGHW
+5535 WVNDKGHW

-5572 EKYSIWVDTHIKV
+5572 EKYSIWVDTHIQV

-5595 SSKTEWW
+5595 SSKTDWW
-5602 SNSDLITMRGT
+5602 SNSSTITMRGM

-5635 ATGRW
+5635 ANGQW

-5645 KLPEGTYDISLVI
+5645 QLPEGKYDITLSI
-5658 EDSAGNRWEDVREIF
+5658 EDNAGNRKEEVHEIF

-5705 LIITDSEGN
+5705 LIITDSNGN

-5753 PLDIMKEVPVISL
+5753 SLDIMKEVPVISL

-5870 NGASDSD
+5870 NGVSDSD

-5904 HNGVTDIYQATQ
+5904 HNGVTDTYQATQ

-5929 NDGNYTLSVTV
+5929 NDGTYTLSVTV

-5999 EPSAAE
+5999 VPSAAE
-6005 ESVVKVTAY
+6005 ESVVKETAY

-6106 DIVNAMNVRGKT
+6106 DIVNAMNARGKT

>member
-1368 HGGVTTTFDATKG
+1368 HGGVTTTFDATKA

-2115 IIDTLLSEPTIVLDN
+2115 IIDTLLSEPTIVLDS

-2423 IAINNIELVNDSGI
+2423 IAINN
-2437 PDDNLTNNVRPHF
+2437 
-2450 QVTVPTDVNVVR
+2450 
-2462 LSIDGGK
+2462 
-2469 TWFNATQSA
+2469 
-2478 TPGVWDYIWPD
+2478 
-2489 DVADG
+2489 
-2494 GYTLTVEATDE
+2494 
-2505 AGNKATQTLDFTID
+2505 
-2519 TTLSVPTLSLDSAD
+2519 
-2533 DSGIAGDNITN
+2533 
-2544 VKTPGFTL
+2544 
-2552 NNIDTDVSR
+2552 
-2561 VIVEVMHNGIKQ
+2561 
-2573 EVPLVQTGG
+2573 
-2582 QWRFAPTSDWAD
+2582 
-2594 GDYIL
+2594 
-2599 TVKVEDRAGNVKQSA
+2599 
-2614 PLTVTVDTHIAI
+2614 
-2626 DRIELVND
+2626 
-2634 SGIPGDNLTNEA
+2634 
-2646 RPHFQ
+2646 
-2651 VTVPADV
+2651 
-2658 NGVRLSIDG
+2658 
-2667 GKTWFDATQSATSG
+2667 
-2681 VWDYTW
+2681 
-2687 LTNVANGPHTLMVEA
+2687 
-2702 SDKAGNKTTQKLDFT
+2702 
-2717 IDTILS
+2717 
-2723 EPTITLDS
+2723 
-2731 ADDSAAGD
+2731 
-2739 NITNVKMPG
+2739 
-2748 FTLGNIDADV
+2748 
-2758 TKVVVTVAHDGKNQQ
+2758 
-2773 IELIKNGGVW
+2773 
-2783 RFTPGA
+2783 
-2789 AWTDGDYTLT
+2789 
-2799 VKVEDKA
+2799 
-2806 GNTNYSAP
+2806 
-2814 LTVTIDTQTSIDRIE
+2814 
-2829 LLNDTGIVGDNLT
+2829 
-2842 NEARPQFHITVPTD
+2842 
-2856 VNSVQL
+2856 
-2862 SLDGGINWVNATLTS
+2862 
-2877 DGVWEYIWP
+2877 
-2886 TDLVEN
+2886 
-2892 TYTLTVKATDVAGN
+2892 
-2906 TATETLNFIIDT
+2906 
-2918 TLSTPT
+2918 
-2924 ITLDS
+2924 
-2929 ADDSGTANDNKT
+2929 
-2941 NVKTPGFII
+2941 
-2950 GGIDSDVTQVV
+2950 
-2961 VQVMRDGH
+2961 
-2969 SEEVELTQ
+2969 
-2977 TNGQWRFVPGSAW
+2977 
-2990 TDGDYTLTVT
+2990 
-3000 VKDEAGNIRH
+3000 
-3010 SAPLTVTID
+3010 
-3019 TQITIDH
+3019 

-4550 VVIRINGVSYSVTA
+4550 VVIRINGVSYPVTA

>member
-118 KKQLDDAENAKK
+118 KKQLDEAENAKK

-155 VQNSSKQIEEMLQN
+155 VQNSSKQMEEMLQE

-446 GIKNDNITNSTL
+446 GIKNDSITNSTL

-539 TTNDSGIVGDNVTN
+539 TTDDSGIVGDNVTN

-596 DSVEGINNLT
+596 DSVEGVNNLT

-623 VIDTIAPV
+623 VIDTVAPV
-631 PPTVSLEDYVVL
+631 PPTVSLEDFVVL

-1035 GISDDNLTNIVKPT
+1035 GIADDNLTNIVKPT

-1113 AIFDFT
+1113 AVFDFT

-1185 WLFIPGNTWA
+1185 WLFTPGNTWA

-1381 TGGWTFTPPTS
+1381 TGGWSFTPTGA

-1435 SGIPDD
+1435 SGIPND

-1478 ATPGVWDYIW
+1478 ATPGAWDYIW

-1504 DEAGNKAT
+1504 DKAGNKTT
-1512 QTLDF
+1512 QELDF

-1562 VIVEVMHNG
+1562 VTVEVMHNG
-1571 IKQEVPL
+1571 IKQEEPL

-1674 ATQSATSGVWDYTWL
+1674 ATQSATPGVWDYTWL

-1715 DFTIDTILSEP
+1715 DFIIDTMLSEP

-2016 VTIDTQITIDH
+2016 VTIDTQIAIDH

-2038 DNLTNNVRPHF
+2038 DNLTN
-2049 QVTVP
+2049 
-2054 TDVNV
+2054 
-2059 VRLSID
+2059 
-2065 GGKTWF
+2065 
-2071 NATQSATPGVWDYT
+2071 
-2085 WLADV
+2085 
-2090 GEGKHTLTV
+2090 
-2099 EATDKAGNKT
+2099 EA
-2109 TQQLDF
+2109 
-2115 IIDTLLSEPTIVLDN
+2115 
-2130 TDDSGTKGDHLTN
+2130 
-2143 VNKPTFLLGN
+2143 
-2153 IDADARYVTVEVQHG
+2153 
-2168 GTKEVLTA
+2168 
-2176 TKDATGNW
+2176 
-2184 SVTPTGTWA
+2184 
-2193 DGDYTLTVRVED
+2193 
-2205 EAGNEKHSAS
+2205 
-2215 LTVTVDT
+2215 
-2222 QITIDVIELVNDN
+2222 
-2235 GIPGDNM
+2235 
-2242 TNDAHPQ
+2242 
-2249 FRVTVPGDVN
+2249 
-2259 EVSLSIDGGVTW
+2259 
-2271 VKATQS
+2271 
-2277 ATPGVW
+2277 
-2283 NYTWPGTVPDGDYTL
+2283 
-2298 NVKATDNAGNT
+2298 
-2309 VTETLHFTIDTTLST
+2309 
-2324 PVIVLDSADDSGVHG
+2324 
-2339 DNMTNHTQ
+2339 
-2347 PTFALQHI
+2347 
-2355 DDDAVRVTVSVEHG
+2355 
-2369 GVTTTFDA
+2369 
-2377 TKDAGGW
+2377 
-2384 TFTPTGAWADGDYT
+2384 
-2398 LSVSVED
+2398 
-2405 KAGNTSHSASLTV
+2405 
-2418 TVDTQ
+2418 
-2423 IAINNIELVNDSGI
+2423 
-2437 PDDNLTNNVRPHF
+2437 
-2450 QVTVPTDVNVVR
+2450 
-2462 LSIDGGK
+2462 
-2469 TWFNATQSA
+2469 
-2478 TPGVWDYIWPD
+2478 
-2489 DVADG
+2489 
-2494 GYTLTVEATDE
+2494 
-2505 AGNKATQTLDFTID
+2505 
-2519 TTLSVPTLSLDSAD
+2519 
-2533 DSGIAGDNITN
+2533 
-2544 VKTPGFTL
+2544 
-2552 NNIDTDVSR
+2552 
-2561 VIVEVMHNGIKQ
+2561 
-2573 EVPLVQTGG
+2573 
-2582 QWRFAPTSDWAD
+2582 
-2594 GDYIL
+2594 
-2599 TVKVEDRAGNVKQSA
+2599 
-2614 PLTVTVDTHIAI
+2614 
-2626 DRIELVND
+2626 
-2634 SGIPGDNLTNEA
+2634 
-2646 RPHFQ
+2646 
-2651 VTVPADV
+2651 
-2658 NGVRLSIDG
+2658 
-2667 GKTWFDATQSATSG
+2667 
-2681 VWDYTW
+2681 
-2687 LTNVANGPHTLMVEA
+2687 
-2702 SDKAGNKTTQKLDFT
+2702 
-2717 IDTILS
+2717 
-2723 EPTITLDS
+2723 
-2731 ADDSAAGD
+2731 
-2739 NITNVKMPG
+2739 
-2748 FTLGNIDADV
+2748 
-2758 TKVVVTVAHDGKNQQ
+2758 
-2773 IELIKNGGVW
+2773 
-2783 RFTPGA
+2783 
-2789 AWTDGDYTLT
+2789 
-2799 VKVEDKA
+2799 
-2806 GNTNYSAP
+2806 
-2814 LTVTIDTQTSIDRIE
+2814 
-2829 LLNDTGIVGDNLT
+2829 
-2842 NEARPQFHITVPTD
+2842 
-2856 VNSVQL
+2856 
-2862 SLDGGINWVNATLTS
+2862 
-2877 DGVWEYIWP
+2877 
-2886 TDLVEN
+2886 
-2892 TYTLTVKATDVAGN
+2892 
-2906 TATETLNFIIDT
+2906 
-2918 TLSTPT
+2918 
-2924 ITLDS
+2924 
-2929 ADDSGTANDNKT
+2929 
-2941 NVKTPGFII
+2941 
-2950 GGIDSDVTQVV
+2950 
-2961 VQVMRDGH
+2961 
-2969 SEEVELTQ
+2969 
-2977 TNGQWRFVPGSAW
+2977 
-2990 TDGDYTLTVT
+2990 
-3000 VKDEAGNIRH
+3000 
-3010 SAPLTVTID
+3010 
-3019 TQITIDH
+3019 
-3026 IELVNDSG
+3026 
-3034 IPDDN
+3034 
-3039 LTNNVRPH
+3039 RPH

-3171 VLTATKGATG
+3171 VLTATKDATGNWSVTPTGTWADGDYTLTVRVEDEAGNEKHSASLTVTVDTQITIDAIELVNDNGIPGDNMTNDAHPQFRVTVPGDVNEVSLSIDGGVTWVKATQSATPGVWNYTWPGTVPDGDYTLNVKATDNAGNTVTETLHFTIDTTLSTPVIVLDSADDTGIQGDNMTNRTQPTFNLQHIDDDAVRVTVSVEHGGVTTTFDATKGVGGWTFTPPTSWGAGDYTLSVSVEDKAGNTSHSASLTVTVDTQIAINNIELVNDSGIPDDNLTNNVRPQFQVKVPTDVNEVRLSIDGGKTWFNATQSATPGVWDYTWLADVGEGKHTLTVEATDKAGNQTTQKLDFIIDTLLSEPTIVLDSTDDSGTKGDNLTNANKPTFLLGNIDADARYVTVEVQHGSTKEVLTATKGATG

-3200 RVEDDAGNVKYSAPL
+3200 RVEDEAGNVKYSAPL
-3215 TVTVDTQITIDVIEL
+3215 TVTVDTQITIDAIEL

-3317 TRLSTPTIAMDS
+3317 TRLSTPTITMDS

-3349 IGNIDADAHS
+3349 IGNIDSDAQS

-3407 VRQSTPLVVT
+3407 VRQSTPLIVT

-3463 DGGANWVSATQGIEG
+3463 DGGANWVSAAQGIEG

-3493 TLTVMVTDRA
+3493 ILTVMVTDRA

-3620 IAIDRIEL
+3620 IAIDHIEL

-3687 MPEGQHTLTV
+3687 MPEGQHTLIV
-3697 EVTDGAGNKMTETL
+3697 EVTDGAGNKMTGTL
-3711 NFTIDITLLTPTIEL
+3711 DFTIDITLLTPTIEL

-3746 VFVLG
+3746 IFVLG

-3845 DRPVFDIHQ
+3845 DRPVFDIRQ

-3958 VQVRVTLDGGA
+3958 IQVRVTLDGGA

-4003 EAGNIANK
+4003 QAGNIANK

-4184 SALPDGQH
+4184 SALPDGKH

-4307 ELRIEIDTQVQI
+4307 ELQIEIDTQVQI

-4528 DNITSVTTPRFV
+4528 DNITSVTKPRFV

-4550 VVIRINGVSYSVTA
+4550 VVIRINGVSYPVTA

-4620 TGNSNSDNLTNK
+4620 TGSSNSDNLTNK

-4655 SGREVLKQ
+4655 SGREVLKH

-4717 LSDPSIDDQHE
+4717 LSDPSIDDQYE

-4734 EFKGFAEAFSTIMIQ
+4734 EFKGLAEAFSTIMIQ

-4827 TNNKTPTLIGST
+4827 TNNKTPTLVGNT
-4839 LPNTIVS
+4839 LPNAIVS

-4965 GNDGNYELTFKV
+4965 GNDGNYVLTFKV

-5074 EDKAGNSQQKEIL
+5074 EDKAGNSQQKDIL

-5303 NHNKPVLVGTA
+5303 SHNKPVLVGTA

-5376 DTSTFIDNPAM
+5376 DTSTFIDNPVM
-5387 VAGSDNGIFSN
+5387 MAGSDNGIFSN

-5406 PTFSIFGEMN
+5406 PAFSIYGEMN

-5535 WVNEKGHW
+5535 WVNDKGHW

-5572 EKYSIWVDTHIKV
+5572 EKYSIWVDTHIQV

-5595 SSKTEWW
+5595 SSKTDWW
-5602 SNSDLITMRGT
+5602 SNSSTITMRGM

-5635 ATGRW
+5635 ANGQW

-5645 KLPEGTYDISLVI
+5645 QLPEGKYDITLSI
-5658 EDSAGNRWEDVREIF
+5658 EDNAGNRKEEVHEIF

-5705 LIITDSEGN
+5705 LIITDSNGN

-5753 PLDIMKEVPVISL
+5753 PLDIMKETPVISL

-5775 GDNITRDKQPT
+5775 GDNITRDNQPT

-5859 VPEIALAAGED
+5859 VPEIALAAGEG

-5877 NVTNH
+5877 NVTNHNH

-5929 NDGNYTLSVTV
+5929 NDGTYTLSVTV
-5940 VDRAGNSQQ
+5940 VDRAGNSLQ
-5949 SASLAVTVDSTV
+5949 SASLEVTVDSTV

-5999 EPSAAE
+5999 VPSAAE
-6005 ESVVKVTAY
+6005 ESVVKETAY

-6047 VSIMFE
+6047 VSVMFE

-6077 EYTMDVKFIDKDNDF
+6077 EYTMDVKFIDKDDDF

-6106 DIVNAMNVRGKT
+6106 DIVNAMNARGKT

>member
-426 ITDTIA
+426 ITDTIP

-631 PPTVSLEDYVVL
+631 PPTVSLEDFVVL

-1035 GISDDNLTNIVKPT
+1035 GIADDNLTNIVKPT

-1113 AIFDFT
+1113 AVFDFT

-1185 WLFIPGNTWA
+1185 WLFTPGNTWA

-1212 NYSAPLTVVI
+1212 SYSAPLTVVI

-1328 VLDSADDTG
+1328 VLNSADDTG
-1337 IQGDNMTNSTQP
+1337 VQGDNMTNRTQP

-1478 ATPGVWDYIW
+1478 ATPGAWDYIW

-1504 DEAGNKAT
+1504 DKAGNKTT
-1512 QTLDF
+1512 QELDF

-1674 ATQSATSGVWDYTWL
+1674 ATQSATSGFWDYTWL

-1715 DFTIDTILSEP
+1715 DFIIDTLLSEP

-2115 IIDTLLSEPTIVLDN
+2115 IIDTLLSEPTIVLDS
-2130 TDDSGTKGDHLTN
+2130 TDDSGTKGDNLTN

-2309 VTETLHFTIDTTLST
+2309 VTETLHFTIDTTLSV
-2324 PVIVLDSADDSGVHG
+2324 PVIVLNSADDTGVQG
-2339 DNMTNHTQ
+2339 DNMTNSTQ

-2377 TKDAGGW
+2377 TKGVGGW
-2384 TFTPTGAWADGDYT
+2384 SFTPTGAWADGDYT

-2450 QVTVPTDVNVVR
+2450 QVKVPTDVN
-2462 LSIDGGK
+2462 
-2469 TWFNATQSA
+2469 
-2478 TPGVWDYIWPD
+2478 
-2489 DVADG
+2489 
-2494 GYTLTVEATDE
+2494 E
-2505 AGNKATQTLDFTID
+2505 
-2519 TTLSVPTLSLDSAD
+2519 
-2533 DSGIAGDNITN
+2533 
-2544 VKTPGFTL
+2544 
-2552 NNIDTDVSR
+2552 
-2561 VIVEVMHNGIKQ
+2561 
-2573 EVPLVQTGG
+2573 
-2582 QWRFAPTSDWAD
+2582 
-2594 GDYIL
+2594 
-2599 TVKVEDRAGNVKQSA
+2599 
-2614 PLTVTVDTHIAI
+2614 
-2626 DRIELVND
+2626 
-2634 SGIPGDNLTNEA
+2634 
-2646 RPHFQ
+2646 
-2651 VTVPADV
+2651 
-2658 NGVRLSIDG
+2658 
-2667 GKTWFDATQSATSG
+2667 
-2681 VWDYTW
+2681 
-2687 LTNVANGPHTLMVEA
+2687 
-2702 SDKAGNKTTQKLDFT
+2702 
-2717 IDTILS
+2717 
-2723 EPTITLDS
+2723 
-2731 ADDSAAGD
+2731 
-2739 NITNVKMPG
+2739 
-2748 FTLGNIDADV
+2748 
-2758 TKVVVTVAHDGKNQQ
+2758 
-2773 IELIKNGGVW
+2773 
-2783 RFTPGA
+2783 
-2789 AWTDGDYTLT
+2789 
-2799 VKVEDKA
+2799 
-2806 GNTNYSAP
+2806 
-2814 LTVTIDTQTSIDRIE
+2814 
-2829 LLNDTGIVGDNLT
+2829 
-2842 NEARPQFHITVPTD
+2842 
-2856 VNSVQL
+2856 
-2862 SLDGGINWVNATLTS
+2862 
-2877 DGVWEYIWP
+2877 
-2886 TDLVEN
+2886 
-2892 TYTLTVKATDVAGN
+2892 
-2906 TATETLNFIIDT
+2906 
-2918 TLSTPT
+2918 
-2924 ITLDS
+2924 
-2929 ADDSGTANDNKT
+2929 
-2941 NVKTPGFII
+2941 
-2950 GGIDSDVTQVV
+2950 
-2961 VQVMRDGH
+2961 
-2969 SEEVELTQ
+2969 
-2977 TNGQWRFVPGSAW
+2977 
-2990 TDGDYTLTVT
+2990 
-3000 VKDEAGNIRH
+3000 
-3010 SAPLTVTID
+3010 
-3019 TQITIDH
+3019 
-3026 IELVNDSG
+3026 
-3034 IPDDN
+3034 
-3039 LTNNVRPH
+3039 
-3047 FQVTVPTD
+3047 
-3055 VNVVRLSIDGGKT
+3055 VRLSIDGGKT

-3101 DKAGNKTT
+3101 DKAGNQTT
-3109 QQLDFIID
+3109 QKLDFIID
-3117 TLLSEPT
+3117 TMLSEPT
-3124 IVLDNTDD
+3124 IVLDSTDD
-3132 SGTKGDNLTNVNKPT
+3132 SGTKGDNLTNANKPT
-3147 FLLGNIDA
+3147 FILGNIDA

-3162 EVQHGGTKE
+3162 EVQYGGTKE

-3317 TRLSTPTIAMDS
+3317 TRLSTPTITMDS

-3349 IGNIDADAHS
+3349 IGNIDSDAQS

-3407 VRQSTPLVVT
+3407 VRQSTPLIVT

-3463 DGGANWVSATQGIEG
+3463 DGGANWVSAAQGIEG

-3620 IAIDRIEL
+3620 IAIDHIEL

-3711 NFTIDITLLTPTIEL
+3711 NFTIDITLMTPTIEL

-3845 DRPVFDIHQ
+3845 DRPVFDIRQ

-4307 ELRIEIDTQVQI
+4307 ELKIEIDTQVQI

-4528 DNITSVTTPRFV
+4528 DNITSVTKPRFV

-4550 VVIRINGVSYSVTA
+4550 VVIRINGVSYPVTA

-4827 TNNKTPTLIGST
+4827 TNNKTPTLVGNT
-4839 LPNTIVS
+4839 LPNAIVS

-4965 GNDGNYELTFKV
+4965 GNDGNYVLTFKV

-5030 EAGSTLTIRNPQGV
+5030 EAGSTLTIRSPQGV

-5074 EDKAGNSQQKEIL
+5074 EDKAGNSQQKDIL

-5346 ALKDGEYSIRVVAED
+5346 VLKDGEYSIRVVAED

-5406 PTFSIFGEMN
+5406 PTFSISGEMN

-5572 EKYSIWVDTHIKV
+5572 EKYSIWVDTHIQV

-5595 SSKTEWW
+5595 SSKTDWW
-5602 SNSDLITMRGT
+5602 SNSSTITMRGM

-5635 ATGRW
+5635 ANGQW

-5645 KLPEGTYDISLVI
+5645 QLPEGKYDITLSI
-5658 EDSAGNRWEDVREIF
+5658 EDNAGNRKEEVHEIF

-5705 LIITDSEGN
+5705 LIITDSNGN

-5753 PLDIMKEVPVISL
+5753 SLDIMKEVPVISL

-5870 NGASDSD
+5870 NGVSDSD

-5904 HNGVTDIYQATQ
+5904 HNGVTDTYQATQ

-5929 NDGNYTLSVTV
+5929 NDGTYTLSVTV

-5999 EPSAAE
+5999 VPSAAE
-6005 ESVVKVTAY
+6005 ESVVKETAY

-6106 DIVNAMNVRGKT
+6106 DIVNAMNARGKT

>member
-1212 NYSAPLTVVI
+1212 NYSAPLTV
-1222 DTQIAID
+1222 
-1229 GVELVNDSGVKGDN
+1229 
-1243 MTNDDRPHFRV
+1243 
-1254 TVPTDVNE
+1254 
-1262 VRLSIDGGNSWVQAT
+1262 
-1277 PGVAGSWEYI
+1277 
-1287 WPTDLADGQY
+1287 
-1297 TLTVEA
+1297 
-1303 TDKAGNTVTKTIDF
+1303 
-1317 AVDTTLSVPVI
+1317 
-1328 VLDSADDTG
+1328 
-1337 IQGDNMTNSTQP
+1337 
-1349 TFALQHID
+1349 
-1357 DDAVRV
+1357 
-1363 TVSVE
+1363 
-1368 HGGVTTTFDATKG
+1368 
-1381 TGGWTFTPPTS
+1381 
-1392 WADGDYTLS
+1392 
-1401 VSVEDKAGNTSHSAS
+1401 
-1416 LTVTVDTQIAINN
+1416 
-1429 IELVND
+1429 
-1435 SGIPDD
+1435 
-1441 NLTNNVRPHF
+1441 
-1451 QVTVPTDVNVVRL
+1451 
-1464 SIDGGKTWFNATQS
+1464 
-1478 ATPGVWDYIW
+1478 
-1488 PDDVADGG
+1488 
-1496 YTLTVEAT
+1496 
-1504 DEAGNKAT
+1504 
-1512 QTLDF
+1512 
-1517 TIDTTLSVPTLSL
+1517 
-1530 DSADDSGIAG
+1530 
-1540 DNITNVKTPGFTL
+1540 
-1553 NNIDTDVSR
+1553 
-1562 VIVEVMHNG
+1562 
-1571 IKQEVPL
+1571 
-1578 VQTGG
+1578 
-1583 QWRFAPTSDW
+1583 
-1593 ADGDYILTVKVEDRA
+1593 
-1608 GNVKQS
+1608 
-1614 APLTV
+1614 
-1619 TVDTHI
+1619 
-1625 AIDRIELVNDSGIP
+1625 
-1639 GDNLTNEARPHFQVT
+1639 
-1654 VPADVNGVRLSIDGG
+1654 
-1669 KTWFD
+1669 
-1674 ATQSATSGVWDYTWL
+1674 
-1689 TNVANGPHTLMVEA
+1689 
-1703 SDKAGNKTTQKL
+1703 
-1715 DFTIDTILSEP
+1715 
-1726 TITLDSA
+1726 
-1733 DDSAAGDNITNVKMP
+1733 
-1748 GFTLGNIDADV
+1748 
-1759 TKVVVTVAHDGKNQ
+1759 
-1773 QIELIKNGGVWR
+1773 
-1785 FTPGAAWTDG
+1785 
-1795 DYTLTVK
+1795 
-1802 VEDKAGNTN
+1802 
-1811 YSAPLTVT
+1811 
-1819 IDTQT
+1819 
-1824 SIDRIE
+1824 
-1830 LLNDTGIVG
+1830 
-1839 DNLTNEAR
+1839 
-1847 PQFHIT
+1847 
-1853 VPTDVNSVQLSLDGG
+1853 
-1868 INWVNA
+1868 
-1874 TLTSDGVWEYIWP
+1874 
-1887 TDLVE
+1887 
-1892 NTYTLTVKATDVAG
+1892 
-1906 NTATETLNFIID
+1906 
-1918 TTLSTPTITLDSAD
+1918 
-1932 DSGTANDNKTNVKT
+1932 
-1946 PGFIIG
+1946 
-1952 GIDSDVT
+1952 
-1959 QVVVQ
+1959 
-1964 VMRDG
+1964 
-1969 HSEEVE
+1969 
-1975 LTQTNGQWR
+1975 
-1984 FVPGSAWTDGD
+1984 
-1995 YTLTVT
+1995 
-2001 VKDEA
+2001 
-2006 GNIRHSAPLT
+2006 
-2016 VTIDTQITIDH
+2016 
-2027 IELVNDSGIPD
+2027 
-2038 DNLTNNVRPHF
+2038 
-2049 QVTVP
+2049 
-2054 TDVNV
+2054 
-2059 VRLSID
+2059 
-2065 GGKTWF
+2065 
-2071 NATQSATPGVWDYT
+2071 
-2085 WLADV
+2085 
-2090 GEGKHTLTV
+2090 
-2099 EATDKAGNKT
+2099 
-2109 TQQLDF
+2109 
-2115 IIDTLLSEPTIVLDN
+2115 
-2130 TDDSGTKGDHLTN
+2130 
-2143 VNKPTFLLGN
+2143 
-2153 IDADARYVTVEVQHG
+2153 
-2168 GTKEVLTA
+2168 
-2176 TKDATGNW
+2176 
-2184 SVTPTGTWA
+2184 
-2193 DGDYTLTVRVED
+2193 
-2205 EAGNEKHSAS
+2205 
-2215 LTVTVDT
+2215 TVDT

-2423 IAINNIELVNDSGI
+2423 IAINN
-2437 PDDNLTNNVRPHF
+2437 
-2450 QVTVPTDVNVVR
+2450 
-2462 LSIDGGK
+2462 
-2469 TWFNATQSA
+2469 
-2478 TPGVWDYIWPD
+2478 
-2489 DVADG
+2489 
-2494 GYTLTVEATDE
+2494 
-2505 AGNKATQTLDFTID
+2505 
-2519 TTLSVPTLSLDSAD
+2519 
-2533 DSGIAGDNITN
+2533 
-2544 VKTPGFTL
+2544 
-2552 NNIDTDVSR
+2552 
-2561 VIVEVMHNGIKQ
+2561 
-2573 EVPLVQTGG
+2573 
-2582 QWRFAPTSDWAD
+2582 
-2594 GDYIL
+2594 
-2599 TVKVEDRAGNVKQSA
+2599 
-2614 PLTVTVDTHIAI
+2614 
-2626 DRIELVND
+2626 
-2634 SGIPGDNLTNEA
+2634 
-2646 RPHFQ
+2646 
-2651 VTVPADV
+2651 
-2658 NGVRLSIDG
+2658 
-2667 GKTWFDATQSATSG
+2667 
-2681 VWDYTW
+2681 
-2687 LTNVANGPHTLMVEA
+2687 
-2702 SDKAGNKTTQKLDFT
+2702 
-2717 IDTILS
+2717 
-2723 EPTITLDS
+2723 
-2731 ADDSAAGD
+2731 
-2739 NITNVKMPG
+2739 
-2748 FTLGNIDADV
+2748 
-2758 TKVVVTVAHDGKNQQ
+2758 
-2773 IELIKNGGVW
+2773 
-2783 RFTPGA
+2783 
-2789 AWTDGDYTLT
+2789 
-2799 VKVEDKA
+2799 
-2806 GNTNYSAP
+2806 
-2814 LTVTIDTQTSIDRIE
+2814 
-2829 LLNDTGIVGDNLT
+2829 
-2842 NEARPQFHITVPTD
+2842 
-2856 VNSVQL
+2856 
-2862 SLDGGINWVNATLTS
+2862 
-2877 DGVWEYIWP
+2877 
-2886 TDLVEN
+2886 
-2892 TYTLTVKATDVAGN
+2892 
-2906 TATETLNFIIDT
+2906 
-2918 TLSTPT
+2918 
-2924 ITLDS
+2924 
-2929 ADDSGTANDNKT
+2929 
-2941 NVKTPGFII
+2941 
-2950 GGIDSDVTQVV
+2950 
-2961 VQVMRDGH
+2961 
-2969 SEEVELTQ
+2969 
-2977 TNGQWRFVPGSAW
+2977 
-2990 TDGDYTLTVT
+2990 
-3000 VKDEAGNIRH
+3000 
-3010 SAPLTVTID
+3010 
-3019 TQITIDH
+3019 

-4264 GRDYTIENTGGNLTF
+4264 GRDYTIENTGENLTF

-4550 VVIRINGVSYSVTA
+4550 VVIRINGVSYPVTA

>member
-118 KKQLDDAENAKK
+118 KKQLDEAENAKK

-155 VQNSSKQIEEMLQN
+155 VQNSSKQMEEMLQE

-446 GIKNDNITNSTL
+446 GIKNDSITNSTL

-539 TTNDSGIVGDNVTN
+539 TTDDSGIVGDNVTN

-596 DSVEGINNLT
+596 DSVEGVNNLT

-623 VIDTIAPV
+623 VIDTVAPV
-631 PPTVSLEDYVVL
+631 PPTVSLEDFVVL

-1035 GISDDNLTNIVKPT
+1035 GIADDNLTNIVKPT

-1113 AIFDFT
+1113 AVFDFT

-1185 WLFIPGNTWA
+1185 WLFTPGNTWA

-1381 TGGWTFTPPTS
+1381 TGGWSFTPTGA

-1435 SGIPDD
+1435 SGIPND

-1478 ATPGVWDYIW
+1478 ATPGAWDYIW

-1504 DEAGNKAT
+1504 DKAGNKTT
-1512 QTLDF
+1512 QELDF

-1562 VIVEVMHNG
+1562 VTVEVMHNG

-1674 ATQSATSGVWDYTWL
+1674 ATQSATPGVWDYTWL

-1715 DFTIDTILSEP
+1715 DFIIDTMLSEP

-2016 VTIDTQITIDH
+2016 VTIDTQIAIDH

-2038 DNLTNNVRPHF
+2038 DNLTN
-2049 QVTVP
+2049 
-2054 TDVNV
+2054 
-2059 VRLSID
+2059 
-2065 GGKTWF
+2065 
-2071 NATQSATPGVWDYT
+2071 
-2085 WLADV
+2085 
-2090 GEGKHTLTV
+2090 
-2099 EATDKAGNKT
+2099 EA
-2109 TQQLDF
+2109 
-2115 IIDTLLSEPTIVLDN
+2115 
-2130 TDDSGTKGDHLTN
+2130 
-2143 VNKPTFLLGN
+2143 
-2153 IDADARYVTVEVQHG
+2153 
-2168 GTKEVLTA
+2168 
-2176 TKDATGNW
+2176 
-2184 SVTPTGTWA
+2184 
-2193 DGDYTLTVRVED
+2193 
-2205 EAGNEKHSAS
+2205 
-2215 LTVTVDT
+2215 
-2222 QITIDVIELVNDN
+2222 
-2235 GIPGDNM
+2235 
-2242 TNDAHPQ
+2242 
-2249 FRVTVPGDVN
+2249 
-2259 EVSLSIDGGVTW
+2259 
-2271 VKATQS
+2271 
-2277 ATPGVW
+2277 
-2283 NYTWPGTVPDGDYTL
+2283 
-2298 NVKATDNAGNT
+2298 
-2309 VTETLHFTIDTTLST
+2309 
-2324 PVIVLDSADDSGVHG
+2324 
-2339 DNMTNHTQ
+2339 
-2347 PTFALQHI
+2347 
-2355 DDDAVRVTVSVEHG
+2355 
-2369 GVTTTFDA
+2369 
-2377 TKDAGGW
+2377 
-2384 TFTPTGAWADGDYT
+2384 
-2398 LSVSVED
+2398 
-2405 KAGNTSHSASLTV
+2405 
-2418 TVDTQ
+2418 
-2423 IAINNIELVNDSGI
+2423 
-2437 PDDNLTNNVRPHF
+2437 
-2450 QVTVPTDVNVVR
+2450 
-2462 LSIDGGK
+2462 
-2469 TWFNATQSA
+2469 
-2478 TPGVWDYIWPD
+2478 
-2489 DVADG
+2489 
-2494 GYTLTVEATDE
+2494 
-2505 AGNKATQTLDFTID
+2505 
-2519 TTLSVPTLSLDSAD
+2519 
-2533 DSGIAGDNITN
+2533 
-2544 VKTPGFTL
+2544 
-2552 NNIDTDVSR
+2552 
-2561 VIVEVMHNGIKQ
+2561 
-2573 EVPLVQTGG
+2573 
-2582 QWRFAPTSDWAD
+2582 
-2594 GDYIL
+2594 
-2599 TVKVEDRAGNVKQSA
+2599 
-2614 PLTVTVDTHIAI
+2614 
-2626 DRIELVND
+2626 
-2634 SGIPGDNLTNEA
+2634 
-2646 RPHFQ
+2646 
-2651 VTVPADV
+2651 
-2658 NGVRLSIDG
+2658 
-2667 GKTWFDATQSATSG
+2667 
-2681 VWDYTW
+2681 
-2687 LTNVANGPHTLMVEA
+2687 
-2702 SDKAGNKTTQKLDFT
+2702 
-2717 IDTILS
+2717 
-2723 EPTITLDS
+2723 
-2731 ADDSAAGD
+2731 
-2739 NITNVKMPG
+2739 
-2748 FTLGNIDADV
+2748 
-2758 TKVVVTVAHDGKNQQ
+2758 
-2773 IELIKNGGVW
+2773 
-2783 RFTPGA
+2783 
-2789 AWTDGDYTLT
+2789 
-2799 VKVEDKA
+2799 
-2806 GNTNYSAP
+2806 
-2814 LTVTIDTQTSIDRIE
+2814 
-2829 LLNDTGIVGDNLT
+2829 
-2842 NEARPQFHITVPTD
+2842 
-2856 VNSVQL
+2856 
-2862 SLDGGINWVNATLTS
+2862 
-2877 DGVWEYIWP
+2877 
-2886 TDLVEN
+2886 
-2892 TYTLTVKATDVAGN
+2892 
-2906 TATETLNFIIDT
+2906 
-2918 TLSTPT
+2918 
-2924 ITLDS
+2924 
-2929 ADDSGTANDNKT
+2929 
-2941 NVKTPGFII
+2941 
-2950 GGIDSDVTQVV
+2950 
-2961 VQVMRDGH
+2961 
-2969 SEEVELTQ
+2969 
-2977 TNGQWRFVPGSAW
+2977 
-2990 TDGDYTLTVT
+2990 
-3000 VKDEAGNIRH
+3000 
-3010 SAPLTVTID
+3010 
-3019 TQITIDH
+3019 
-3026 IELVNDSG
+3026 
-3034 IPDDN
+3034 
-3039 LTNNVRPH
+3039 RPH

-3171 VLTATKGATG
+3171 VLTATKDATGNWSVTPTGTWADGDYTLTVRVEDEAGNEKHSASLTVTVDTQITIDAIELVNDNGIPGDNMTNDAHPQFRVTVPGDVNEVSLSIDGGVTWVKATQSATPGVWNYTWPGTVPDGDYTLNVKATDNAGNTVTETLHFTIDTTLSTPVIVLDSADDTGIQGDNMTNRTQPTFNLQHIDDDAVRVTVSVEHGGVTTTFDATKGVGGWTFTPPTSWGAGDYTLSVSVEDKAGNTSHSASLTVTVDTQIAINNIELVNDSGIPDDNLTNNVRPQFQVKVPTDVNEVRLSIDGGKTWFNATQSATPGVWDYTWLADVGEGKHTLTVEATDKAGNQTTQKLDFIIDTLLSEPTIVLDSTDDSGTKGDNLTNANKPTFLLGNIDADARYVTVEVQHGSTKEVLTATKGATG

-3200 RVEDDAGNVKYSAPL
+3200 RVEDEAGNEKHSASL
-3215 TVTVDTQITIDVIEL
+3215 TVTVDTQITIDAIEL

-3317 TRLSTPTIAMDS
+3317 TRLSTPTITMDS

-3349 IGNIDADAHS
+3349 IGNIDSDAQS

-3407 VRQSTPLVVT
+3407 VRQSTPLIVT

-3463 DGGANWVSATQGIEG
+3463 DGGANWVSAAQGIEG

-3493 TLTVMVTDRA
+3493 ILTVMVTDRA

-3620 IAIDRIEL
+3620 IAIDHIEL

-3687 MPEGQHTLTV
+3687 MPEGQHTLIV
-3697 EVTDGAGNKMTETL
+3697 EVTDGAGNKMTGTL
-3711 NFTIDITLLTPTIEL
+3711 DFTIDITLLTPTIEL

-3746 VFVLG
+3746 IFVLG

-3845 DRPVFDIHQ
+3845 DRPVFDIRQ

-3958 VQVRVTLDGGA
+3958 IQVRVTLDGGA

-4003 EAGNIANK
+4003 QAGNIANK

-4184 SALPDGQH
+4184 SALPDGKH

-4307 ELRIEIDTQVQI
+4307 ELQIEIDTQVQI

-4528 DNITSVTTPRFV
+4528 DNITSVTKPRFV

-4550 VVIRINGVSYSVTA
+4550 VVIRINGVSYPVTA

-4620 TGNSNSDNLTNK
+4620 TGSSNSDNLTNK

-4655 SGREVLKQ
+4655 SGREVLKH

-4717 LSDPSIDDQHE
+4717 LSDPSIDDQYE

-4734 EFKGFAEAFSTIMIQ
+4734 EFKGLAEAFSTIMIQ

-4827 TNNKTPTLIGST
+4827 TNNKTPTLVGNT
-4839 LPNTIVS
+4839 LPNAIVS

-4965 GNDGNYELTFKV
+4965 GNDGNYVLTFKV

-5074 EDKAGNSQQKEIL
+5074 EDKAGNSQQKDIL

-5303 NHNKPVLVGTA
+5303 SHNKPVLVGTA

-5376 DTSTFIDNPAM
+5376 DTSTFIDNPVM
-5387 VAGSDNGIFSN
+5387 MAGSDNGIFSN

-5406 PTFSIFGEMN
+5406 PAFSIYGEMN

-5535 WVNEKGHW
+5535 WVNDKGHW

-5572 EKYSIWVDTHIKV
+5572 EKYSIWVDTHIQV

-5595 SSKTEWW
+5595 SSKTDWW
-5602 SNSDLITMRGT
+5602 SNSSTITMRGM

-5635 ATGRW
+5635 ANGQW

-5645 KLPEGTYDISLVI
+5645 QLPEGKYDITLSI
-5658 EDSAGNRWEDVREIF
+5658 EDNAGNRKEEVHEIF

-5705 LIITDSEGN
+5705 LIITDSNGN

-5753 PLDIMKEVPVISL
+5753 PLDIMKETPVISL

-5775 GDNITRDKQPT
+5775 GDNITRDNQPT

-5859 VPEIALAAGED
+5859 VPEIALAAGEG

-5877 NVTNH
+5877 NVTNHNH

-5929 NDGNYTLSVTV
+5929 NDGTYTLSVTV
-5940 VDRAGNSQQ
+5940 VDRAGNSLQ
-5949 SASLAVTVDSTV
+5949 SASLEVTVDSTV

-5999 EPSAAE
+5999 VPSAAE
-6005 ESVVKVTAY
+6005 ESVVKETAY

-6047 VSIMFE
+6047 VSVMFE

-6077 EYTMDVKFIDKDNDF
+6077 EYTMDVKFIDKDDDF

-6106 DIVNAMNVRGKT
+6106 DIVNAMNARGKT

>member
-41 TPRGSVIIV
+41 TPHGSVIIV

-539 TTNDSGIVGDNVTN
+539 TTDDSGIVGDNVTN

-596 DSVEGINNLT
+596 DSVEGVNNLT

-623 VIDTIAPV
+623 VIDTVAPV
-631 PPTVSLEDYVVL
+631 PPTVSLEDFVVL

-687 NYQFSNKFLQGAYD
+687 NYQFSNKFLQGSYD

-1035 GISDDNLTNIVKPT
+1035 GIADDNLTNIVKPT

-1113 AIFDFT
+1113 AVFDFT

-1185 WLFIPGNTWA
+1185 WLFTPGNTWA

-1212 NYSAPLTVVI
+1212 SYSAPLTVVI

-1381 TGGWTFTPPTS
+1381 TGGWSFTPTGA

-1435 SGIPDD
+1435 SGIPND

-1478 ATPGVWDYIW
+1478 ATPGAWDYIW

-1504 DEAGNKAT
+1504 DKAGNKTT
-1512 QTLDF
+1512 QELDF

-1540 DNITNVKTPGFTL
+1540 DNITNVKTPGFTF

-2115 IIDTLLSEPTIVLDN
+2115 IIDTLLSEPTIVLDS

-2309 VTETLHFTIDTTLST
+2309 VTETLHFTIDTTLSV
-2324 PVIVLDSADDSGVHG
+2324 PVIVLNSADDTGVQG
-2339 DNMTNHTQ
+2339 DNMTNSTQ

-2377 TKDAGGW
+2377 TKGVGGW
-2384 TFTPTGAWADGDYT
+2384 SFTPTGAWADGDYT

-2450 QVTVPTDVNVVR
+2450 QVKVPTDVN
-2462 LSIDGGK
+2462 
-2469 TWFNATQSA
+2469 
-2478 TPGVWDYIWPD
+2478 
-2489 DVADG
+2489 
-2494 GYTLTVEATDE
+2494 E
-2505 AGNKATQTLDFTID
+2505 
-2519 TTLSVPTLSLDSAD
+2519 
-2533 DSGIAGDNITN
+2533 
-2544 VKTPGFTL
+2544 
-2552 NNIDTDVSR
+2552 
-2561 VIVEVMHNGIKQ
+2561 
-2573 EVPLVQTGG
+2573 
-2582 QWRFAPTSDWAD
+2582 
-2594 GDYIL
+2594 
-2599 TVKVEDRAGNVKQSA
+2599 
-2614 PLTVTVDTHIAI
+2614 
-2626 DRIELVND
+2626 
-2634 SGIPGDNLTNEA
+2634 
-2646 RPHFQ
+2646 
-2651 VTVPADV
+2651 
-2658 NGVRLSIDG
+2658 
-2667 GKTWFDATQSATSG
+2667 
-2681 VWDYTW
+2681 
-2687 LTNVANGPHTLMVEA
+2687 
-2702 SDKAGNKTTQKLDFT
+2702 
-2717 IDTILS
+2717 
-2723 EPTITLDS
+2723 
-2731 ADDSAAGD
+2731 
-2739 NITNVKMPG
+2739 
-2748 FTLGNIDADV
+2748 
-2758 TKVVVTVAHDGKNQQ
+2758 
-2773 IELIKNGGVW
+2773 
-2783 RFTPGA
+2783 
-2789 AWTDGDYTLT
+2789 
-2799 VKVEDKA
+2799 
-2806 GNTNYSAP
+2806 
-2814 LTVTIDTQTSIDRIE
+2814 
-2829 LLNDTGIVGDNLT
+2829 
-2842 NEARPQFHITVPTD
+2842 
-2856 VNSVQL
+2856 
-2862 SLDGGINWVNATLTS
+2862 
-2877 DGVWEYIWP
+2877 
-2886 TDLVEN
+2886 
-2892 TYTLTVKATDVAGN
+2892 
-2906 TATETLNFIIDT
+2906 
-2918 TLSTPT
+2918 
-2924 ITLDS
+2924 
-2929 ADDSGTANDNKT
+2929 
-2941 NVKTPGFII
+2941 
-2950 GGIDSDVTQVV
+2950 
-2961 VQVMRDGH
+2961 
-2969 SEEVELTQ
+2969 
-2977 TNGQWRFVPGSAW
+2977 
-2990 TDGDYTLTVT
+2990 
-3000 VKDEAGNIRH
+3000 
-3010 SAPLTVTID
+3010 
-3019 TQITIDH
+3019 
-3026 IELVNDSG
+3026 
-3034 IPDDN
+3034 
-3039 LTNNVRPH
+3039 
-3047 FQVTVPTD
+3047 
-3055 VNVVRLSIDGGKT
+3055 VRLSIDGGKT

-3101 DKAGNKTT
+3101 DKAGNQTT
-3109 QQLDFIID
+3109 QKLDFIID
-3117 TLLSEPT
+3117 TMLSEPT
-3124 IVLDNTDD
+3124 IVLDSTDD
-3132 SGTKGDNLTNVNKPT
+3132 SGTKGDNLTNANKPT
-3147 FLLGNIDA
+3147 FILGNIDA

-3162 EVQHGGTKE
+3162 EVQYGGTKE

-3397 TVEVTDNAGN
+3397 TVEVQDNAGN

-3510 LEFFIDTRLSTPTIA
+3510 LEFFIDTRLSTPTIE

-3711 NFTIDITLLTPTIEL
+3711 NFTIDITLMTPTIEL

-3845 DRPVFDIHQ
+3845 DRPVFDIRQ

-4307 ELRIEIDTQVQI
+4307 ELKIEIDTQVQI

-4528 DNITSVTTPRFV
+4528 DNITSVTKPRFV

-4550 VVIRINGVSYSVTA
+4550 VVIRINGVSYPVTA

-4827 TNNKTPTLIGST
+4827 TNNKTPTLVGNT
-4839 LPNTIVS
+4839 LPNAIVS

-4965 GNDGNYELTFKV
+4965 GNDGNYVLTFKV

-5030 EAGSTLTIRNPQGV
+5030 EAGSTLTIRSPQGV

-5074 EDKAGNSQQKEIL
+5074 EDKAGNSQQKDIL

-5406 PTFSIFGEMN
+5406 PTFSISGEMN

-5572 EKYSIWVDTHIKV
+5572 EKYSIWVDTHIQV

-5595 SSKTEWW
+5595 SSKTDWW
-5602 SNSDLITMRGT
+5602 SNSSTITMRGM

-5635 ATGRW
+5635 ANGQW

-5645 KLPEGTYDISLVI
+5645 QLPEGKYDITLSI
-5658 EDSAGNRWEDVREIF
+5658 EDNAGNRKEEVHEIF

-5705 LIITDSEGN
+5705 LIITDSNGN

-5824 PLADG
+5824 PLTDG

-5929 NDGNYTLSVTV
+5929 NDGTYTLSVTV

-5999 EPSAAE
+5999 VPSAAE
-6005 ESVVKVTAY
+6005 ESVVKETAY

-6047 VSIMFE
+6047 VSVMFE

>member
-297 TFTAPETLTD
+297 TFIAPETLTD

-426 ITDTIA
+426 ITDTIP

-577 EEVIFKANDKGEW
+577 EEVIFKANNKGEW

-631 PPTVSLEDYVVL
+631 PPTVSLEDFVVL

-1035 GISDDNLTNIVKPT
+1035 GIADDNLTNIVKPT

-1060 SVQVWDAMSD
+1060 SVQVWDAASD

-1113 AIFDFT
+1113 AVFDFT

-1185 WLFIPGNTWA
+1185 WLFTPGNTWA

-1381 TGGWTFTPPTS
+1381 TGGWSFTPTGA

-1435 SGIPDD
+1435 SGIPND

-1478 ATPGVWDYIW
+1478 ATPGAWDYIW

-1504 DEAGNKAT
+1504 DKAGNKTT
-1512 QTLDF
+1512 QELDF

-1639 GDNLTNEARPHFQVT
+1639 DDNLTNEARPHFQVT

-2016 VTIDTQITIDH
+2016 VTIDTQIAIDH
-2027 IELVNDSGIPD
+2027 IELVNDSGIPN
-2038 DNLTNNVRPHF
+2038 DNLTNEARPHF

-2115 IIDTLLSEPTIVLDN
+2115 IVDTLLSEPTIVLDS
-2130 TDDSGTKGDHLTN
+2130 TDDSGTKGDNLTN

-2324 PVIVLDSADDSGVHG
+2324 PVIVLDSADDTGIQG
-2339 DNMTNHTQ
+2339 DNMTNRTQ
-2347 PTFALQHI
+2347 PTFNLQHI

-2377 TKDAGGW
+2377 TKGVGGW
-2384 TFTPTGAWADGDYT
+2384 TFTPPTSWGAGDYT

-2450 QVTVPTDVNVVR
+2450 QVKVPTDVN
-2462 LSIDGGK
+2462 
-2469 TWFNATQSA
+2469 
-2478 TPGVWDYIWPD
+2478 
-2489 DVADG
+2489 
-2494 GYTLTVEATDE
+2494 E
-2505 AGNKATQTLDFTID
+2505 
-2519 TTLSVPTLSLDSAD
+2519 
-2533 DSGIAGDNITN
+2533 
-2544 VKTPGFTL
+2544 
-2552 NNIDTDVSR
+2552 
-2561 VIVEVMHNGIKQ
+2561 
-2573 EVPLVQTGG
+2573 
-2582 QWRFAPTSDWAD
+2582 
-2594 GDYIL
+2594 
-2599 TVKVEDRAGNVKQSA
+2599 
-2614 PLTVTVDTHIAI
+2614 
-2626 DRIELVND
+2626 
-2634 SGIPGDNLTNEA
+2634 
-2646 RPHFQ
+2646 
-2651 VTVPADV
+2651 
-2658 NGVRLSIDG
+2658 
-2667 GKTWFDATQSATSG
+2667 
-2681 VWDYTW
+2681 
-2687 LTNVANGPHTLMVEA
+2687 
-2702 SDKAGNKTTQKLDFT
+2702 
-2717 IDTILS
+2717 
-2723 EPTITLDS
+2723 
-2731 ADDSAAGD
+2731 
-2739 NITNVKMPG
+2739 
-2748 FTLGNIDADV
+2748 
-2758 TKVVVTVAHDGKNQQ
+2758 
-2773 IELIKNGGVW
+2773 
-2783 RFTPGA
+2783 
-2789 AWTDGDYTLT
+2789 
-2799 VKVEDKA
+2799 
-2806 GNTNYSAP
+2806 
-2814 LTVTIDTQTSIDRIE
+2814 
-2829 LLNDTGIVGDNLT
+2829 
-2842 NEARPQFHITVPTD
+2842 
-2856 VNSVQL
+2856 
-2862 SLDGGINWVNATLTS
+2862 
-2877 DGVWEYIWP
+2877 
-2886 TDLVEN
+2886 
-2892 TYTLTVKATDVAGN
+2892 
-2906 TATETLNFIIDT
+2906 
-2918 TLSTPT
+2918 
-2924 ITLDS
+2924 
-2929 ADDSGTANDNKT
+2929 
-2941 NVKTPGFII
+2941 
-2950 GGIDSDVTQVV
+2950 
-2961 VQVMRDGH
+2961 
-2969 SEEVELTQ
+2969 
-2977 TNGQWRFVPGSAW
+2977 
-2990 TDGDYTLTVT
+2990 
-3000 VKDEAGNIRH
+3000 
-3010 SAPLTVTID
+3010 
-3019 TQITIDH
+3019 
-3026 IELVNDSG
+3026 
-3034 IPDDN
+3034 
-3039 LTNNVRPH
+3039 
-3047 FQVTVPTD
+3047 
-3055 VNVVRLSIDGGKT
+3055 VRLSIDGGKT

-3101 DKAGNKTT
+3101 DKAGNQTT
-3109 QQLDFIID
+3109 QKLDFIID

-3124 IVLDNTDD
+3124 IVLDSTDD
-3132 SGTKGDNLTNVNKPT
+3132 SGTKGDNLTNANKPT
-3147 FLLGNIDA
+3147 FILGNIDA

-3275 GTAGIWD
+3275 GTAGTWD

-3349 IGNIDADAHS
+3349 IGNIDSDAQS

-3407 VRQSTPLVVT
+3407 VRQSTPLIVT

-3463 DGGANWVSATQGIEG
+3463 DGGANWVSAAQGIEG

-3493 TLTVMVTDRA
+3493 ILTVMVTDRA

-3620 IAIDRIEL
+3620 IAIDHIEL

-3687 MPEGQHTLTV
+3687 MPEGQHTLIV
-3697 EVTDGAGNKMTETL
+3697 EVTDGAGNKMTGTL
-3711 NFTIDITLLTPTIEL
+3711 DFTIDITLLTPTIEL

-3845 DRPVFDIHQ
+3845 DRPVFDIRQ

-4184 SALPDGQH
+4184 SALPDGKH

-4307 ELRIEIDTQVQI
+4307 ELQIEIDTQVQI

-4480 DGTYKIEIV
+4480 DGTYKIEVV

-4528 DNITSVTTPRFV
+4528 DNITSVTKPRFV

-4550 VVIRINGVSYSVTA
+4550 VVIRINGVSYPVTA

-4655 SGREVLKQ
+4655 SGREVLKH

-4965 GNDGNYELTFKV
+4965 GNDGNYVLTFKV

-5074 EDKAGNSQQKEIL
+5074 EDKAGNSQQKDIL

-5159 SADGEYQVQFVAT
+5159 SADGEYQVQFVAM

-5303 NHNKPVLVGTA
+5303 SHNKPVLVGTA

-5535 WVNEKGHW
+5535 WANDKGHW

-5557 DITVKSTDR
+5557 DINVKSTDR

-5572 EKYSIWVDTHIKV
+5572 EKYSIWVDTHIQV

-5595 SSKTEWW
+5595 SSKTDWW
-5602 SNSDLITMRGT
+5602 SNSSTITMRGM

-5635 ATGRW
+5635 ANGKW

-5645 KLPEGTYDISLVI
+5645 QLPEGKYDITLSI
-5658 EDSAGNRWEDVREIF
+5658 EDNAGNRKEEVHEIF

-5705 LIITDSEGN
+5705 LIITDSNGN

-5904 HNGVTDIYQATQ
+5904 HNGVTDTYQATQ

-5929 NDGNYTLSVTV
+5929 NDGTYTLSVTVVDRAGNSQQSALLEVTVDSTLTVPEIALAAGEDNGASDSDNVTNHTQPKFTLQHIDADVTGVTVNVTHNGVTDTYQATQGADGWTFTPPAAWNDGTYTLSVTVVDRAGNSQQSALLEVTVDSTLTVPEIALAAGEDNGASDSDNVTNHTQPKFTLQHIDADVTGATVNVTHNGVTDTYQATQGADDWTFTPPAAWNDGTYTLSVTV

-5967 QHDDASDDATA
+5967 QHNDASDDATA

-5989 NAESATHLRT
+5989 NAESDTHLRT
-5999 EPSAAE
+5999 VPSAAE
-6005 ESVVKVTAY
+6005 ESVVKETAY

-6047 VSIMFE
+6047 VSVMFE

-6077 EYTMDVKFIDKDNDF
+6077 EYTMDVKFIDKDDDF

-6106 DIVNAMNVRGKT
+6106 DIVNAMNARGKT

>member
-155 VQNSSKQIEEMLQN
+155 VQNSSKQMEEMLQE

-426 ITDTIA
+426 ITDTIP

-631 PPTVSLEDYVVL
+631 PPTVSLEDFVVL

-687 NYQFSNKFLQGAYD
+687 NYQFSNKFLQGSYD

-1060 SVQVWDAMSD
+1060 SVQVWDAASD

-1113 AIFDFT
+1113 AVFDFT

-1262 VRLSIDGGNSWVQAT
+1262 VRLSIDGGHSWVQAT

-1381 TGGWTFTPPTS
+1381 TGGWSFTPTGA

-1435 SGIPDD
+1435 SGIPND

-1464 SIDGGKTWFNATQS
+1464 SIDGGKTWFNATQG
-1478 ATPGVWDYIW
+1478 ATPGAWDYIW

-1504 DEAGNKAT
+1504 DKAGNQTT
-1512 QTLDF
+1512 QELDF

-1593 ADGDYILTVKVEDRA
+1593 GDGDYILTVKVEDRA

-1703 SDKAGNKTTQKL
+1703 TDKAGNQTTQKL
-1715 DFTIDTILSEP
+1715 DFIIDTLLSEP

-2016 VTIDTQITIDH
+2016 VTIDTQIAIDH

-2038 DNLTNNVRPHF
+2038 DNLTNNVRPQF

-2085 WLADV
+2085 WLTDV
-2090 GEGKHTLTV
+2090 ANGSHTLTV
-2099 EATDKAGNKT
+2099 EATDAAGNKA
-2109 TQQLDF
+2109 TQNLEF
-2115 IIDTLLSEPTIVLDN
+2115 NIDTLLSEPTIALDS
-2130 TDDSGTKGDHLTN
+2130 TDDSGTKGDNLTN
-2143 VNKPTFLLGN
+2143 VNKPTFILGN

-2176 TKDATGNW
+2176 TKGATGIW
-2184 SVTPTGTWA
+2184 SVTPTGMWA
-2193 DGDYTLTVRVED
+2193 DGSHTLTVRVED
-2205 EAGNEKHSAS
+2205 EAGNVKYSVP
-2215 LTVTVDT
+2215 LTITVDT
-2222 QITIDVIELVNDN
+2222 QITIDDIELVNDS
-2235 GIPGDNM
+2235 GTKGDNL
-2242 TNDAHPQ
+2242 TNDANPH
-2249 FRVTVPGDVN
+2249 FRITVPGDVN

-2271 VKATQS
+2271 VKAMQS
-2277 ATPGVW
+2277 STSGVW
-2283 NYTWPGTVPDGDYTL
+2283 NYTWPKTLADDDYTL
-2298 NVKATDNAGNT
+2298 TVKATDNAGNT
-2309 VTETLHFTIDTTLST
+2309 VTRTLDFTIDTTLST
-2324 PVIVLDSADDSGVHG
+2324 PVIVLDSADDTGIQG
-2339 DNMTNHTQ
+2339 DNMTNRTQ
-2347 PTFALQHI
+2347 PTFNLQHI

-2369 GVTTTFDA
+2369 GVTTTFDV

-2384 TFTPTGAWADGDYT
+2384 TFTPPTSWGAGDYT

-2437 PDDNLTNNVRPHF
+2437 PDDNLTNNVRPQF
-2450 QVTVPTDVNVVR
+2450 QVKVPTDVN
-2462 LSIDGGK
+2462 
-2469 TWFNATQSA
+2469 
-2478 TPGVWDYIWPD
+2478 
-2489 DVADG
+2489 
-2494 GYTLTVEATDE
+2494 E
-2505 AGNKATQTLDFTID
+2505 
-2519 TTLSVPTLSLDSAD
+2519 
-2533 DSGIAGDNITN
+2533 
-2544 VKTPGFTL
+2544 
-2552 NNIDTDVSR
+2552 
-2561 VIVEVMHNGIKQ
+2561 
-2573 EVPLVQTGG
+2573 
-2582 QWRFAPTSDWAD
+2582 
-2594 GDYIL
+2594 
-2599 TVKVEDRAGNVKQSA
+2599 
-2614 PLTVTVDTHIAI
+2614 
-2626 DRIELVND
+2626 
-2634 SGIPGDNLTNEA
+2634 
-2646 RPHFQ
+2646 
-2651 VTVPADV
+2651 
-2658 NGVRLSIDG
+2658 
-2667 GKTWFDATQSATSG
+2667 
-2681 VWDYTW
+2681 
-2687 LTNVANGPHTLMVEA
+2687 
-2702 SDKAGNKTTQKLDFT
+2702 
-2717 IDTILS
+2717 
-2723 EPTITLDS
+2723 
-2731 ADDSAAGD
+2731 
-2739 NITNVKMPG
+2739 
-2748 FTLGNIDADV
+2748 
-2758 TKVVVTVAHDGKNQQ
+2758 
-2773 IELIKNGGVW
+2773 
-2783 RFTPGA
+2783 
-2789 AWTDGDYTLT
+2789 
-2799 VKVEDKA
+2799 
-2806 GNTNYSAP
+2806 
-2814 LTVTIDTQTSIDRIE
+2814 
-2829 LLNDTGIVGDNLT
+2829 
-2842 NEARPQFHITVPTD
+2842 
-2856 VNSVQL
+2856 
-2862 SLDGGINWVNATLTS
+2862 
-2877 DGVWEYIWP
+2877 
-2886 TDLVEN
+2886 
-2892 TYTLTVKATDVAGN
+2892 
-2906 TATETLNFIIDT
+2906 
-2918 TLSTPT
+2918 
-2924 ITLDS
+2924 
-2929 ADDSGTANDNKT
+2929 
-2941 NVKTPGFII
+2941 
-2950 GGIDSDVTQVV
+2950 
-2961 VQVMRDGH
+2961 
-2969 SEEVELTQ
+2969 
-2977 TNGQWRFVPGSAW
+2977 
-2990 TDGDYTLTVT
+2990 
-3000 VKDEAGNIRH
+3000 
-3010 SAPLTVTID
+3010 
-3019 TQITIDH
+3019 
-3026 IELVNDSG
+3026 
-3034 IPDDN
+3034 
-3039 LTNNVRPH
+3039 
-3047 FQVTVPTD
+3047 
-3055 VNVVRLSIDGGKT
+3055 VRLSIDGGKT

-3101 DKAGNKTT
+3101 DKAGNQTT
-3109 QQLDFIID
+3109 QKLDFIID

-3124 IVLDNTDD
+3124 IALDSTDD
-3132 SGTKGDNLTNVNKPT
+3132 SGTKGDNLTSVNKPT
-3147 FLLGNIDA
+3147 FILGNIDA

-3187 TGTWADGDYTLTV
+3187 TGMWADGSHTLTV

-3215 TVTVDTQITIDVIEL
+3215 TVMVDTHIAIDDIEL

-3303 AGNKTTQTLDFTID
+3303 AGNQTTQTLDFTID

-3397 TVEVTDNAGN
+3397 TVEVQDNAGN
-3407 VRQSTPLVVT
+3407 VRQSTPLIVT

-3463 DGGANWVSATQGIEG
+3463 DGGANWVSAAQGIEG

-3812 PLKVTIDGTL
+3812 PLKVTIDGSL

-3834 SGTVGDRLTNH
+3834 SGTVGDRLTKH
-3845 DRPVFDIHQ
+3845 DRPVFDIRQ

-3909 VKESAPFEVRIDTTT
+3909 VKESAPLEVRIDTTT

-3958 VQVRVTLDGGA
+3958 IQVRVTLDGGA

-3981 WIFDS
+3981 WIFDT

-4003 EAGNIANK
+4003 QAGNIANK

-4307 ELRIEIDTQVQI
+4307 ELKIEIDTQVQI

-4363 WTPISK
+4363 WTPVSK
-4369 NAAGQWEFT
+4369 NAAGQWQFT
-4378 AGSALPD
+4378 AGSALSD

-4503 FTIDTIVSDPSI
+4503 FTIDTVVSDPRI

-4528 DNITSVTTPRFV
+4528 DNITSVTKPRFV

-4550 VVIRINGVSYSVTA
+4550 VVIRINGVSYPVTA

-4620 TGNSNSDNLTNK
+4620 TGSSNSDNLTNK

-4655 SGREVLKQ
+4655 SGREVLKH

-4717 LSDPSIDDQHE
+4717 LSDPSIDDQYE

-4734 EFKGFAEAFSTIMIQ
+4734 EFKGLAEAFSTIMIQ

-4827 TNNKTPTLIGST
+4827 TNNKTPTLVGNT
-4839 LPNTIVS
+4839 LPNAIVS

-4946 KAIAYTTGAGHW
+4946 KAIAYTTGTGHW

-5074 EDKAGNSQQKEIL
+5074 EDKAGNSQQKDIL

-5248 LQDDGTFNIHFSI
+5248 LQDDGKFNIHFSI

-5303 NHNKPVLVGTA
+5303 SHNKPVLVGTA

-5376 DTSTFIDNPAM
+5376 DTSTFIDNPVM
-5387 VAGSDNGIFSN
+5387 MAGSDNGIFSN

-5406 PTFSIFGEMN
+5406 PAFSIFGEMN

-5535 WVNEKGHW
+5535 WVNDKGHW

-5572 EKYSIWVDTHIKV
+5572 EKYSIWVDTHIQV

-5595 SSKTEWW
+5595 SSKTDWW
-5602 SNSDLITMRGT
+5602 SNSSTITMRGM

-5635 ATGRW
+5635 ANGQW

-5645 KLPEGTYDISLVI
+5645 QLPEGKYDITLSI
-5658 EDSAGNRWEDVREIF
+5658 EDNAGNRKEEVHEIF

-5705 LIITDSEGN
+5705 LIITDSNGN

-5882 TQPKFTLQHIDADVT
+5882 NHTQPKFTLQHIDADVT

-5904 HNGVTDIYQATQ
+5904 HNGVTDIYQVTQ

-5929 NDGNYTLSVTV
+5929 NDGTYTLSVTV
-5940 VDRAGNSQQ
+5940 VDRAGNSLQ
-5949 SASLAVTVDSTV
+5949 SASLEVTVDSTV

-5999 EPSAAE
+5999 VPSAAE
-6005 ESVVKVTAY
+6005 ESVVKETAY

-6047 VSIMFE
+6047 VSVMFE

-6077 EYTMDVKFIDKDNDF
+6077 EYTMDVKFIDKDDDF

-6106 DIVNAMNVRGKT
+6106 DIVNAMNARGKT

-6128 SSVGHNNNGAIDVF
+6128 SSVGHNNGAIDVF

>member
-2115 IIDTLLSEPTIVLDN
+2115 IIDTLLSEPTIVLDS
-2130 TDDSGTKGDHLTN
+2130 TDDSGTKGDH
-2143 VNKPTFLLGN
+2143 
-2153 IDADARYVTVEVQHG
+2153 
-2168 GTKEVLTA
+2168 
-2176 TKDATGNW
+2176 
-2184 SVTPTGTWA
+2184 
-2193 DGDYTLTVRVED
+2193 
-2205 EAGNEKHSAS
+2205 
-2215 LTVTVDT
+2215 
-2222 QITIDVIELVNDN
+2222 
-2235 GIPGDNM
+2235 
-2242 TNDAHPQ
+2242 
-2249 FRVTVPGDVN
+2249 
-2259 EVSLSIDGGVTW
+2259 
-2271 VKATQS
+2271 
-2277 ATPGVW
+2277 
-2283 NYTWPGTVPDGDYTL
+2283 
-2298 NVKATDNAGNT
+2298 
-2309 VTETLHFTIDTTLST
+2309 
-2324 PVIVLDSADDSGVHG
+2324 
-2339 DNMTNHTQ
+2339 
-2347 PTFALQHI
+2347 
-2355 DDDAVRVTVSVEHG
+2355 
-2369 GVTTTFDA
+2369 
-2377 TKDAGGW
+2377 
-2384 TFTPTGAWADGDYT
+2384 
-2398 LSVSVED
+2398 
-2405 KAGNTSHSASLTV
+2405 
-2418 TVDTQ
+2418 
-2423 IAINNIELVNDSGI
+2423 
-2437 PDDNLTNNVRPHF
+2437 
-2450 QVTVPTDVNVVR
+2450 
-2462 LSIDGGK
+2462 
-2469 TWFNATQSA
+2469 
-2478 TPGVWDYIWPD
+2478 
-2489 DVADG
+2489 
-2494 GYTLTVEATDE
+2494 
-2505 AGNKATQTLDFTID
+2505 
-2519 TTLSVPTLSLDSAD
+2519 
-2533 DSGIAGDNITN
+2533 
-2544 VKTPGFTL
+2544 
-2552 NNIDTDVSR
+2552 
-2561 VIVEVMHNGIKQ
+2561 
-2573 EVPLVQTGG
+2573 
-2582 QWRFAPTSDWAD
+2582 
-2594 GDYIL
+2594 
-2599 TVKVEDRAGNVKQSA
+2599 
-2614 PLTVTVDTHIAI
+2614 
-2626 DRIELVND
+2626 
-2634 SGIPGDNLTNEA
+2634 
-2646 RPHFQ
+2646 
-2651 VTVPADV
+2651 
-2658 NGVRLSIDG
+2658 
-2667 GKTWFDATQSATSG
+2667 
-2681 VWDYTW
+2681 
-2687 LTNVANGPHTLMVEA
+2687 
-2702 SDKAGNKTTQKLDFT
+2702 
-2717 IDTILS
+2717 
-2723 EPTITLDS
+2723 
-2731 ADDSAAGD
+2731 
-2739 NITNVKMPG
+2739 
-2748 FTLGNIDADV
+2748 
-2758 TKVVVTVAHDGKNQQ
+2758 
-2773 IELIKNGGVW
+2773 
-2783 RFTPGA
+2783 
-2789 AWTDGDYTLT
+2789 
-2799 VKVEDKA
+2799 
-2806 GNTNYSAP
+2806 
-2814 LTVTIDTQTSIDRIE
+2814 
-2829 LLNDTGIVGDNLT
+2829 
-2842 NEARPQFHITVPTD
+2842 
-2856 VNSVQL
+2856 
-2862 SLDGGINWVNATLTS
+2862 
-2877 DGVWEYIWP
+2877 
-2886 TDLVEN
+2886 
-2892 TYTLTVKATDVAGN
+2892 
-2906 TATETLNFIIDT
+2906 
-2918 TLSTPT
+2918 
-2924 ITLDS
+2924 
-2929 ADDSGTANDNKT
+2929 
-2941 NVKTPGFII
+2941 
-2950 GGIDSDVTQVV
+2950 
-2961 VQVMRDGH
+2961 
-2969 SEEVELTQ
+2969 
-2977 TNGQWRFVPGSAW
+2977 
-2990 TDGDYTLTVT
+2990 
-3000 VKDEAGNIRH
+3000 
-3010 SAPLTVTID
+3010 
-3019 TQITIDH
+3019 
-3026 IELVNDSG
+3026 
-3034 IPDDN
+3034 
-3039 LTNNVRPH
+3039 
-3047 FQVTVPTD
+3047 
-3055 VNVVRLSIDGGKT
+3055 
-3068 WFNAT
+3068 
-3073 QSATP
+3073 
-3078 GVWDYTW
+3078 
-3085 LADVGEGK
+3085 
-3093 HTLTVEAT
+3093 
-3101 DKAGNKTT
+3101 
-3109 QQLDFIID
+3109 
-3117 TLLSEPT
+3117 
-3124 IVLDNTDD
+3124 
-3132 SGTKGDNLTNVNKPT
+3132 LTNVNKPT

-3924 TINNIVLLNDTGVQ
+3924 TINNIVLLNDTGEQ

-4550 VVIRINGVSYSVTA
+4550 VVIRINGVSYPVTA

>member
-118 KKQLDDAENAKK
+118 KKQLDEAENAKK

-155 VQNSSKQIEEMLQN
+155 VQNSSKQMEEMLQE

-446 GIKNDNITNSTL
+446 GIKNDSITNSTL

-539 TTNDSGIVGDNVTN
+539 TTDDSGIVGDNVTN

-596 DSVEGINNLT
+596 DSVEGVNNLT

-623 VIDTIAPV
+623 VIDTVAPV
-631 PPTVSLEDYVVL
+631 PPTVSLEDFVVL

-1035 GISDDNLTNIVKPT
+1035 GIADDNLTNIVKPT

-1113 AIFDFT
+1113 AVFDFT

-1185 WLFIPGNTWA
+1185 WLFTPGNTWA

-1381 TGGWTFTPPTS
+1381 TGGWSFTPTGA

-1435 SGIPDD
+1435 SGIPND

-1478 ATPGVWDYIW
+1478 ATPGAWDYIW

-1504 DEAGNKAT
+1504 DKAGNKTT
-1512 QTLDF
+1512 QELDF

-1562 VIVEVMHNG
+1562 VTVEVMHNG

-1674 ATQSATSGVWDYTWL
+1674 ATQSATPGVWDYTWL

-1715 DFTIDTILSEP
+1715 DFIIDTMLSEP

-2016 VTIDTQITIDH
+2016 VTIDTQIAIDH

-2038 DNLTNNVRPHF
+2038 DNLTN
-2049 QVTVP
+2049 
-2054 TDVNV
+2054 
-2059 VRLSID
+2059 
-2065 GGKTWF
+2065 
-2071 NATQSATPGVWDYT
+2071 
-2085 WLADV
+2085 
-2090 GEGKHTLTV
+2090 
-2099 EATDKAGNKT
+2099 EA
-2109 TQQLDF
+2109 L
-2115 IIDTLLSEPTIVLDN
+2115 
-2130 TDDSGTKGDHLTN
+2130 
-2143 VNKPTFLLGN
+2143 
-2153 IDADARYVTVEVQHG
+2153 
-2168 GTKEVLTA
+2168 
-2176 TKDATGNW
+2176 
-2184 SVTPTGTWA
+2184 
-2193 DGDYTLTVRVED
+2193 
-2205 EAGNEKHSAS
+2205 
-2215 LTVTVDT
+2215 
-2222 QITIDVIELVNDN
+2222 
-2235 GIPGDNM
+2235 
-2242 TNDAHPQ
+2242 
-2249 FRVTVPGDVN
+2249 
-2259 EVSLSIDGGVTW
+2259 
-2271 VKATQS
+2271 
-2277 ATPGVW
+2277 
-2283 NYTWPGTVPDGDYTL
+2283 
-2298 NVKATDNAGNT
+2298 
-2309 VTETLHFTIDTTLST
+2309 
-2324 PVIVLDSADDSGVHG
+2324 
-2339 DNMTNHTQ
+2339 
-2347 PTFALQHI
+2347 
-2355 DDDAVRVTVSVEHG
+2355 
-2369 GVTTTFDA
+2369 
-2377 TKDAGGW
+2377 
-2384 TFTPTGAWADGDYT
+2384 
-2398 LSVSVED
+2398 
-2405 KAGNTSHSASLTV
+2405 
-2418 TVDTQ
+2418 
-2423 IAINNIELVNDSGI
+2423 
-2437 PDDNLTNNVRPHF
+2437 
-2450 QVTVPTDVNVVR
+2450 
-2462 LSIDGGK
+2462 
-2469 TWFNATQSA
+2469 
-2478 TPGVWDYIWPD
+2478 
-2489 DVADG
+2489 
-2494 GYTLTVEATDE
+2494 
-2505 AGNKATQTLDFTID
+2505 
-2519 TTLSVPTLSLDSAD
+2519 
-2533 DSGIAGDNITN
+2533 
-2544 VKTPGFTL
+2544 
-2552 NNIDTDVSR
+2552 
-2561 VIVEVMHNGIKQ
+2561 
-2573 EVPLVQTGG
+2573 
-2582 QWRFAPTSDWAD
+2582 
-2594 GDYIL
+2594 
-2599 TVKVEDRAGNVKQSA
+2599 
-2614 PLTVTVDTHIAI
+2614 
-2626 DRIELVND
+2626 
-2634 SGIPGDNLTNEA
+2634 
-2646 RPHFQ
+2646 
-2651 VTVPADV
+2651 
-2658 NGVRLSIDG
+2658 
-2667 GKTWFDATQSATSG
+2667 
-2681 VWDYTW
+2681 
-2687 LTNVANGPHTLMVEA
+2687 
-2702 SDKAGNKTTQKLDFT
+2702 
-2717 IDTILS
+2717 
-2723 EPTITLDS
+2723 
-2731 ADDSAAGD
+2731 
-2739 NITNVKMPG
+2739 
-2748 FTLGNIDADV
+2748 
-2758 TKVVVTVAHDGKNQQ
+2758 
-2773 IELIKNGGVW
+2773 
-2783 RFTPGA
+2783 
-2789 AWTDGDYTLT
+2789 
-2799 VKVEDKA
+2799 
-2806 GNTNYSAP
+2806 
-2814 LTVTIDTQTSIDRIE
+2814 
-2829 LLNDTGIVGDNLT
+2829 
-2842 NEARPQFHITVPTD
+2842 
-2856 VNSVQL
+2856 
-2862 SLDGGINWVNATLTS
+2862 
-2877 DGVWEYIWP
+2877 
-2886 TDLVEN
+2886 
-2892 TYTLTVKATDVAGN
+2892 
-2906 TATETLNFIIDT
+2906 
-2918 TLSTPT
+2918 
-2924 ITLDS
+2924 
-2929 ADDSGTANDNKT
+2929 
-2941 NVKTPGFII
+2941 
-2950 GGIDSDVTQVV
+2950 
-2961 VQVMRDGH
+2961 
-2969 SEEVELTQ
+2969 
-2977 TNGQWRFVPGSAW
+2977 
-2990 TDGDYTLTVT
+2990 
-3000 VKDEAGNIRH
+3000 
-3010 SAPLTVTID
+3010 
-3019 TQITIDH
+3019 
-3026 IELVNDSG
+3026 
-3034 IPDDN
+3034 
-3039 LTNNVRPH
+3039 PH

-3171 VLTATKGATG
+3171 VLTATKDATGNWSVTPTGTWADGDYTLTVRVEDEAGNEKHSASLTVTVDTQITIDAIELVNDNGIPGDNMTNDAHPQFRVTVPGDVNEVSLSIDGGVTWVKATQSATPGVWNYTWPGTVPDGDYTLNVKATDNAGNTVTETLHFTIDTTLSTPVIVLDSADDTGIQGDNMTNRTQPTFNLQHIDDDAVRVTVSVEHGGVTTTFDATKGVGGWTFTPPTSWGAGDYTLSVSVEDKAGNTSHSASLTVTVDTQIAINNIELVNDSGIPDDNLTNNVRPQFQVKVPTDVNEVRLSIDGGKTWFNATQSATPGVWDYTWLADVGEGKHTLTVEATDKAGNQTTQKLDFIIDTLLSEPTIVLDSTDDSGTKGDNLTNANKPTFLLGNIDADARYVTVEVQHGSTKEVLTATKGATG

-3200 RVEDDAGNVKYSAPL
+3200 RVEDEAGNVKYSAPL
-3215 TVTVDTQITIDVIEL
+3215 TVTVDTQITIDAIEL

-3238 DNLTN
+3238 GNLTN

-3317 TRLSTPTIAMDS
+3317 TRLSTPTITMDS

-3349 IGNIDADAHS
+3349 IGNIDSDAQS

-3407 VRQSTPLVVT
+3407 VRQSTPLIVT

-3463 DGGANWVSATQGIEG
+3463 DGGANWVSAAQGIEG

-3493 TLTVMVTDRA
+3493 ILTVMVTDRA

-3620 IAIDRIEL
+3620 IAIDHIEL

-3687 MPEGQHTLTV
+3687 MPEGQHTLIV
-3697 EVTDGAGNKMTETL
+3697 EVTDGAGNKMTGTL
-3711 NFTIDITLLTPTIEL
+3711 DFTIDITLLTPTIEL

-3746 VFVLG
+3746 IFVLG

-3845 DRPVFDIHQ
+3845 DRPVFDIRQ

-3958 VQVRVTLDGGA
+3958 IQVRVTLDGGA

-4003 EAGNIANK
+4003 QAGNIANK

-4184 SALPDGQH
+4184 SALPDGKH

-4307 ELRIEIDTQVQI
+4307 ELQIEIDTQVQI

-4528 DNITSVTTPRFV
+4528 DNITSVTKPRFV

-4550 VVIRINGVSYSVTA
+4550 VVIRINGVSYPVTA

-4620 TGNSNSDNLTNK
+4620 TGSSNSDNLTNK

-4655 SGREVLKQ
+4655 SGREVLKH

-4717 LSDPSIDDQHE
+4717 LSDPSIDDQYE

-4734 EFKGFAEAFSTIMIQ
+4734 EFKGLAEAFSTIMIQ

-4827 TNNKTPTLIGST
+4827 TNNKTPTLVGNT
-4839 LPNTIVS
+4839 LPNAIVS

-4965 GNDGNYELTFKV
+4965 GNDGNYVLTFKV

-5074 EDKAGNSQQKEIL
+5074 EDKAGNSQQKDIL

-5303 NHNKPVLVGTA
+5303 SHNKPVLVGTA

-5376 DTSTFIDNPAM
+5376 DTSTFIDNPVM
-5387 VAGSDNGIFSN
+5387 MAGSDNGIFSN

-5406 PTFSIFGEMN
+5406 PAFSIYGEMN

-5535 WVNEKGHW
+5535 WVNDKGHW

-5572 EKYSIWVDTHIKV
+5572 EKYSIWVDTHIQV

-5595 SSKTEWW
+5595 SSKTDWW
-5602 SNSDLITMRGT
+5602 SNSSTITMRGM

-5635 ATGRW
+5635 ANGQW

-5645 KLPEGTYDISLVI
+5645 QLPEGKYDITLSI
-5658 EDSAGNRWEDVREIF
+5658 EDNAGNRKEEVHEIF

-5705 LIITDSEGN
+5705 LIITDSNGN

-5753 PLDIMKEVPVISL
+5753 PLDIMKETPVISL

-5775 GDNITRDKQPT
+5775 GDNITRDNQPT

-5859 VPEIALAAGED
+5859 VPEIALAAGEG

-5877 NVTNH
+5877 NVTNHNH

-5929 NDGNYTLSVTV
+5929 NDGTYTLSVTV
-5940 VDRAGNSQQ
+5940 VDRAGNSLQ
-5949 SASLAVTVDSTV
+5949 SASLEVTVDSTV

-5999 EPSAAE
+5999 VPSAAE
-6005 ESVVKVTAY
+6005 ESVVKETAY

-6047 VSIMFE
+6047 VSVMFE

-6077 EYTMDVKFIDKDNDF
+6077 EYTMDVKFIDKDDDF

-6106 DIVNAMNVRGKT
+6106 DIVNAMNARGKT

>member
-426 ITDTIA
+426 ITDTIP

-539 TTNDSGIVGDNVTN
+539 TTDDSGIVGDNVTN

-596 DSVEGINNLT
+596 DSVEGVNNLT

-623 VIDTIAPV
+623 VIDTVAPV
-631 PPTVSLEDYVVL
+631 PPTVSLEDFVVL

-1035 GISDDNLTNIVKPT
+1035 GIADDNLTNIVKPT

-1113 AIFDFT
+1113 AVFDFT

-1381 TGGWTFTPPTS
+1381 TGGWSFTPTGA

-1435 SGIPDD
+1435 SGIPND

-1478 ATPGVWDYIW
+1478 ATPGAWDYIW

-1504 DEAGNKAT
+1504 DKAGNKTT
-1512 QTLDF
+1512 QELDF

-2115 IIDTLLSEPTIVLDN
+2115 IIDTLLSEPTIVLDS
-2130 TDDSGTKGDHLTN
+2130 TDDSGTKGDNLTN

-2205 EAGNEKHSAS
+2205 DAGNEKHSAS

-2324 PVIVLDSADDSGVHG
+2324 PVIVLDSADDTGIQG
-2339 DNMTNHTQ
+2339 DNMTNRTQ
-2347 PTFALQHI
+2347 PTFNLQHI

-2377 TKDAGGW
+2377 TKGTGGW
-2384 TFTPTGAWADGDYT
+2384 TFTPPTSWGAGDYT

-2450 QVTVPTDVNVVR
+2450 QVTVPTDVNEVR

-2469 TWFNATQSA
+2469 TWFNATQS
-2478 TPGVWDYIWPD
+2478 V
-2489 DVADG
+2489 
-2494 GYTLTVEATDE
+2494 
-2505 AGNKATQTLDFTID
+2505 
-2519 TTLSVPTLSLDSAD
+2519 
-2533 DSGIAGDNITN
+2533 
-2544 VKTPGFTL
+2544 
-2552 NNIDTDVSR
+2552 
-2561 VIVEVMHNGIKQ
+2561 
-2573 EVPLVQTGG
+2573 
-2582 QWRFAPTSDWAD
+2582 
-2594 GDYIL
+2594 
-2599 TVKVEDRAGNVKQSA
+2599 
-2614 PLTVTVDTHIAI
+2614 
-2626 DRIELVND
+2626 
-2634 SGIPGDNLTNEA
+2634 
-2646 RPHFQ
+2646 
-2651 VTVPADV
+2651 
-2658 NGVRLSIDG
+2658 
-2667 GKTWFDATQSATSG
+2667 
-2681 VWDYTW
+2681 
-2687 LTNVANGPHTLMVEA
+2687 
-2702 SDKAGNKTTQKLDFT
+2702 
-2717 IDTILS
+2717 
-2723 EPTITLDS
+2723 
-2731 ADDSAAGD
+2731 
-2739 NITNVKMPG
+2739 
-2748 FTLGNIDADV
+2748 
-2758 TKVVVTVAHDGKNQQ
+2758 
-2773 IELIKNGGVW
+2773 
-2783 RFTPGA
+2783 
-2789 AWTDGDYTLT
+2789 
-2799 VKVEDKA
+2799 
-2806 GNTNYSAP
+2806 
-2814 LTVTIDTQTSIDRIE
+2814 
-2829 LLNDTGIVGDNLT
+2829 
-2842 NEARPQFHITVPTD
+2842 
-2856 VNSVQL
+2856 
-2862 SLDGGINWVNATLTS
+2862 
-2877 DGVWEYIWP
+2877 
-2886 TDLVEN
+2886 
-2892 TYTLTVKATDVAGN
+2892 
-2906 TATETLNFIIDT
+2906 
-2918 TLSTPT
+2918 
-2924 ITLDS
+2924 
-2929 ADDSGTANDNKT
+2929 
-2941 NVKTPGFII
+2941 
-2950 GGIDSDVTQVV
+2950 
-2961 VQVMRDGH
+2961 
-2969 SEEVELTQ
+2969 
-2977 TNGQWRFVPGSAW
+2977 
-2990 TDGDYTLTVT
+2990 
-3000 VKDEAGNIRH
+3000 
-3010 SAPLTVTID
+3010 
-3019 TQITIDH
+3019 
-3026 IELVNDSG
+3026 
-3034 IPDDN
+3034 
-3039 LTNNVRPH
+3039 
-3047 FQVTVPTD
+3047 
-3055 VNVVRLSIDGGKT
+3055 
-3068 WFNAT
+3068 
-3073 QSATP
+3073 TP

-3101 DKAGNKTT
+3101 DKAGNQTT
-3109 QQLDFIID
+3109 QKLDFIID

-3124 IVLDNTDD
+3124 IVLDSTDD
-3132 SGTKGDNLTNVNKPT
+3132 SGTKGDNLTNANKPT
-3147 FLLGNIDA
+3147 FILGNIDA

-3275 GTAGIWD
+3275 GTAGTWD

-3317 TRLSTPTIAMDS
+3317 TRLSTPTITMDS

-3407 VRQSTPLVVT
+3407 VRQSTPLIVT

-3463 DGGANWVSATQGIEG
+3463 DGGANWVSAAQGIEG

-3845 DRPVFDIHQ
+3845 DRPVFDIRQ

-4307 ELRIEIDTQVQI
+4307 ELKIEIDTQVQI

-4528 DNITSVTTPRFV
+4528 DNITSVTKPRFV

-4550 VVIRINGVSYSVTA
+4550 VVIRINGVSYPVTA

-4890 ELRSTAVDVT
+4890 ELRSTAVDLT

-5303 NHNKPVLVGTA
+5303 SHNKPVLVGTA

-5376 DTSTFIDNPAM
+5376 DTSTFIDNPVM
-5387 VAGSDNGIFSN
+5387 MAGSDNGIFSN

-5406 PTFSIFGEMN
+5406 PAFSIYGEMN

-5471 FTIDTF
+5471 FTIDTL

-5535 WVNEKGHW
+5535 WVNDKGHW

-5572 EKYSIWVDTHIKV
+5572 EKYSIWVDTHIQV

-5595 SSKTEWW
+5595 SSKTDWW
-5602 SNSDLITMRGT
+5602 SNSSTITMRGM

-5635 ATGRW
+5635 ANGQW

-5645 KLPEGTYDISLVI
+5645 QLPEGKYDITLSI
-5658 EDSAGNRWEDVREIF
+5658 EDNAGNRKEEVHEIF

-5705 LIITDSEGN
+5705 LIITDSNGN

-5882 TQPKFTLQHIDADVT
+5882 NHTQPKFTLQHIDADVT

-5929 NDGNYTLSVTV
+5929 NDGTYTLSVTV

-5967 QHDDASDDATA
+5967 QHNDASDDATA

-5999 EPSAAE
+5999 VPSVAE
-6005 ESVVKVTAY
+6005 ESVVKETAY

-6047 VSIMFE
+6047 VSVMFE

-6077 EYTMDVKFIDKDNDF
+6077 EYTMDVKFIDKDDDF

-6106 DIVNAMNVRGKT
+6106 DIVNAMNARGKT

>member
-41 TPRGSVIIV
+41 TPHGSVIIV

-539 TTNDSGIVGDNVTN
+539 TTDDSGIVGDNVTN

-596 DSVEGINNLT
+596 DSVEGVNNLT

-623 VIDTIAPV
+623 VIDTVAPV
-631 PPTVSLEDYVVL
+631 PPTVSLEDFVVL

-924 KPTIELVNDTGVDNT
+924 KPTIELVNDTGVNNT

-1035 GISDDNLTNIVKPT
+1035 GIADDNLTNIVKPT

-1113 AIFDFT
+1113 AVFDFT

-1381 TGGWTFTPPTS
+1381 TGGWSFTPTGA

-1435 SGIPDD
+1435 SGIPND

-1478 ATPGVWDYIW
+1478 ATPGAWDYIW

-1504 DEAGNKAT
+1504 DKAGNKTT
-1512 QTLDF
+1512 QELDF

-2115 IIDTLLSEPTIVLDN
+2115 IIDTLLSEPTIVLDS
-2130 TDDSGTKGDHLTN
+2130 TDDSGTKGDNLTN

-2309 VTETLHFTIDTTLST
+2309 VTETLHFTIDTTLSV
-2324 PVIVLDSADDSGVHG
+2324 PVIVLNSADDTGVQG
-2339 DNMTNHTQ
+2339 DNMTNSTQ

-2377 TKDAGGW
+2377 TKGVGGW
-2384 TFTPTGAWADGDYT
+2384 SFTPTGAWADGDYT

-2450 QVTVPTDVNVVR
+2450 QVKVPTDVN
-2462 LSIDGGK
+2462 
-2469 TWFNATQSA
+2469 
-2478 TPGVWDYIWPD
+2478 
-2489 DVADG
+2489 
-2494 GYTLTVEATDE
+2494 E
-2505 AGNKATQTLDFTID
+2505 
-2519 TTLSVPTLSLDSAD
+2519 
-2533 DSGIAGDNITN
+2533 
-2544 VKTPGFTL
+2544 
-2552 NNIDTDVSR
+2552 
-2561 VIVEVMHNGIKQ
+2561 
-2573 EVPLVQTGG
+2573 
-2582 QWRFAPTSDWAD
+2582 
-2594 GDYIL
+2594 
-2599 TVKVEDRAGNVKQSA
+2599 
-2614 PLTVTVDTHIAI
+2614 
-2626 DRIELVND
+2626 
-2634 SGIPGDNLTNEA
+2634 
-2646 RPHFQ
+2646 
-2651 VTVPADV
+2651 
-2658 NGVRLSIDG
+2658 
-2667 GKTWFDATQSATSG
+2667 
-2681 VWDYTW
+2681 
-2687 LTNVANGPHTLMVEA
+2687 
-2702 SDKAGNKTTQKLDFT
+2702 
-2717 IDTILS
+2717 
-2723 EPTITLDS
+2723 
-2731 ADDSAAGD
+2731 
-2739 NITNVKMPG
+2739 
-2748 FTLGNIDADV
+2748 
-2758 TKVVVTVAHDGKNQQ
+2758 
-2773 IELIKNGGVW
+2773 
-2783 RFTPGA
+2783 
-2789 AWTDGDYTLT
+2789 
-2799 VKVEDKA
+2799 
-2806 GNTNYSAP
+2806 
-2814 LTVTIDTQTSIDRIE
+2814 
-2829 LLNDTGIVGDNLT
+2829 
-2842 NEARPQFHITVPTD
+2842 
-2856 VNSVQL
+2856 
-2862 SLDGGINWVNATLTS
+2862 
-2877 DGVWEYIWP
+2877 
-2886 TDLVEN
+2886 
-2892 TYTLTVKATDVAGN
+2892 
-2906 TATETLNFIIDT
+2906 
-2918 TLSTPT
+2918 
-2924 ITLDS
+2924 
-2929 ADDSGTANDNKT
+2929 
-2941 NVKTPGFII
+2941 
-2950 GGIDSDVTQVV
+2950 
-2961 VQVMRDGH
+2961 
-2969 SEEVELTQ
+2969 
-2977 TNGQWRFVPGSAW
+2977 
-2990 TDGDYTLTVT
+2990 
-3000 VKDEAGNIRH
+3000 
-3010 SAPLTVTID
+3010 
-3019 TQITIDH
+3019 
-3026 IELVNDSG
+3026 
-3034 IPDDN
+3034 
-3039 LTNNVRPH
+3039 
-3047 FQVTVPTD
+3047 
-3055 VNVVRLSIDGGKT
+3055 VRLSIDGGKT

-3101 DKAGNKTT
+3101 DKAGNQTT
-3109 QQLDFIID
+3109 QKLDFIID
-3117 TLLSEPT
+3117 TMLSEPT
-3124 IVLDNTDD
+3124 IVLDSTDD
-3132 SGTKGDNLTNVNKPT
+3132 SGTKGDNLTNANKPT
-3147 FLLGNIDA
+3147 FILGNIDA

-3162 EVQHGGTKE
+3162 EVQYGGTKE

-3317 TRLSTPTIAMDS
+3317 TRLSTPTITMDS

-3349 IGNIDADAHS
+3349 IGNIDSDAQS

-3407 VRQSTPLVVT
+3407 VRQSTPLIVT

-3463 DGGANWVSATQGIEG
+3463 DGGANWVSAAQGIEG

-3620 IAIDRIEL
+3620 IAIDHIEL

-3711 NFTIDITLLTPTIEL
+3711 NFTIDITLMTPTIEL

-3845 DRPVFDIHQ
+3845 DRPVFDIRQ

-4264 GRDYTIENTGGNLTF
+4264 GRDYTIEKTGGNLTF

-4307 ELRIEIDTQVQI
+4307 ELKIEIDTQVQI

-4528 DNITSVTTPRFV
+4528 DNITSVTKPRFV

-4550 VVIRINGVSYSVTA
+4550 VVIRINGVSYPVTA

-4890 ELRSTAVDVT
+4890 ELRSTAVDLT

-5303 NHNKPVLVGTA
+5303 SHNKPVLVGTA

-5376 DTSTFIDNPAM
+5376 DTSTFIDNPVM
-5387 VAGSDNGIFSN
+5387 MAGSDNGIFSN

-5406 PTFSIFGEMN
+5406 PAFSIYGEMN

-5471 FTIDTF
+5471 FTIDTL

-5535 WVNEKGHW
+5535 WVNDKGHW

-5572 EKYSIWVDTHIKV
+5572 EKYSIWVDTHIQV

-5595 SSKTEWW
+5595 SSKTDWW
-5602 SNSDLITMRGT
+5602 SNSSTITMRGM

-5635 ATGRW
+5635 ANGQW

-5645 KLPEGTYDISLVI
+5645 QLPEGKYDITLSI
-5658 EDSAGNRWEDVREIF
+5658 EDNAGNRKEEVHEIF

-5705 LIITDSEGN
+5705 LIITDSNGN

-5929 NDGNYTLSVTV
+5929 NDGTYTLSVTV

-5967 QHDDASDDATA
+5967 QHNDASDDATA

-5999 EPSAAE
+5999 VPSVAE
-6005 ESVVKVTAY
+6005 ESVVKETAY

-6047 VSIMFE
+6047 VSVMFE

-6077 EYTMDVKFIDKDNDF
+6077 EYTMDVKFIDKDDDF

-6106 DIVNAMNVRGKT
+6106 DIVNAMNARGKA

>member
-307 GTYNLEAEAKTADG
+307 GAYNLEAEAKTADG

-426 ITDTIA
+426 ITDTIP

-631 PPTVSLEDYVVL
+631 PPTVSLEDFVVL

-1035 GISDDNLTNIVKPT
+1035 GIADDNLTNIVKPT

-1113 AIFDFT
+1113 AVFDFT

-1185 WLFIPGNTWA
+1185 WLFTPGNTWA

-1212 NYSAPLTVVI
+1212 SYSAPLTVVI

-1328 VLDSADDTG
+1328 VLNSADDTG
-1337 IQGDNMTNSTQP
+1337 VQGDNMTNRTQP

-1478 ATPGVWDYIW
+1478 ATPGAWDYIW

-1504 DEAGNKAT
+1504 DKAGNKTT
-1512 QTLDF
+1512 QELDF

-1715 DFTIDTILSEP
+1715 DFIIDTLLSEP

-2115 IIDTLLSEPTIVLDN
+2115 IIDTLLSEPTIVLDS
-2130 TDDSGTKGDHLTN
+2130 TDDSGTKGDNLTN

-2309 VTETLHFTIDTTLST
+2309 VTETLHFTIDTTLSV
-2324 PVIVLDSADDSGVHG
+2324 PVIVLNSADDTGVQG
-2339 DNMTNHTQ
+2339 DNMTNSTQ

-2377 TKDAGGW
+2377 TKGVGGW
-2384 TFTPTGAWADGDYT
+2384 SFTPTGAWADGDYT

-2450 QVTVPTDVNVVR
+2450 QVKVPTDVN
-2462 LSIDGGK
+2462 
-2469 TWFNATQSA
+2469 
-2478 TPGVWDYIWPD
+2478 
-2489 DVADG
+2489 
-2494 GYTLTVEATDE
+2494 E
-2505 AGNKATQTLDFTID
+2505 
-2519 TTLSVPTLSLDSAD
+2519 
-2533 DSGIAGDNITN
+2533 
-2544 VKTPGFTL
+2544 
-2552 NNIDTDVSR
+2552 
-2561 VIVEVMHNGIKQ
+2561 
-2573 EVPLVQTGG
+2573 
-2582 QWRFAPTSDWAD
+2582 
-2594 GDYIL
+2594 
-2599 TVKVEDRAGNVKQSA
+2599 
-2614 PLTVTVDTHIAI
+2614 
-2626 DRIELVND
+2626 
-2634 SGIPGDNLTNEA
+2634 
-2646 RPHFQ
+2646 
-2651 VTVPADV
+2651 
-2658 NGVRLSIDG
+2658 
-2667 GKTWFDATQSATSG
+2667 
-2681 VWDYTW
+2681 
-2687 LTNVANGPHTLMVEA
+2687 
-2702 SDKAGNKTTQKLDFT
+2702 
-2717 IDTILS
+2717 
-2723 EPTITLDS
+2723 
-2731 ADDSAAGD
+2731 
-2739 NITNVKMPG
+2739 
-2748 FTLGNIDADV
+2748 
-2758 TKVVVTVAHDGKNQQ
+2758 
-2773 IELIKNGGVW
+2773 
-2783 RFTPGA
+2783 
-2789 AWTDGDYTLT
+2789 
-2799 VKVEDKA
+2799 
-2806 GNTNYSAP
+2806 
-2814 LTVTIDTQTSIDRIE
+2814 
-2829 LLNDTGIVGDNLT
+2829 
-2842 NEARPQFHITVPTD
+2842 
-2856 VNSVQL
+2856 
-2862 SLDGGINWVNATLTS
+2862 
-2877 DGVWEYIWP
+2877 
-2886 TDLVEN
+2886 
-2892 TYTLTVKATDVAGN
+2892 
-2906 TATETLNFIIDT
+2906 
-2918 TLSTPT
+2918 
-2924 ITLDS
+2924 
-2929 ADDSGTANDNKT
+2929 
-2941 NVKTPGFII
+2941 
-2950 GGIDSDVTQVV
+2950 
-2961 VQVMRDGH
+2961 
-2969 SEEVELTQ
+2969 
-2977 TNGQWRFVPGSAW
+2977 
-2990 TDGDYTLTVT
+2990 
-3000 VKDEAGNIRH
+3000 
-3010 SAPLTVTID
+3010 
-3019 TQITIDH
+3019 
-3026 IELVNDSG
+3026 
-3034 IPDDN
+3034 
-3039 LTNNVRPH
+3039 
-3047 FQVTVPTD
+3047 
-3055 VNVVRLSIDGGKT
+3055 VRLSIDGGKT

-3101 DKAGNKTT
+3101 DKAGNQTT
-3109 QQLDFIID
+3109 QKLDFIID
-3117 TLLSEPT
+3117 TMLSEPT
-3124 IVLDNTDD
+3124 IVLDSTDD
-3132 SGTKGDNLTNVNKPT
+3132 SGTKGDNLTNANKPT
-3147 FLLGNIDA
+3147 FILGNIDA

-3162 EVQHGGTKE
+3162 EVQYGGTKE

-3317 TRLSTPTIAMDS
+3317 TRLSTPTITMDS

-3349 IGNIDADAHS
+3349 IGNIDSDAQS

-3407 VRQSTPLVVT
+3407 VRQSTPLIVT

-3463 DGGANWVSATQGIEG
+3463 DGGANWVSAAQGIEG

-3620 IAIDRIEL
+3620 IAIDHIEL

-3711 NFTIDITLLTPTIEL
+3711 NFTIDITLMTPTIEL

-3845 DRPVFDIHQ
+3845 DRPVFDIRQ

-4307 ELRIEIDTQVQI
+4307 ELKIEIDTQVQI

-4369 NAAGQWEFT
+4369 NAAWQWEFT

-4528 DNITSVTTPRFV
+4528 DNITSVTKPRFV

-4550 VVIRINGVSYSVTA
+4550 VVIRINGVSYPVTA

-4827 TNNKTPTLIGST
+4827 TNNKTPTLVGNT
-4839 LPNTIVS
+4839 LPNAIVS

-4965 GNDGNYELTFKV
+4965 GNDGNYVLTFKV

-5030 EAGSTLTIRNPQGV
+5030 EAGSTLTIRSPQGV

-5074 EDKAGNSQQKEIL
+5074 EDKAGNSQQKDIL

-5346 ALKDGEYSIRVVAED
+5346 VLKDGEYSIRVVAED

-5406 PTFSIFGEMN
+5406 PTFSISGEMN

-5572 EKYSIWVDTHIKV
+5572 EKYSIWVDTHIQV

-5595 SSKTEWW
+5595 SSKTDWW
-5602 SNSDLITMRGT
+5602 SNSSTITMRGM

-5635 ATGRW
+5635 ANGQW

-5645 KLPEGTYDISLVI
+5645 QLPEGKYDITLSI
-5658 EDSAGNRWEDVREIF
+5658 EDNAGNRKEEVHEIF

-5705 LIITDSEGN
+5705 LIITDSNGN

-5753 PLDIMKEVPVISL
+5753 SLDIMKEVPVISL

-5870 NGASDSD
+5870 NGVSDSD

-5904 HNGVTDIYQATQ
+5904 HNGVTDTYQATQ

-5929 NDGNYTLSVTV
+5929 NDGTYTLSVTV

-5999 EPSAAE
+5999 VPSAAE
-6005 ESVVKVTAY
+6005 ESVVKETAY

-6106 DIVNAMNVRGKT
+6106 DIVNAMNARGKT

>member
-243 LALAAE
+243 LALATE

-517 SATAN
+517 SAAAN

-623 VIDTIAPV
+623 VIDTVAPV
-631 PPTVSLEDYVVL
+631 PPTVSLEDFVVL

-1035 GISDDNLTNIVKPT
+1035 GVSDDNLTNIVKPT

-1060 SVQVWDAMSD
+1060 SVQVWDAASD

-1113 AIFDFT
+1113 AVFDFT

-1212 NYSAPLTVVI
+1212 SYSAPLTVVI

-1381 TGGWTFTPPTS
+1381 TGGWSFTPTGA

-1435 SGIPDD
+1435 SGIPND

-1478 ATPGVWDYIW
+1478 ATPGAWDYIW

-1504 DEAGNKAT
+1504 DKAGNKTT
-1512 QTLDF
+1512 QELDF

-2115 IIDTLLSEPTIVLDN
+2115 IIDTLLSEPTIVLDS
-2130 TDDSGTKGDHLTN
+2130 TDDSGTKGDNLTN

-2309 VTETLHFTIDTTLST
+2309 VTETLHFTIDTTLSV
-2324 PVIVLDSADDSGVHG
+2324 PVIVLNSADDTGVQG
-2339 DNMTNHTQ
+2339 DNMTNSTQ

-2377 TKDAGGW
+2377 TKGTGGW
-2384 TFTPTGAWADGDYT
+2384 SFTPTGAWADGDYT

-2450 QVTVPTDVNVVR
+2450 QVKVPMDVN
-2462 LSIDGGK
+2462 
-2469 TWFNATQSA
+2469 
-2478 TPGVWDYIWPD
+2478 
-2489 DVADG
+2489 
-2494 GYTLTVEATDE
+2494 E
-2505 AGNKATQTLDFTID
+2505 
-2519 TTLSVPTLSLDSAD
+2519 
-2533 DSGIAGDNITN
+2533 
-2544 VKTPGFTL
+2544 
-2552 NNIDTDVSR
+2552 
-2561 VIVEVMHNGIKQ
+2561 
-2573 EVPLVQTGG
+2573 
-2582 QWRFAPTSDWAD
+2582 
-2594 GDYIL
+2594 
-2599 TVKVEDRAGNVKQSA
+2599 
-2614 PLTVTVDTHIAI
+2614 
-2626 DRIELVND
+2626 
-2634 SGIPGDNLTNEA
+2634 
-2646 RPHFQ
+2646 
-2651 VTVPADV
+2651 
-2658 NGVRLSIDG
+2658 
-2667 GKTWFDATQSATSG
+2667 
-2681 VWDYTW
+2681 
-2687 LTNVANGPHTLMVEA
+2687 
-2702 SDKAGNKTTQKLDFT
+2702 
-2717 IDTILS
+2717 
-2723 EPTITLDS
+2723 
-2731 ADDSAAGD
+2731 
-2739 NITNVKMPG
+2739 
-2748 FTLGNIDADV
+2748 
-2758 TKVVVTVAHDGKNQQ
+2758 
-2773 IELIKNGGVW
+2773 
-2783 RFTPGA
+2783 
-2789 AWTDGDYTLT
+2789 
-2799 VKVEDKA
+2799 
-2806 GNTNYSAP
+2806 
-2814 LTVTIDTQTSIDRIE
+2814 
-2829 LLNDTGIVGDNLT
+2829 
-2842 NEARPQFHITVPTD
+2842 
-2856 VNSVQL
+2856 
-2862 SLDGGINWVNATLTS
+2862 
-2877 DGVWEYIWP
+2877 
-2886 TDLVEN
+2886 
-2892 TYTLTVKATDVAGN
+2892 
-2906 TATETLNFIIDT
+2906 
-2918 TLSTPT
+2918 
-2924 ITLDS
+2924 
-2929 ADDSGTANDNKT
+2929 
-2941 NVKTPGFII
+2941 
-2950 GGIDSDVTQVV
+2950 
-2961 VQVMRDGH
+2961 
-2969 SEEVELTQ
+2969 
-2977 TNGQWRFVPGSAW
+2977 
-2990 TDGDYTLTVT
+2990 
-3000 VKDEAGNIRH
+3000 
-3010 SAPLTVTID
+3010 
-3019 TQITIDH
+3019 
-3026 IELVNDSG
+3026 
-3034 IPDDN
+3034 
-3039 LTNNVRPH
+3039 
-3047 FQVTVPTD
+3047 
-3055 VNVVRLSIDGGKT
+3055 VRLSIDGGKT

-3101 DKAGNKTT
+3101 DKAGNQTT
-3109 QQLDFIID
+3109 QKLDFIID

-3124 IVLDNTDD
+3124 IVLDSTDD
-3132 SGTKGDNLTNVNKPT
+3132 SGTKGDNLTNANKPT
-3147 FLLGNIDA
+3147 FILGNIDA

-3162 EVQHGGTKE
+3162 EVQYGGTKE

-3317 TRLSTPTIAMDS
+3317 TRLSTPTITMDS

-3349 IGNIDADAHS
+3349 IGNIDSDAQS

-3407 VRQSTPLVVT
+3407 VRQSTPLIVT

-3463 DGGANWVSATQGIEG
+3463 DGGANWVSAAQGIEG

-3620 IAIDRIEL
+3620 IAIDHIEL

-3711 NFTIDITLLTPTIEL
+3711 NFTIDITLMTPTIEL

-3845 DRPVFDIHQ
+3845 DRPVFDIRQ

-4528 DNITSVTTPRFV
+4528 DNITSVTKPRFV

-4550 VVIRINGVSYSVTA
+4550 VVIRINGVSYPVTA

-4827 TNNKTPTLIGST
+4827 TNNKTPTLVGNT
-4839 LPNTIVS
+4839 LPNAIVS

-4965 GNDGNYELTFKV
+4965 GNDGNYVLTFKV

-5303 NHNKPVLVGTA
+5303 SHNKPVLVGTA

-5376 DTSTFIDNPAM
+5376 DTSTFIDNPVM
-5387 VAGSDNGIFSN
+5387 MAGSDNGIFSN

-5406 PTFSIFGEMN
+5406 PAFSIYGEMN

-5471 FTIDTF
+5471 FTIDTL

-5535 WVNEKGHW
+5535 WVNDKGHW

-5572 EKYSIWVDTHIKV
+5572 EKYSIWVDTHIQV

-5595 SSKTEWW
+5595 SSKTDWW
-5602 SNSDLITMRGT
+5602 SNSSTITMRGM

-5635 ATGRW
+5635 ANGQW

-5645 KLPEGTYDISLVI
+5645 QLPEGKYDITLSI
-5658 EDSAGNRWEDVREIF
+5658 EDNAGNRKEEVHEIF

-5705 LIITDSEGN
+5705 LIITDSNGN

-5753 PLDIMKEVPVISL
+5753 SLDIMKEVPVISL

-5870 NGASDSD
+5870 NGVSDSD

-5904 HNGVTDIYQATQ
+5904 HNGVTDTYQATQ

-5929 NDGNYTLSVTV
+5929 NDGTYTLSVTV

-5999 EPSAAE
+5999 VPSAAE
-6005 ESVVKVTAY
+6005 ESVVKETAY

-6106 DIVNAMNVRGKT
+6106 DIVNAMNARGKT

>member
-1035 GISDDNLTNIVKPT
+1035 GIADDNLTNIVKPT

-1060 SVQVWDAMSD
+1060 SVQVWDAASD

-1113 AIFDFT
+1113 AVFDFT

-1381 TGGWTFTPPTS
+1381 TGGWSFTPTGA

-1478 ATPGVWDYIW
+1478 ATPGAWDYIW

-1504 DEAGNKAT
+1504 DKAGNKTT
-1512 QTLDF
+1512 QELDF

-1639 GDNLTNEARPHFQVT
+1639 DDNLTNEARPHFQVT

-1703 SDKAGNKTTQKL
+1703 TDKAGNKTTQKL

-1795 DYTLTVK
+1795 NYTLTVK

-2016 VTIDTQITIDH
+2016 VTIDTQI
-2027 IELVNDSGIPD
+2027 
-2038 DNLTNNVRPHF
+2038 
-2049 QVTVP
+2049 
-2054 TDVNV
+2054 
-2059 VRLSID
+2059 
-2065 GGKTWF
+2065 
-2071 NATQSATPGVWDYT
+2071 A
-2085 WLADV
+2085 
-2090 GEGKHTLTV
+2090 
-2099 EATDKAGNKT
+2099 
-2109 TQQLDF
+2109 
-2115 IIDTLLSEPTIVLDN
+2115 
-2130 TDDSGTKGDHLTN
+2130 
-2143 VNKPTFLLGN
+2143 
-2153 IDADARYVTVEVQHG
+2153 
-2168 GTKEVLTA
+2168 
-2176 TKDATGNW
+2176 
-2184 SVTPTGTWA
+2184 
-2193 DGDYTLTVRVED
+2193 
-2205 EAGNEKHSAS
+2205 
-2215 LTVTVDT
+2215 
-2222 QITIDVIELVNDN
+2222 
-2235 GIPGDNM
+2235 
-2242 TNDAHPQ
+2242 
-2249 FRVTVPGDVN
+2249 
-2259 EVSLSIDGGVTW
+2259 
-2271 VKATQS
+2271 
-2277 ATPGVW
+2277 
-2283 NYTWPGTVPDGDYTL
+2283 
-2298 NVKATDNAGNT
+2298 
-2309 VTETLHFTIDTTLST
+2309 
-2324 PVIVLDSADDSGVHG
+2324 
-2339 DNMTNHTQ
+2339 
-2347 PTFALQHI
+2347 
-2355 DDDAVRVTVSVEHG
+2355 
-2369 GVTTTFDA
+2369 
-2377 TKDAGGW
+2377 
-2384 TFTPTGAWADGDYT
+2384 
-2398 LSVSVED
+2398 
-2405 KAGNTSHSASLTV
+2405 
-2418 TVDTQ
+2418 
-2423 IAINNIELVNDSGI
+2423 
-2437 PDDNLTNNVRPHF
+2437 
-2450 QVTVPTDVNVVR
+2450 
-2462 LSIDGGK
+2462 
-2469 TWFNATQSA
+2469 
-2478 TPGVWDYIWPD
+2478 
-2489 DVADG
+2489 
-2494 GYTLTVEATDE
+2494 
-2505 AGNKATQTLDFTID
+2505 
-2519 TTLSVPTLSLDSAD
+2519 
-2533 DSGIAGDNITN
+2533 
-2544 VKTPGFTL
+2544 
-2552 NNIDTDVSR
+2552 
-2561 VIVEVMHNGIKQ
+2561 
-2573 EVPLVQTGG
+2573 
-2582 QWRFAPTSDWAD
+2582 
-2594 GDYIL
+2594 
-2599 TVKVEDRAGNVKQSA
+2599 
-2614 PLTVTVDTHIAI
+2614 
-2626 DRIELVND
+2626 
-2634 SGIPGDNLTNEA
+2634 
-2646 RPHFQ
+2646 
-2651 VTVPADV
+2651 
-2658 NGVRLSIDG
+2658 
-2667 GKTWFDATQSATSG
+2667 
-2681 VWDYTW
+2681 
-2687 LTNVANGPHTLMVEA
+2687 
-2702 SDKAGNKTTQKLDFT
+2702 
-2717 IDTILS
+2717 
-2723 EPTITLDS
+2723 
-2731 ADDSAAGD
+2731 
-2739 NITNVKMPG
+2739 
-2748 FTLGNIDADV
+2748 
-2758 TKVVVTVAHDGKNQQ
+2758 
-2773 IELIKNGGVW
+2773 
-2783 RFTPGA
+2783 
-2789 AWTDGDYTLT
+2789 
-2799 VKVEDKA
+2799 
-2806 GNTNYSAP
+2806 
-2814 LTVTIDTQTSIDRIE
+2814 
-2829 LLNDTGIVGDNLT
+2829 
-2842 NEARPQFHITVPTD
+2842 
-2856 VNSVQL
+2856 
-2862 SLDGGINWVNATLTS
+2862 
-2877 DGVWEYIWP
+2877 
-2886 TDLVEN
+2886 
-2892 TYTLTVKATDVAGN
+2892 
-2906 TATETLNFIIDT
+2906 
-2918 TLSTPT
+2918 
-2924 ITLDS
+2924 
-2929 ADDSGTANDNKT
+2929 
-2941 NVKTPGFII
+2941 
-2950 GGIDSDVTQVV
+2950 
-2961 VQVMRDGH
+2961 
-2969 SEEVELTQ
+2969 
-2977 TNGQWRFVPGSAW
+2977 
-2990 TDGDYTLTVT
+2990 
-3000 VKDEAGNIRH
+3000 
-3010 SAPLTVTID
+3010 
-3019 TQITIDH
+3019 IDH

-3171 VLTATKGATG
+3171 VLTATKDATGNWSVTPTGTWADGDYTLTVRVEDEAGNEKHSASLTVTVDTQITIDAIELVNDNGIPGDNMTNDAHPQFRVTVPGDVNEVSLSIDGGVTWVKATQSATPGVWNYTWPGTVPDGDYTLNVKATDNAGNTVTETLHFTIDTTLSVPVIVLNSADDTGVQGDNMTNSTQPTFALQHIDDDAVRVTVSVEHGGVTTTFDATKGVGGWSFTPTGAWADGDYTLSVSVEDKAGNTSHSASLTVTVDTQIAINNIELVNDSGIPDDNLTNNVRPHFQVKVPTDVNEVRLSIDGGKTWFNATQSATPGVWDYTWLADVGEGKHTLTVEATDKAGNQTTQKLDFIIDTMLSEPTIVLDSTDDSGTKGDNLTNANKPTFILGNIDADARYVTVEVQYGGTKEVLTATKGATG

-3187 TGTWADGDYTLTV
+3187 TGTWADGDYMLTV

-3317 TRLSTPTIAMDS
+3317 TRLSTPTITMDS

-3349 IGNIDADAHS
+3349 IGNIDSDAQS

-3407 VRQSTPLVVT
+3407 VRQSTPLIVT

-3463 DGGANWVSATQGIEG
+3463 DGGANWVSAAQGIEG

-3620 IAIDRIEL
+3620 IAIDHIEL

-3711 NFTIDITLLTPTIEL
+3711 NFTIDITLMTPTIEL

-3845 DRPVFDIHQ
+3845 DRPVFDIRQ

-4307 ELRIEIDTQVQI
+4307 ELKIEIDTQVQI

-4528 DNITSVTTPRFV
+4528 DNITSVTKPRFV

-4550 VVIRINGVSYSVTA
+4550 VVIRINGVSYPVTA

-4827 TNNKTPTLIGST
+4827 TNNKTPTLVGNT
-4839 LPNTIVS
+4839 LPNAIVS

-4965 GNDGNYELTFKV
+4965 GNDGNYVLTFKV

-5030 EAGSTLTIRNPQGV
+5030 EAGSTLTIRSPQGG

-5074 EDKAGNSQQKEIL
+5074 EDKAGNSQQKDIL

-5406 PTFSIFGEMN
+5406 PTFSISGEMN

-5535 WVNEKGHW
+5535 WVNDKGHW

-5572 EKYSIWVDTHIKV
+5572 EKYSIWVDTHIQV

-5595 SSKTEWW
+5595 SSKTDWW
-5602 SNSDLITMRGT
+5602 SNSSTITMRGM

-5635 ATGRW
+5635 ANGQW

-5645 KLPEGTYDISLVI
+5645 QLPEGKYDITLSI
-5658 EDSAGNRWEDVREIF
+5658 EDNAGNRKEEVHEIF

-5705 LIITDSEGN
+5705 LIITDSNGN

-5999 EPSAAE
+5999 VPSAAE
-6005 ESVVKVTAY
+6005 ESVVKETAY

-6106 DIVNAMNVRGKT
+6106 DIVNAMNARGKT

>member
-426 ITDTIA
+426 ITDTIP

-596 DSVEGINNLT
+596 DSVEGVNNLT

-623 VIDTIAPV
+623 VIDTVAPV
-631 PPTVSLEDYVVL
+631 PPTVSLEDFVVL

-657 VGTAEPKSTI
+657 VGTAEPKSII

-1035 GISDDNLTNIVKPT
+1035 GVSDDNLTNIVKPT

-1060 SVQVWDAMSD
+1060 SVQVWDAASD

-1113 AIFDFT
+1113 AVFDFT

-1381 TGGWTFTPPTS
+1381 TGGWSFTPTGA

-1435 SGIPDD
+1435 SGIPND

-1478 ATPGVWDYIW
+1478 ATPGAWDYIW

-1504 DEAGNKAT
+1504 DKAGNKTT
-1512 QTLDF
+1512 QELDF

-1703 SDKAGNKTTQKL
+1703 TDKAGNKTTQKL

-2016 VTIDTQITIDH
+2016 VTIDTQI
-2027 IELVNDSGIPD
+2027 
-2038 DNLTNNVRPHF
+2038 
-2049 QVTVP
+2049 
-2054 TDVNV
+2054 
-2059 VRLSID
+2059 
-2065 GGKTWF
+2065 
-2071 NATQSATPGVWDYT
+2071 A
-2085 WLADV
+2085 
-2090 GEGKHTLTV
+2090 
-2099 EATDKAGNKT
+2099 
-2109 TQQLDF
+2109 
-2115 IIDTLLSEPTIVLDN
+2115 
-2130 TDDSGTKGDHLTN
+2130 
-2143 VNKPTFLLGN
+2143 
-2153 IDADARYVTVEVQHG
+2153 
-2168 GTKEVLTA
+2168 
-2176 TKDATGNW
+2176 
-2184 SVTPTGTWA
+2184 
-2193 DGDYTLTVRVED
+2193 
-2205 EAGNEKHSAS
+2205 
-2215 LTVTVDT
+2215 
-2222 QITIDVIELVNDN
+2222 
-2235 GIPGDNM
+2235 
-2242 TNDAHPQ
+2242 
-2249 FRVTVPGDVN
+2249 
-2259 EVSLSIDGGVTW
+2259 
-2271 VKATQS
+2271 
-2277 ATPGVW
+2277 
-2283 NYTWPGTVPDGDYTL
+2283 
-2298 NVKATDNAGNT
+2298 
-2309 VTETLHFTIDTTLST
+2309 
-2324 PVIVLDSADDSGVHG
+2324 
-2339 DNMTNHTQ
+2339 
-2347 PTFALQHI
+2347 
-2355 DDDAVRVTVSVEHG
+2355 
-2369 GVTTTFDA
+2369 
-2377 TKDAGGW
+2377 
-2384 TFTPTGAWADGDYT
+2384 
-2398 LSVSVED
+2398 
-2405 KAGNTSHSASLTV
+2405 
-2418 TVDTQ
+2418 
-2423 IAINNIELVNDSGI
+2423 
-2437 PDDNLTNNVRPHF
+2437 
-2450 QVTVPTDVNVVR
+2450 
-2462 LSIDGGK
+2462 
-2469 TWFNATQSA
+2469 
-2478 TPGVWDYIWPD
+2478 
-2489 DVADG
+2489 
-2494 GYTLTVEATDE
+2494 
-2505 AGNKATQTLDFTID
+2505 
-2519 TTLSVPTLSLDSAD
+2519 
-2533 DSGIAGDNITN
+2533 
-2544 VKTPGFTL
+2544 
-2552 NNIDTDVSR
+2552 
-2561 VIVEVMHNGIKQ
+2561 
-2573 EVPLVQTGG
+2573 
-2582 QWRFAPTSDWAD
+2582 
-2594 GDYIL
+2594 
-2599 TVKVEDRAGNVKQSA
+2599 
-2614 PLTVTVDTHIAI
+2614 
-2626 DRIELVND
+2626 
-2634 SGIPGDNLTNEA
+2634 
-2646 RPHFQ
+2646 
-2651 VTVPADV
+2651 
-2658 NGVRLSIDG
+2658 
-2667 GKTWFDATQSATSG
+2667 
-2681 VWDYTW
+2681 
-2687 LTNVANGPHTLMVEA
+2687 
-2702 SDKAGNKTTQKLDFT
+2702 
-2717 IDTILS
+2717 
-2723 EPTITLDS
+2723 
-2731 ADDSAAGD
+2731 
-2739 NITNVKMPG
+2739 
-2748 FTLGNIDADV
+2748 
-2758 TKVVVTVAHDGKNQQ
+2758 
-2773 IELIKNGGVW
+2773 
-2783 RFTPGA
+2783 
-2789 AWTDGDYTLT
+2789 
-2799 VKVEDKA
+2799 
-2806 GNTNYSAP
+2806 
-2814 LTVTIDTQTSIDRIE
+2814 
-2829 LLNDTGIVGDNLT
+2829 
-2842 NEARPQFHITVPTD
+2842 
-2856 VNSVQL
+2856 
-2862 SLDGGINWVNATLTS
+2862 
-2877 DGVWEYIWP
+2877 
-2886 TDLVEN
+2886 
-2892 TYTLTVKATDVAGN
+2892 
-2906 TATETLNFIIDT
+2906 
-2918 TLSTPT
+2918 
-2924 ITLDS
+2924 
-2929 ADDSGTANDNKT
+2929 
-2941 NVKTPGFII
+2941 
-2950 GGIDSDVTQVV
+2950 
-2961 VQVMRDGH
+2961 
-2969 SEEVELTQ
+2969 
-2977 TNGQWRFVPGSAW
+2977 
-2990 TDGDYTLTVT
+2990 
-3000 VKDEAGNIRH
+3000 
-3010 SAPLTVTID
+3010 
-3019 TQITIDH
+3019 IDH

-3171 VLTATKGATG
+3171 VLTATKDATGNWSVTPTGTWADGDYTLTVRVEDEAGNEKHSASLTVTVDTQITIDAIELVNDNGIPGDNMTNDAHPQFRVTVPGDVNEVSLSIDGGVTWVKATQSATPGVWNYTWPGTVPDGDYTLNVKATDNAGNTVTETLHFTIDTTLSVPVIVLNSADDTGVQGDNMTNRTQPTFALQHIDDDAVRVTVSVEHGGVTTTFDATKGTGGWSFTPTGAWADGDYTLSVSVEDKAGNTSHSASLTVTVDTQIAINNIELVNDSGIPDDNLTNNVRPHFQVTVPTDVNVVRLSIDGGKTWFNATQSATPGVWDYTWLADVGEGKHTLTVEATDKAGNQTTQKLDFIIDTMLSEPTIVLDSTDDSGTKGDNLTNANKPTFILGNIDADARYVTVEVQYGGTKEVLTATKGATG

-3187 TGTWADGDYTLTV
+3187 TGTWADGDYMLTV

-3317 TRLSTPTIAMDS
+3317 TRLSTPTITMDS

-3349 IGNIDADAHS
+3349 IGNIDSDAQS

-3407 VRQSTPLVVT
+3407 VRQSTPLIVT

-3463 DGGANWVSATQGIEG
+3463 DGGANWVSAAQGIEG

-3620 IAIDRIEL
+3620 IAIDHIEL

-3711 NFTIDITLLTPTIEL
+3711 NFTIDITLMTPTIEL

-3845 DRPVFDIHQ
+3845 DRPVFDIRQ

-4003 EAGNIANK
+4003 E
-4011 DLVFNIDTNIQ
+4011 
-4022 VPTIALD
+4022 
-4029 AGQDTGAN
+4029 
-4037 TADNITNISR
+4037 
-4047 PTFTIGNVDPDV
+4047 
-4059 IKVVVTIDGHD
+4059 
-4070 YNATKVGAGWQFTPG
+4070 
-4085 NAIPDGSYNITV
+4085 
-4097 TVEDKAGNTATSK
+4097 
-4110 PLPVVIDTTAEIESV
+4110 
-4125 TLVTDSGDSDVDNIT
+4125 
-4140 KVDKPQF
+4140 
-4147 SIVTA
+4147 
-4152 DDITHVRVKID
+4152 
-4163 NAANWIELTKGGDGR
+4163 
-4178 WIFNVG
+4178 
-4184 SALPDGQH
+4184 
-4192 TLLVDVTDIAGN
+4192 
-4204 VAQETLQFTI
+4204 
-4214 DTTLREPT
+4214 
-4222 IVLDPTHDTGDDT
+4222 
-4235 NDNLTRINKPVFIIG
+4235 
-4250 NVDNDVSHIVVHID
+4250 
-4264 GRDYTIENTGGNLTF
+4264 
-4279 TPDQPLS
+4279 
-4286 DGQHT
+4286 
-4291 ISVTVTD
+4291 
-4298 IAGNTKTSA
+4298 
-4307 ELRIEIDTQVQI
+4307 
-4319 DSVTLTTDSGVN
+4319 
-4331 DHDNVTNATRPSFEI
+4331 
-4346 ATPDDVTS
+4346 
-4354 VLVSFDGVN
+4354 
-4363 WTPISK
+4363 
-4369 NAAGQWEFT
+4369 
-4378 AGSALPD
+4378 
-4385 GHYTLH
+4385 
-4391 VQATDR
+4391 
-4397 AGNTANSTLGFT
+4397 
-4409 VDTQID
+4409 
-4415 GLSVVML
+4415 
-4422 DDAGKDS
+4422 
-4429 TDGITNIT
+4429 
-4437 SPRFEIS
+4437 
-4444 AREPLQSVTV
+4444 
-4454 ILNGKSSTL
+4454 
-4463 TQGAGNK
+4463 
-4470 WLFTPDTPLV
+4470 
-4480 DGTYKIEIV
+4480 
-4489 AEDIAGNKISKEVS
+4489 
-4503 FTIDTIVSDPSI
+4503 
-4515 DLLDADDTGESAV
+4515 
-4528 DNITSVTTPRFV
+4528 
-4540 IGNVPADIDT
+4540 
-4550 VVIRINGVSYSVTA
+4550 
-4564 NGNNL
+4564 
-4569 WEFQV
+4569 
-4574 PVALNDG
+4574 
-4581 VYEAVVVF
+4581 
-4589 RDIAGNTSE
+4589 
-4598 TKLPFTIDT
+4598 
-4607 TTSVS
+4607 
-4612 VRMEPASD
+4612 
-4620 TGNSNSDNLTNK
+4620 
-4632 QNPKFEGTAEPNAK
+4632 
-4646 LVITIVDDK
+4646 
-4655 SGREVLKQ
+4655 
-4663 TITVG
+4663 
-4668 ADGNWSVTPNI
+4668 
-4679 LPDGMYTINVVA
+4679 
-4691 TDVAGNTAQTQERFT
+4691 
-4706 IDTVTIDPTIR
+4706 
-4717 LSDPSIDDQHE
+4717 
-4728 ATSLRP
+4728 
-4734 EFKGFAEAFSTIMIQ
+4734 
-4749 WDGKVVGSANA
+4749 
-4760 NANGEWSWT
+4760 
-4769 PPSVLAPGSYVVSIV
+4769 
-4784 AKDKA
+4784 
-4789 GNESSQVDFPVVI
+4789 
-4802 PVIDVTPPTIK
+4802 
-4813 LSEESDS
+4813 
-4820 GALGDFT
+4820 
-4827 TNNKTPTLIGST
+4827 
-4839 LPNTIVS
+4839 
-4846 IYVDGVKVGEATAD
+4846 
-4860 TAGRYTFQLSEMKD
+4860 
-4874 GHYVV
+4874 
-4879 QVGIVNPRDNS
+4879 
-4890 ELRSTAVDVT
+4890 
-4900 IDTEVAELVWNISG
+4900 
-4914 MHEGG
+4914 
-4919 YINTVTPEIGGT
+4919 
-4931 SEPNS
+4931 
-4936 KITIF
+4936 
-4941 VNGVE
+4941 
-4946 KAIAYTTGAGHW
+4946 
-4958 GVVLPAL
+4958 
-4965 GNDGNYELTFKV
+4965 
-4977 EDVAGNIREFGPQNV
+4977 
-4992 ILDTVIS
+4992 
-4999 PLTVVLREADDSG
+4999 
-5012 KVGDWIT
+5012 
-5019 NKSHVTIDGTA
+5019 
-5030 EAGSTLTIRNPQGV
+5030 
-5044 VIATL
+5044 
-5049 VVGNDGRWSAELD
+5049 
-5062 LREGSNAFVVVS
+5062 
-5074 EDKAGNSQQKEIL
+5074 
-5087 IEHDTQIEISDIS
+5087 
-5100 LSRDTNSG
+5100 
-5108 DKYDL
+5108 
-5113 ITNNKSPVLVAMT
+5113 
-5126 DPGATVQ
+5126 
-5133 VYINGVLQGTVEASS
+5133 
-5148 SGNISYTMPAN
+5148 
-5159 SADGEYQVQFVAT
+5159 
-5172 DTAGNRVESAITTV
+5172 
-5186 TIDSQIAVFD
+5186 
-5196 IDEDSLPALSNNR
+5196 
-5209 ALSVSG
+5209 
-5215 VGEAGSQ
+5215 
-5222 VSIFVDGKLV
+5222 
-5232 NVVMVEA
+5232 
-5239 DGTWRAPIL
+5239 
-5248 LQDDGTFNIHFSI
+5248 
-5261 TDVAGNTEVSKDY
+5261 
-5274 SVDVD
+5274 
-5279 SSTDFPTLNLE
+5279 
-5290 DASNSGSLDDLIT
+5290 
-5303 NHNKPVLVGTA
+5303 
-5314 EAGATIHIY
+5314 
-5323 VDEKIVANV
+5323 
-5332 LVLEDGTWS
+5332 
-5341 YQFDN
+5341 
-5346 ALKDGEYSIRVVAED
+5346 
-5361 PAGNTAESPRLLVTI
+5361 
-5376 DTSTFIDNPAM
+5376 
-5387 VAGSDNGIFSN
+5387 
-5398 DSITSQTR
+5398 
-5406 PTFSIFGEMN
+5406 
-5416 QSVQIFIDGVL
+5416 
-5427 VDTIT
+5427 
-5432 VTDRNQVY
+5432 
-5440 RPESPLGDGSHS
+5440 
-5452 IYYVITDK
+5452 
-5460 AGNTATSKTLN
+5460 
-5471 FTIDTF
+5471 
-5477 NTTPV
+5477 
-5482 AIDSIG
+5482 
-5488 GQTLAEMTG
+5488 
-5497 SDGKIYITDTTRNLL
+5497 
-5512 FSGSAEP
+5512 
-5519 NSKIEIIING
+5519 
-5529 LNVGEV
+5529 
-5535 WVNEKGHW
+5535 
-5543 QMPVNPLYFTEGQL
+5543 
-5557 DITVKSTDR
+5557 
-5566 AGNVNQ
+5566 
-5572 EKYSIWVDTHIKV
+5572 
-5585 FTSELDDNKS
+5585 
-5595 SSKTEWW
+5595 
-5602 SNSDLITMRGT
+5602 
-5613 GEIGATVS
+5613 
-5621 LIVAGVTLATAVVA
+5621 
-5635 ATGRW
+5635 
-5640 ELSTD
+5640 
-5645 KLPEGTYDISLVI
+5645 
-5658 EDSAGNRWEDVREIF
+5658 
-5673 IDRTPPNAPVVTYSD
+5673 
-5688 IVNDLIIMQGTA
+5688 
-5700 EAKSQ
+5700 
-5705 LIITDSEGN
+5705 
-5714 TYTLTVPDNGKWSM
+5714 
-5728 AIPYPSEGKFTITS
+5728 
-5742 VDAIGNRSDDV
+5742 
-5753 PLDIMKEVPVISL
+5753 
-5766 SPDSDSGTV
+5766 
-5775 GDNITRDKQPT
+5775 
-5786 FIIGNLE
+5786 
-5793 SDVVV
+5793 
-5798 VQVDIN
+5798 
-5804 GTVYN
+5804 
-5809 AEKNADGVWFFTPGT
+5809 
-5824 PLADG
+5824 
-5829 SYTISV
+5829 
-5835 IASDAAGNQKN
+5835 
-5846 SLPIT
+5846 
-5851 VTIDSTLT
+5851 
-5859 VPEIALAAGED
+5859 
-5870 NGASDSD
+5870 
-5877 NVTNH
+5877 
-5882 TQPKFTLQHIDADVT
+5882 
-5897 GVTVNVT
+5897 
-5904 HNGVTDIYQATQ
+5904 
-5916 GADGWTFT
+5916 
-5924 PPAAW
+5924 
-5929 NDGNYTLSVTV
+5929 
-5940 VDRAGNSQQ
+5940 
-5949 SASLAVTVDSTV
+5949 
-5961 TVTADS
+5961 
-5967 QHDDASDDATA
+5967 
-5978 TAVTPPESETV
+5978 
-5989 NAESATHLRT
+5989 
-5999 EPSAAE
+5999 
-6005 ESVVKVTAY
+6005 
-6014 SITLLNADSGDEIDR
+6014 
-6029 SISQTPSFEI
+6029 
-6039 SVPENIVN
+6039 
-6047 VSIMFE
+6047 
-6053 GEEFTLP
+6053 
-6060 ITNQKAIF
+6060 
-6068 EVPLSLEDG
+6068 
-6077 EYTMDVKFIDKDNDF
+6077 
-6092 LIKEKTFSVDHSSA
+6092 
-6106 DIVNAMNVRGKT
+6106 
-6118 EDDINDSPST
+6118 
-6128 SSVGHNNNGAIDVF
+6128 
-6142 AVNEVTLPVDNQ
+6142 
-6154 EEHA
+6154 

>member
-155 VQNSSKQIEEMLQN
+155 VQNSSKQMEEMLQE

-426 ITDTIA
+426 ITDTIP

-539 TTNDSGIVGDNVTN
+539 TTDDSGIVGDNVTN

-590 TFNFTS
+590 TINFTS

-623 VIDTIAPV
+623 VIDTIAPL

-961 LYIDGAL
+961 LYVDGAL

-1035 GISDDNLTNIVKPT
+1035 GIADDNLTNIVKPT

-1113 AIFDFT
+1113 AVFDFT

-1185 WLFIPGNTWA
+1185 WLFTPGNTWA

-1212 NYSAPLTVVI
+1212 SYSAPLTVVI

-1328 VLDSADDTG
+1328 VLNSADDTG
-1337 IQGDNMTNSTQP
+1337 VQGDNMTNRTQP

-1381 TGGWTFTPPTS
+1381 TGGWTFTPTGA

-1435 SGIPDD
+1435 SGIPND

-1464 SIDGGKTWFNATQS
+1464 SIDGGKTWVTAAQK
-1478 ATPGVWDYIW
+1478 AAGVWEYIW
-1488 PDDVADGG
+1488 PDDVTDGSH
-1496 YTLTVEAT
+1496 TLTVEAT

-1540 DNITNVKTPGFTL
+1540 DNITSVKTPGFTL
-1553 NNIDTDVSR
+1553 NNIDTDVTR

-1639 GDNLTNEARPHFQVT
+1639 DDNLTNEARPHFQVT

-1703 SDKAGNKTTQKL
+1703 TDKAGNKTTQKL
-1715 DFTIDTILSEP
+1715 DFIIDTLLSEP

-1785 FTPGAAWTDG
+1785 FTPGAAWSDG

-2016 VTIDTQITIDH
+2016 VTIDTQIAIDH

-2109 TQQLDF
+2109 TQKLDF
-2115 IIDTLLSEPTIVLDN
+2115 IIDTLLSEPTIVLDS
-2130 TDDSGTKGDHLTN
+2130 TDDSGTKGDNLTN

-2205 EAGNEKHSAS
+2205 DAGNVKYSAS

-2222 QITIDVIELVNDN
+2222 QITIDVIELVNDS
-2235 GIPGDNM
+2235 GTRGDNL
-2242 TNDAHPQ
+2242 TNDANPH
-2249 FRVTVPGDVN
+2249 FRITVPGDVN

-2277 ATPGVW
+2277 VTPGVW

-2339 DNMTNHTQ
+2339 DNMTNRTQ
-2347 PTFALQHI
+2347 PTFALQQI

-2377 TKDAGGW
+2377 TKGTGGW

-2478 TPGVWDYIWPD
+2478 TPGVWDY
-2489 DVADG
+2489 
-2494 GYTLTVEATDE
+2494 
-2505 AGNKATQTLDFTID
+2505 
-2519 TTLSVPTLSLDSAD
+2519 
-2533 DSGIAGDNITN
+2533 
-2544 VKTPGFTL
+2544 
-2552 NNIDTDVSR
+2552 
-2561 VIVEVMHNGIKQ
+2561 
-2573 EVPLVQTGG
+2573 
-2582 QWRFAPTSDWAD
+2582 
-2594 GDYIL
+2594 
-2599 TVKVEDRAGNVKQSA
+2599 
-2614 PLTVTVDTHIAI
+2614 
-2626 DRIELVND
+2626 
-2634 SGIPGDNLTNEA
+2634 
-2646 RPHFQ
+2646 
-2651 VTVPADV
+2651 
-2658 NGVRLSIDG
+2658 
-2667 GKTWFDATQSATSG
+2667 
-2681 VWDYTW
+2681 
-2687 LTNVANGPHTLMVEA
+2687 
-2702 SDKAGNKTTQKLDFT
+2702 
-2717 IDTILS
+2717 
-2723 EPTITLDS
+2723 
-2731 ADDSAAGD
+2731 
-2739 NITNVKMPG
+2739 
-2748 FTLGNIDADV
+2748 
-2758 TKVVVTVAHDGKNQQ
+2758 
-2773 IELIKNGGVW
+2773 
-2783 RFTPGA
+2783 
-2789 AWTDGDYTLT
+2789 
-2799 VKVEDKA
+2799 
-2806 GNTNYSAP
+2806 
-2814 LTVTIDTQTSIDRIE
+2814 
-2829 LLNDTGIVGDNLT
+2829 
-2842 NEARPQFHITVPTD
+2842 
-2856 VNSVQL
+2856 
-2862 SLDGGINWVNATLTS
+2862 
-2877 DGVWEYIWP
+2877 
-2886 TDLVEN
+2886 
-2892 TYTLTVKATDVAGN
+2892 
-2906 TATETLNFIIDT
+2906 
-2918 TLSTPT
+2918 
-2924 ITLDS
+2924 
-2929 ADDSGTANDNKT
+2929 
-2941 NVKTPGFII
+2941 
-2950 GGIDSDVTQVV
+2950 
-2961 VQVMRDGH
+2961 
-2969 SEEVELTQ
+2969 
-2977 TNGQWRFVPGSAW
+2977 
-2990 TDGDYTLTVT
+2990 
-3000 VKDEAGNIRH
+3000 
-3010 SAPLTVTID
+3010 
-3019 TQITIDH
+3019 
-3026 IELVNDSG
+3026 
-3034 IPDDN
+3034 
-3039 LTNNVRPH
+3039 
-3047 FQVTVPTD
+3047 
-3055 VNVVRLSIDGGKT
+3055 
-3068 WFNAT
+3068 
-3073 QSATP
+3073 
-3078 GVWDYTW
+3078 TW

-3093 HTLTVEAT
+3093 HTLTVEAA

-3147 FLLGNIDA
+3147 FLLGNIDV

-3162 EVQHGGTKE
+3162 EVLHGGTKE

-3275 GTAGIWD
+3275 GTAGTWD

-3349 IGNIDADAHS
+3349 IGNIDSDAQS

-3407 VRQSTPLVVT
+3407 VRQSTPLIVT

-3463 DGGANWVSATQGIEG
+3463 DGGANWVSAAQGIEG

-3493 TLTVMVTDRA
+3493 ILTVMVTDRA

-3845 DRPVFDIHQ
+3845 DRPVFDIRQ

-3909 VKESAPFEVRIDTTT
+3909 VKESAPLEVRIDTTT

-4070 YNATKVGAGWQFTPG
+4070 YNAIKVGAGWQFTPG

-4307 ELRIEIDTQVQI
+4307 ELQIEIDTQVQI

-4369 NAAGQWEFT
+4369 NAAGQWQFT

-4503 FTIDTIVSDPSI
+4503 FTIDTVVSDPRI

-4528 DNITSVTTPRFV
+4528 DNITSITKPRFV

-4550 VVIRINGVSYSVTA
+4550 VVIRINGVSYPVTA

-4620 TGNSNSDNLTNK
+4620 TGSSNSDNLTNK

-4655 SGREVLKQ
+4655 SGREVLKH

-4717 LSDPSIDDQHE
+4717 LSDPSIDDQYE

-4734 EFKGFAEAFSTIMIQ
+4734 EFKGLAEAFSTIMIQ

-4827 TNNKTPTLIGST
+4827 TNNKTPTLVGNT
-4839 LPNTIVS
+4839 LPNAIVS

-5074 EDKAGNSQQKEIL
+5074 EDKAGNSQQKDIL

-5248 LQDDGTFNIHFSI
+5248 LQDDGKFNIHFSI

-5303 NHNKPVLVGTA
+5303 SHNKPVLVGTA

-5376 DTSTFIDNPAM
+5376 DTSTFIDNPVM
-5387 VAGSDNGIFSN
+5387 MAGSDNGIFSN

-5406 PTFSIFGEMN
+5406 PAFSIFGEMN

-5535 WVNEKGHW
+5535 WVNDKGHW

-5572 EKYSIWVDTHIKV
+5572 EKYSIWVDTHIQV

-5595 SSKTEWW
+5595 SSKTDWW
-5602 SNSDLITMRGT
+5602 SNSSTITMRGM

-5635 ATGRW
+5635 ANGQW

-5645 KLPEGTYDISLVI
+5645 QLPEGKYDITLSI
-5658 EDSAGNRWEDVREIF
+5658 EDNAGNRKEEVHEIF

-5705 LIITDSEGN
+5705 LIITDSNGN

-5753 PLDIMKEVPVISL
+5753 PLDIMKETPVISL

-5882 TQPKFTLQHIDADVT
+5882 NHTQPKFTLQHIDADVT

-5916 GADGWTFT
+5916 DADGWTFT

-5929 NDGNYTLSVTV
+5929 NDGTYTLSVTV
-5940 VDRAGNSQQ
+5940 VDRAGNSLQ
-5949 SASLAVTVDSTV
+5949 SASLEVTVDSTV

-5967 QHDDASDDATA
+5967 QHDDEIDDATA

-5999 EPSAAE
+5999 VPSAAE
-6005 ESVVKVTAY
+6005 ESVVKETAY

-6047 VSIMFE
+6047 VSVMFE

-6077 EYTMDVKFIDKDNDF
+6077 EYTMDVKFIDKDDDF
-6092 LIKEKTFSVDHSSA
+6092 LIKEKSFSVDHSSA
-6106 DIVNAMNVRGKT
+6106 DIVNAMNARGKT

-6128 SSVGHNNNGAIDVF
+6128 SSVGHNNNDAIDVF

>member
-41 TPRGSVIIV
+41 TPHGAVIIV

-426 ITDTIA
+426 ITDTIP

-631 PPTVSLEDYVVL
+631 PPTVSLEDFVVL

-1060 SVQVWDAMSD
+1060 SVQVWDAASD

-1113 AIFDFT
+1113 AVFDFT

-1185 WLFIPGNTWA
+1185 WLFTPGNTWA

-1212 NYSAPLTVVI
+1212 SYSAPLTVVI

-1328 VLDSADDTG
+1328 VLNSADDTG
-1337 IQGDNMTNSTQP
+1337 VQGDNMTNSTQP

-1381 TGGWTFTPPTS
+1381 TGGWSFTPTGA

-1464 SIDGGKTWFNATQS
+1464 SIDGGKTWFNATQN

-1504 DEAGNKAT
+1504 DEAGNKTT

-1639 GDNLTNEARPHFQVT
+1639 DDNLTNEARPHFQVT

-1715 DFTIDTILSEP
+1715 DFIIDTMLSEP

-2016 VTIDTQITIDH
+2016 VTIDTQIAIDH

-2038 DNLTNNVRPHF
+2038 DNLTNEARPHF

-2099 EATDKAGNKT
+2099 EATDKAGNQT
-2109 TQQLDF
+2109 TQKLDF
-2115 IIDTLLSEPTIVLDN
+2115 IIDTMLSEPTIVLDN
-2130 TDDSGTKGDHLTN
+2130 TDDSGTKGDNLTN

-2324 PVIVLDSADDSGVHG
+2324 PVIVLDSADDTGIQG
-2339 DNMTNHTQ
+2339 DNMTNRTQ
-2347 PTFALQHI
+2347 PTFNLQHI

-2377 TKDAGGW
+2377 TKGVGGW
-2384 TFTPTGAWADGDYT
+2384 TFTPPTSWGAGDYT

-2450 QVTVPTDVNVVR
+2450 QVKVPTDVN
-2462 LSIDGGK
+2462 
-2469 TWFNATQSA
+2469 
-2478 TPGVWDYIWPD
+2478 
-2489 DVADG
+2489 
-2494 GYTLTVEATDE
+2494 E
-2505 AGNKATQTLDFTID
+2505 
-2519 TTLSVPTLSLDSAD
+2519 
-2533 DSGIAGDNITN
+2533 
-2544 VKTPGFTL
+2544 
-2552 NNIDTDVSR
+2552 
-2561 VIVEVMHNGIKQ
+2561 
-2573 EVPLVQTGG
+2573 
-2582 QWRFAPTSDWAD
+2582 
-2594 GDYIL
+2594 
-2599 TVKVEDRAGNVKQSA
+2599 
-2614 PLTVTVDTHIAI
+2614 
-2626 DRIELVND
+2626 
-2634 SGIPGDNLTNEA
+2634 
-2646 RPHFQ
+2646 
-2651 VTVPADV
+2651 
-2658 NGVRLSIDG
+2658 
-2667 GKTWFDATQSATSG
+2667 
-2681 VWDYTW
+2681 
-2687 LTNVANGPHTLMVEA
+2687 
-2702 SDKAGNKTTQKLDFT
+2702 
-2717 IDTILS
+2717 
-2723 EPTITLDS
+2723 
-2731 ADDSAAGD
+2731 
-2739 NITNVKMPG
+2739 
-2748 FTLGNIDADV
+2748 
-2758 TKVVVTVAHDGKNQQ
+2758 
-2773 IELIKNGGVW
+2773 
-2783 RFTPGA
+2783 
-2789 AWTDGDYTLT
+2789 
-2799 VKVEDKA
+2799 
-2806 GNTNYSAP
+2806 
-2814 LTVTIDTQTSIDRIE
+2814 
-2829 LLNDTGIVGDNLT
+2829 
-2842 NEARPQFHITVPTD
+2842 
-2856 VNSVQL
+2856 
-2862 SLDGGINWVNATLTS
+2862 
-2877 DGVWEYIWP
+2877 
-2886 TDLVEN
+2886 
-2892 TYTLTVKATDVAGN
+2892 
-2906 TATETLNFIIDT
+2906 
-2918 TLSTPT
+2918 
-2924 ITLDS
+2924 
-2929 ADDSGTANDNKT
+2929 
-2941 NVKTPGFII
+2941 
-2950 GGIDSDVTQVV
+2950 
-2961 VQVMRDGH
+2961 
-2969 SEEVELTQ
+2969 
-2977 TNGQWRFVPGSAW
+2977 
-2990 TDGDYTLTVT
+2990 
-3000 VKDEAGNIRH
+3000 
-3010 SAPLTVTID
+3010 
-3019 TQITIDH
+3019 
-3026 IELVNDSG
+3026 
-3034 IPDDN
+3034 
-3039 LTNNVRPH
+3039 
-3047 FQVTVPTD
+3047 
-3055 VNVVRLSIDGGKT
+3055 VRLSIDGGKT

-3101 DKAGNKTT
+3101 DKAGNQTT
-3109 QQLDFIID
+3109 QKLDFIID
-3117 TLLSEPT
+3117 TMLSEPT
-3124 IVLDNTDD
+3124 IVLDSTDD
-3132 SGTKGDNLTNVNKPT
+3132 SGTKGDNLTNANKPT
-3147 FLLGNIDA
+3147 FILGNIDA

-3162 EVQHGGTKE
+3162 EVQYGGTKE

-3407 VRQSTPLVVT
+3407 VRQSTPLIVT

-3463 DGGANWVSATQGIEG
+3463 DGGANWVSAAQGIEG

-3510 LEFFIDTRLSTPTIA
+3510 LEFFIDTQLSTPTIA

-3620 IAIDRIEL
+3620 IAIDHIEL

-3687 MPEGQHTLTV
+3687 MPEGQHTLIV
-3697 EVTDGAGNKMTETL
+3697 EVTDGAGNKMTGTL
-3711 NFTIDITLLTPTIEL
+3711 DFTIDITLLTPTIEL

-3845 DRPVFDIHQ
+3845 DRPVFDIRQ

-4307 ELRIEIDTQVQI
+4307 ELKIEIDTQVQI

-4528 DNITSVTTPRFV
+4528 DNITSVTKPRFV

-4550 VVIRINGVSYSVTA
+4550 VVIRINGVSYPVTA

-4890 ELRSTAVDVT
+4890 ELRSTAVDLT

-4965 GNDGNYELTFKV
+4965 GNDGNYVLTFKV

-5303 NHNKPVLVGTA
+5303 SHNKPVLVGTA

-5376 DTSTFIDNPAM
+5376 DTSTFIDNPVM
-5387 VAGSDNGIFSN
+5387 MAGSDNGIFSN

-5406 PTFSIFGEMN
+5406 PAFSIYGEMN

-5471 FTIDTF
+5471 FTIDTL

-5535 WVNEKGHW
+5535 WVNDKGHW

-5572 EKYSIWVDTHIKV
+5572 EKYSIWVDTHIQV

-5595 SSKTEWW
+5595 SSKTDWW
-5602 SNSDLITMRGT
+5602 SNSSTITMRGM

-5635 ATGRW
+5635 ANGQW

-5645 KLPEGTYDISLVI
+5645 QLPEGKYDITLSI
-5658 EDSAGNRWEDVREIF
+5658 EDNAGNRKEEVHEIF

-5705 LIITDSEGN
+5705 LIITDSNGN

-5835 IASDAAGNQKN
+5835 VASDAAGNQKN

-5929 NDGNYTLSVTV
+5929 NDGTYTLSVTV

-5967 QHDDASDDATA
+5967 QHNDASDDATA
-5978 TAVTPPESETV
+5978 IAVTPPESETV

-5999 EPSAAE
+5999 VPSAAE
-6005 ESVVKVTAY
+6005 ESVVKETAY

-6047 VSIMFE
+6047 VSVMFE

-6077 EYTMDVKFIDKDNDF
+6077 EYTMDVKFIDKDDDF

-6106 DIVNAMNVRGKT
+6106 DIVNAMNARGKT

>member
-426 ITDTIA
+426 ITDTIP

-539 TTNDSGIVGDNVTN
+539 TTDDSGIVGDNVTN

-577 EEVIFKANDKGEW
+577 EEVIFKANDQGEW

-596 DSVEGINNLT
+596 DSVEGVNNLT

-623 VIDTIAPV
+623 VIDTVAPV
-631 PPTVSLEDYVVL
+631 PPTVSLEDFVVL

-1060 SVQVWDAMSD
+1060 SVQVWDAASD

-1113 AIFDFT
+1113 AVFDFT

-1381 TGGWTFTPPTS
+1381 TGGWSFTPTGA

-1435 SGIPDD
+1435 SGIPND

-1478 ATPGVWDYIW
+1478 ATPGAWDYIW

-1504 DEAGNKAT
+1504 DKAGNKTT
-1512 QTLDF
+1512 QELDF

-2115 IIDTLLSEPTIVLDN
+2115 IIDTLLSEPTIVLDS
-2130 TDDSGTKGDHLTN
+2130 TDDSGTKGDNLTN

-2324 PVIVLDSADDSGVHG
+2324 PVIVLDSADDTGIQG
-2339 DNMTNHTQ
+2339 DNMTNSTQ

-2377 TKDAGGW
+2377 TKGVGGW
-2384 TFTPTGAWADGDYT
+2384 SFTPTGAWADGDYT

-2450 QVTVPTDVNVVR
+2450 QVKVPTDVN
-2462 LSIDGGK
+2462 
-2469 TWFNATQSA
+2469 
-2478 TPGVWDYIWPD
+2478 
-2489 DVADG
+2489 
-2494 GYTLTVEATDE
+2494 E
-2505 AGNKATQTLDFTID
+2505 
-2519 TTLSVPTLSLDSAD
+2519 
-2533 DSGIAGDNITN
+2533 
-2544 VKTPGFTL
+2544 
-2552 NNIDTDVSR
+2552 
-2561 VIVEVMHNGIKQ
+2561 
-2573 EVPLVQTGG
+2573 
-2582 QWRFAPTSDWAD
+2582 
-2594 GDYIL
+2594 
-2599 TVKVEDRAGNVKQSA
+2599 
-2614 PLTVTVDTHIAI
+2614 
-2626 DRIELVND
+2626 
-2634 SGIPGDNLTNEA
+2634 
-2646 RPHFQ
+2646 
-2651 VTVPADV
+2651 
-2658 NGVRLSIDG
+2658 
-2667 GKTWFDATQSATSG
+2667 
-2681 VWDYTW
+2681 
-2687 LTNVANGPHTLMVEA
+2687 
-2702 SDKAGNKTTQKLDFT
+2702 
-2717 IDTILS
+2717 
-2723 EPTITLDS
+2723 
-2731 ADDSAAGD
+2731 
-2739 NITNVKMPG
+2739 
-2748 FTLGNIDADV
+2748 
-2758 TKVVVTVAHDGKNQQ
+2758 
-2773 IELIKNGGVW
+2773 
-2783 RFTPGA
+2783 
-2789 AWTDGDYTLT
+2789 
-2799 VKVEDKA
+2799 
-2806 GNTNYSAP
+2806 
-2814 LTVTIDTQTSIDRIE
+2814 
-2829 LLNDTGIVGDNLT
+2829 
-2842 NEARPQFHITVPTD
+2842 
-2856 VNSVQL
+2856 
-2862 SLDGGINWVNATLTS
+2862 
-2877 DGVWEYIWP
+2877 
-2886 TDLVEN
+2886 
-2892 TYTLTVKATDVAGN
+2892 
-2906 TATETLNFIIDT
+2906 
-2918 TLSTPT
+2918 
-2924 ITLDS
+2924 
-2929 ADDSGTANDNKT
+2929 
-2941 NVKTPGFII
+2941 
-2950 GGIDSDVTQVV
+2950 
-2961 VQVMRDGH
+2961 
-2969 SEEVELTQ
+2969 
-2977 TNGQWRFVPGSAW
+2977 
-2990 TDGDYTLTVT
+2990 
-3000 VKDEAGNIRH
+3000 
-3010 SAPLTVTID
+3010 
-3019 TQITIDH
+3019 
-3026 IELVNDSG
+3026 
-3034 IPDDN
+3034 
-3039 LTNNVRPH
+3039 
-3047 FQVTVPTD
+3047 
-3055 VNVVRLSIDGGKT
+3055 VRLSIDGGKT

-3101 DKAGNKTT
+3101 DKAGNQTT
-3109 QQLDFIID
+3109 QKLDFIID
-3117 TLLSEPT
+3117 TMLSEPT
-3124 IVLDNTDD
+3124 IVLDSTDD
-3132 SGTKGDNLTNVNKPT
+3132 SGTKGDNLTNANKPT
-3147 FLLGNIDA
+3147 FILGNIDA

-3187 TGTWADGDYTLTV
+3187 TSTWADGDYTLTV

-3275 GTAGIWD
+3275 GTAGTWD

-3376 QVGGQWRF
+3376 QAGGQWRF

-3397 TVEVTDNAGN
+3397 TVEVQDNAGN
-3407 VRQSTPLVVT
+3407 VRQSTPLIVT

-3463 DGGANWVSATQGIEG
+3463 DGGANWVSAAQGIEG

-3620 IAIDRIEL
+3620 IAIDHIEL

-3711 NFTIDITLLTPTIEL
+3711 NFTIDITLMTPTIEL

-3845 DRPVFDIHQ
+3845 DRPVFDIRQ

-4550 VVIRINGVSYSVTA
+4550 VVIRINGVSYPVTA

-5030 EAGSTLTIRNPQGV
+5030 EAGSTLIIRNPQGV

-5406 PTFSIFGEMN
+5406 PAFSIFGEMN

-5572 EKYSIWVDTHIKV
+5572 EKYSIWVDTHIQV

-5595 SSKTEWW
+5595 SSKTDWW
-5602 SNSDLITMRGT
+5602 SNSSTITMRGM

-5635 ATGRW
+5635 ANGQW

-5645 KLPEGTYDISLVI
+5645 QLPEGKYDITLSI
-5658 EDSAGNRWEDVREIF
+5658 EDNAGNRKEEVHEIF

-5705 LIITDSEGN
+5705 LIITDSNGN

-5904 HNGVTDIYQATQ
+5904 YNGVTDTYQATQ

-5929 NDGNYTLSVTV
+5929 NDGTYTLSVTV

-5967 QHDDASDDATA
+5967 QHNDASDDATA

-5999 EPSAAE
+5999 VPSVAE
-6005 ESVVKVTAY
+6005 ESVVKETAY

-6047 VSIMFE
+6047 VSVMFE

-6077 EYTMDVKFIDKDNDF
+6077 EYTMDVKFIDKDDDF

-6106 DIVNAMNVRGKT
+6106 DIVNAMNARGKT

>member
-446 GIKNDNITNSTL
+446 GIKNDSITNSTL

-539 TTNDSGIVGDNVTN
+539 TTDDSGIVGDNVTN

-631 PPTVSLEDYVVL
+631 PPTVSLEDFVVL

-1035 GISDDNLTNIVKPT
+1035 GIADDNLTNIVKPT

-1060 SVQVWDAMSD
+1060 SVQVWDAASD

-1113 AIFDFT
+1113 AVFDFT

-1381 TGGWTFTPPTS
+1381 TGGWSFTPTGA

-1478 ATPGVWDYIW
+1478 ATPGAWDYIW

-1504 DEAGNKAT
+1504 DKAGNKTT
-1512 QTLDF
+1512 QELDF

-1639 GDNLTNEARPHFQVT
+1639 DDNLTNEARPHFQVT

-1703 SDKAGNKTTQKL
+1703 TDKAGNKTTQKL

-1795 DYTLTVK
+1795 NYTLTVK

-2016 VTIDTQITIDH
+2016 VTIDTQI
-2027 IELVNDSGIPD
+2027 
-2038 DNLTNNVRPHF
+2038 
-2049 QVTVP
+2049 
-2054 TDVNV
+2054 
-2059 VRLSID
+2059 
-2065 GGKTWF
+2065 
-2071 NATQSATPGVWDYT
+2071 A
-2085 WLADV
+2085 
-2090 GEGKHTLTV
+2090 
-2099 EATDKAGNKT
+2099 
-2109 TQQLDF
+2109 
-2115 IIDTLLSEPTIVLDN
+2115 
-2130 TDDSGTKGDHLTN
+2130 
-2143 VNKPTFLLGN
+2143 
-2153 IDADARYVTVEVQHG
+2153 
-2168 GTKEVLTA
+2168 
-2176 TKDATGNW
+2176 
-2184 SVTPTGTWA
+2184 
-2193 DGDYTLTVRVED
+2193 
-2205 EAGNEKHSAS
+2205 
-2215 LTVTVDT
+2215 
-2222 QITIDVIELVNDN
+2222 
-2235 GIPGDNM
+2235 
-2242 TNDAHPQ
+2242 
-2249 FRVTVPGDVN
+2249 
-2259 EVSLSIDGGVTW
+2259 
-2271 VKATQS
+2271 
-2277 ATPGVW
+2277 
-2283 NYTWPGTVPDGDYTL
+2283 
-2298 NVKATDNAGNT
+2298 
-2309 VTETLHFTIDTTLST
+2309 
-2324 PVIVLDSADDSGVHG
+2324 
-2339 DNMTNHTQ
+2339 
-2347 PTFALQHI
+2347 
-2355 DDDAVRVTVSVEHG
+2355 
-2369 GVTTTFDA
+2369 
-2377 TKDAGGW
+2377 
-2384 TFTPTGAWADGDYT
+2384 
-2398 LSVSVED
+2398 
-2405 KAGNTSHSASLTV
+2405 
-2418 TVDTQ
+2418 
-2423 IAINNIELVNDSGI
+2423 
-2437 PDDNLTNNVRPHF
+2437 
-2450 QVTVPTDVNVVR
+2450 
-2462 LSIDGGK
+2462 
-2469 TWFNATQSA
+2469 
-2478 TPGVWDYIWPD
+2478 
-2489 DVADG
+2489 
-2494 GYTLTVEATDE
+2494 
-2505 AGNKATQTLDFTID
+2505 
-2519 TTLSVPTLSLDSAD
+2519 
-2533 DSGIAGDNITN
+2533 
-2544 VKTPGFTL
+2544 
-2552 NNIDTDVSR
+2552 
-2561 VIVEVMHNGIKQ
+2561 
-2573 EVPLVQTGG
+2573 
-2582 QWRFAPTSDWAD
+2582 
-2594 GDYIL
+2594 
-2599 TVKVEDRAGNVKQSA
+2599 
-2614 PLTVTVDTHIAI
+2614 
-2626 DRIELVND
+2626 
-2634 SGIPGDNLTNEA
+2634 
-2646 RPHFQ
+2646 
-2651 VTVPADV
+2651 
-2658 NGVRLSIDG
+2658 
-2667 GKTWFDATQSATSG
+2667 
-2681 VWDYTW
+2681 
-2687 LTNVANGPHTLMVEA
+2687 
-2702 SDKAGNKTTQKLDFT
+2702 
-2717 IDTILS
+2717 
-2723 EPTITLDS
+2723 
-2731 ADDSAAGD
+2731 
-2739 NITNVKMPG
+2739 
-2748 FTLGNIDADV
+2748 
-2758 TKVVVTVAHDGKNQQ
+2758 
-2773 IELIKNGGVW
+2773 
-2783 RFTPGA
+2783 
-2789 AWTDGDYTLT
+2789 
-2799 VKVEDKA
+2799 
-2806 GNTNYSAP
+2806 
-2814 LTVTIDTQTSIDRIE
+2814 
-2829 LLNDTGIVGDNLT
+2829 
-2842 NEARPQFHITVPTD
+2842 
-2856 VNSVQL
+2856 
-2862 SLDGGINWVNATLTS
+2862 
-2877 DGVWEYIWP
+2877 
-2886 TDLVEN
+2886 
-2892 TYTLTVKATDVAGN
+2892 
-2906 TATETLNFIIDT
+2906 
-2918 TLSTPT
+2918 
-2924 ITLDS
+2924 
-2929 ADDSGTANDNKT
+2929 
-2941 NVKTPGFII
+2941 
-2950 GGIDSDVTQVV
+2950 
-2961 VQVMRDGH
+2961 
-2969 SEEVELTQ
+2969 
-2977 TNGQWRFVPGSAW
+2977 
-2990 TDGDYTLTVT
+2990 
-3000 VKDEAGNIRH
+3000 
-3010 SAPLTVTID
+3010 
-3019 TQITIDH
+3019 IDH

-3171 VLTATKGATG
+3171 VLTATKDATGNWSVTPTGTWADGDYTLTVRVEDEAGNEKHSASLTVTVDTQITIDAIELVNDNGIPGDNMTNDAHPQFRVTVPGDVNEVSLSIDGGVTWVKATQSATPGVWNYTWPGTVPDGDYTLNVKATDNAGNTVTETLHFTIDTTLSVPVIVLNSADDTGVQGDNMTNSTQPTFALQHIDDDAVRVTVSVEHGGVTTTFDATKGVGGWSFTPTGAWADGDYTLSVSVEDKAGNTSHSASLTVTVDTQIAINNIELVNDSGIPDDNLTNNVRPHFQVKVPTDVNEVRLSIDGGKTWFNATQSATPGVWDYTWLADVGEGKHTLTVEATDKAGNQTTQKLDFIIDTMLSEPTIVLDSTDDSGTKGDNLTNANKPTFILGNIDADARYVTVEVQYGGTKEVLTATKGATG

-3187 TGTWADGDYTLTV
+3187 TGTWADGDYMLTV

-3317 TRLSTPTIAMDS
+3317 TRLSTPTITMDS

-3349 IGNIDADAHS
+3349 IGNIDSDAQS

-3407 VRQSTPLVVT
+3407 VRQSTPLIVT

-3463 DGGANWVSATQGIEG
+3463 DGGANWVSAAQGIEG

-3493 TLTVMVTDRA
+3493 TLTVTVTDRA

-3620 IAIDRIEL
+3620 IAIDHIEL

-3711 NFTIDITLLTPTIEL
+3711 NFTIDITLMTPTIEL

-3845 DRPVFDIHQ
+3845 DRPVFDIRQ

-4307 ELRIEIDTQVQI
+4307 ELKIEIDTQVQI

-4528 DNITSVTTPRFV
+4528 DNITSVTKPRFV

-4550 VVIRINGVSYSVTA
+4550 VVIRINGVSYPVTA

-4890 ELRSTAVDVT
+4890 ELRSTAVDLT

-5303 NHNKPVLVGTA
+5303 SHNKPVLVGTA

-5376 DTSTFIDNPAM
+5376 DTSTFIDNPVM
-5387 VAGSDNGIFSN
+5387 MAGSDNGIFSN

-5572 EKYSIWVDTHIKV
+5572 EKYSIWVDTHIQV

-5595 SSKTEWW
+5595 SSKTDWW
-5602 SNSDLITMRGT
+5602 SNSSTITMRGM

-5635 ATGRW
+5635 ANGQW

-5645 KLPEGTYDISLVI
+5645 QLPEGKYDITLSI
-5658 EDSAGNRWEDVREIF
+5658 EDNAGNRKEEVHEIF

-5705 LIITDSEGN
+5705 LIITDSNGN

-5999 EPSAAE
+5999 VPSAAE
-6005 ESVVKVTAY
+6005 ESVVKETAY

-6047 VSIMFE
+6047 VSVMFE

-6077 EYTMDVKFIDKDNDF
+6077 EYTMDVKFIDKDDDF

-6106 DIVNAMNVRGKT
+6106 DIVNAMNARGKT